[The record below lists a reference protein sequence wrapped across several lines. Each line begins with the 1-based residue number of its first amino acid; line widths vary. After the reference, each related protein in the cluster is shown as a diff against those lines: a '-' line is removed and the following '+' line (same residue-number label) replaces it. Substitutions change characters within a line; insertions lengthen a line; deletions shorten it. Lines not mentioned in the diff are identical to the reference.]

1 MKENDIILNML
12 ANPKFTL
19 EDFQAVGLNSDN
31 TGLQSEDKYLQSD
44 KIKSI
49 SAFQDS
55 NGQFDKN
62 KFHNFYQ
69 SAGQFYNQMSN
80 DDYEKA
86 ILEQAQYSKDNIWVN
101 PKKRT
106 IDYKPTLVKRANPTL
121 VTNSLEQMGQMGKR
135 TLSTSEIAQTQAVV
149 NPITGEKSASPND
162 SFFSNLFN
170 TLVLASYDNDIVD
183 PKTGEVLHKKG
194 DLKYNEDGLPYYETL
209 SGRDVHDK
217 QVLNKMNTLTTD
229 GSVWNKFDFFDSD
242 DLDQKGVGSSLLKN
256 AALVGSMFIPYV
268 GPVITGLS
276 VATQTA
282 GLLATLGKL
291 VAGNDSPTLN
301 NIQGWAKSVNRQS
314 ATEYAQQ
321 HTWCAENFINMIGD
335 TIGQLAEQ
343 RWIFKAAPVLFEGKD
358 AWKVMS
364 KEGYDALKKS
374 KFAELQKASN
384 LTTDKLLQDAVSEKN
399 VPLLQQ
405 YMTELNAINE
415 TKAAK
420 YVDDLVRKANNIG
433 SPLSKAYMTGITVQ
447 DTYGDAKAAGASD
460 LEAALL
466 TLGYA
471 GGEAWILNTGLG
483 EWILP
488 ELHIDKFKNKAIAEA
503 LVKPVKDAK
512 KVLEQTGDKQ
522 GFVKNLLNIGRN
534 VATNVYAEKAM
545 AKKSAEVI
553 GAHALGEAFE
563 ETSEELLA
571 DASKAIFN
579 VTRWLRGK
587 DALNFWDGDNAL
599 DRYTMSALGGLFGG
613 GLTSAATNFSQ
624 VKSLAGMDNSAAM
637 QQLLYMANNN
647 QLGDFLKQVDK
658 MTLGDKNKSATK
670 TIYDSEQGVIFAE
683 GTKDDNQDLAA
694 KQAIHNQVKFIDN
707 ILTTNG
713 AKISTD
719 SLLSKLAM
727 EDQQDVLR
735 NLKIGNL
742 KNTNV
747 IGMYAQDY
755 QNLQADLITA
765 SAQLKAIDDEIGD
778 EIGDVKSA
786 ATPEQQKARTDK
798 AAEIDGIRGRLQE
811 YLNGTISPDFI
822 RDAVFE
828 INPLINDGF
837 VITSL
842 EQYTKAKVGKLPN
855 QLSDTELTKLTK
867 EFKNYMNSDGK
878 KYTHTAAAAY
888 QNMMELGSPIVQQ
901 YQEII
906 KQANANNNSQFIQDF
921 NQFITN
927 YLIKLD
933 SIDTTDQEAYQTKAQ
948 LLNDSLA
955 YGALRQMAQP
965 YLSEDQRSRLQSI
978 ADSTETDPNIMAQLN
993 QEANNILMET
1003 ISTNIDN
1010 LVKPVL
1016 QQGFIHPEARKA
1028 LLQGL
1033 SKLKDLIV
1041 TKADKD
1047 LMEAFPITDEVR
1059 KRHKESVEKTKQ
1071 IDDLQEQIEKLP
1083 TTPAL
1088 EFIDKFKIG
1097 ATNSQLKFTDHWQQ
1111 TMDLLDNNKDD
1122 ISEFGTDEV
1131 WEANNQE
1138 ALRLA
1143 KAFRSVLNGMKV
1155 DNADINNPTGYSR
1168 MLNLVYQKSAQ
1179 KNYVPLAEIS
1189 TQEANMML
1197 EDVNKIIAR
1206 LEFAD
1211 TLAKMNRGQKL
1222 KEQNKVA
1229 ARKNQLLYNGTKRL
1243 IDTLSDSDWKD
1254 TSIADLKNTFN
1265 NITVEVKDALEGD
1278 GVKQSKETRAAV
1290 DKYMM
1295 QLDNAI
1301 YDFFQA
1307 NKDSKGELS
1316 VEKIGKLLKK
1326 FAGNAGFFQKTNN
1339 ILNESTKSLSD
1350 NSYIWYLASRAAVK
1364 ASDFYGSYKKAV
1376 NDKVAPIAS
1385 QELATYLGVAAIA
1398 NMNTLNKF
1406 VDAYRNTVVQEFN
1419 NLSEKERTDLLNQFD
1434 NSGEA
1439 YSKDLLKYFG
1449 AHDVLPQY
1457 KNMIFIEGIAGSGKS
1472 KAVFRN
1478 VINTINHIDPEYLK
1492 NAYYVHETSDSAQK
1506 TAEDLELQGQ
1516 TFGRVDFLKHLSSE
1530 WKDIRDNSKDRK
1542 NYLYKDSYKFDPL
1555 TGKLENTWKLN
1566 KIANAP
1572 KVIFIDEISHY
1583 NQQEVSMIE
1592 QWAKE
1597 HGTIVLTA
1605 GDFDQDTSIAF
1616 IDDVKYK
1623 GNPVSVTLNR
1633 NNFIRSP
1640 KLGVSLRTLNKQLTN
1655 CTKMMQL
1662 AIQNLNEGKDVDLN
1676 FTYLDNDPDHLG
1688 LFGVKIAKPVNVLK
1702 GLSKE
1707 ELDRVV
1713 PTIDLMVSTSGD
1725 EKIGYIYH
1733 DTNTELYKLLTT
1745 KYKDKIIPYKDSD
1758 AQGLEGKYY
1767 IVENDIHSNVPDSV
1781 YLRSLYTGITRA
1793 SQGVLAITPTT
1804 TKGIKTIGTSQD
1816 KKFQLETIGAE
1827 AIKHASKERLEQLED
1842 MVDDNDAITKLEAPT
1857 NTPTPTKPPVSGGLL
1872 PILAPASVPPAS
1884 TKTSQA
1890 DANIKVEEFKKLI
1903 YNPDGTTNSIAK
1915 KLDQEFDIIGVEAKE
1930 DNGNWIPTVNLKN
1943 GDDEFSIPLVD
1954 FNKEYTLQKKDD
1966 KTTVPLYTVGQTF
1979 LLQTGPTDTQIT
1991 IDEVLSGEPLTYKV
2005 HDKEGKSFEITQE
2018 SIQKLYKGE
2027 VPTEPITPE
2036 VTTITTGM
2044 ENTSEEEYES
2054 AISQSNIE
2062 DTVETPKSVGTLYTM
2077 NTYLPGMKN
2086 DNGKAVFDDNTP
2098 ESQTRHDARIDGFIG
2113 LSRILKTDD
2122 WKQLDDYFA
2131 YCRNVLFTN
2140 ESNADIAKNLANILG
2155 LTGNVNIRY
2164 ALKSSAGRINSSDP
2178 RYYRYDQ
2185 GENEECSYLHSDSN
2199 DANDAMRK
2207 KVVAIIFDDSKPVLE
2222 IPVASLNSPIS
2233 LIYYTDPEG
2242 NLLHPELNKAY
2253 TEALN
2258 KYEGNKNQSDLAVQE
2273 VINQFDKS
2281 GIDQDIVDL
2290 FKVYRFTGNG
2300 IFFFDKSFNLAKQSP
2315 TGIILTGEKGKLQQ
2329 NGSYQTSNKFI
2340 DVAELDRNPQFRIS
2354 RILTSR
2360 DGLVNGTHA
2369 VNPGHSFI
2377 LVGNSNEFADT
2388 TDLVNQYERQI
2399 ADPNKPKKVS
2409 LYYVMPPKT
2418 TISAWLTNQHNLY
2431 LNTLG
2436 QGKQVYNIGNDF
2448 TAYRVLD
2455 CLDKQGLLDSI
2466 PSIGS
2471 TAQGYKSGQD
2481 VLDSIKTILSN
2492 VRAIESKWKG
2502 DLALDN
2508 SNQIEGRGEEEYY
2521 QMLINQGMKESDARR
2536 VMSIKE
2542 VNQYL
2547 RQDSPL
2553 LFQEGRTNN
2562 KVLNTY
2568 LTCMVWNKTKA
2579 IGQKEVI
2586 TYHPEVL
2593 DQIQQACEN
2602 AEEPLKDIFYKTQY
2616 TDKTHGSFLEIQQ
2629 RDNWQLEGI
2638 NGDAAFRINAR
2649 IDTTNFT
2656 SDELPIARIAEEI
2669 EQKAIRTKD
2678 GREVKVW
2685 SMTPDAKQKYEAV
2698 YLDQKKLENKPDL
2711 IDEFAPYIKRIG
2723 ISEKELAGIISM
2735 DKGDKS
2741 AIQKDIVMWFNSQD
2755 THNFGFTYNGNV
2767 YLFNNS
2773 EYSLISAPTSLT
2785 TTDNL
2790 VLKGVDNNGAHDIT
2804 ITFNVDGN
2812 GNITSIQGN
2821 VTTFK
2826 QVSARRQIPDYM
2838 ESMEEQLKDKRSSWE
2853 IYRDD
2858 IQREDHGITYTTGIS
2873 YQSTIEPSINLA
2885 VDSGILPKKYLKYLN
2900 KDRPRS
2906 IALEDLQ
2913 EIIDIFKKKGI
2924 NGPTDLLSYIK
2935 NDGITVSK
2943 EEWEEAQNG
2952 IRSHLMSNALGK
2964 NSSLLHDYSA
2974 LLNANTR
2981 QHIIN
2986 ARRTAVGYKNV
2997 AMRRNDTK
3005 LVEAWD
3011 RMIKIIDSLKSE
3023 NIPTISL
3030 ENGDTVTQNGK
3041 RYTIIDKENL
3051 IGEDEV
3057 TKEQVTLTTDNL
3069 IKEETQCIPVKF
3081 KMI

>member
-44 KIKSI
+44 KIKSV

-170 TLVLASYDNDIVD
+170 TLVLASYDNDVVD

-242 DLDQKGVGSSLLKN
+242 DLDQKGIGSSLLKN

-343 RWIFKAAPVLFEGKD
+343 RWIFKAAPVLFEGKN

-374 KFAELQKASN
+374 KLAELQKTSN

-420 YVDDLVRKANNIG
+420 YVDDLVKKANSIG

-522 GFVKNLLNIGRN
+522 GFVKKLLNIGRN

-613 GLTSAATNFSQ
+613 GITSAATNFSQ

-694 KQAIHNQVKFIDN
+694 KQAIRNQVKFIDN

-747 IGMYAQDY
+747 IGTYAQDY
-755 QNLQADLITA
+755 QNLQADLIKA
-765 SAQLKAIDDEIGD
+765 SAELKAIDN

-855 QLSDTELTKLTK
+855 QLSDTELTKLTE

-878 KYTHTAAAAY
+878 QYTHTAAAAY

-906 KQANANNNSQFIQDF
+906 KQANVNNNSQFIQDF

-965 YLSEDQRSRLQSI
+965 YLSEDQRNRLQSI
-978 ADSTETDPNIMAQLN
+978 ADNTETDPNIIAQLN

-1003 ISTNIDN
+1003 ISTNVDN

-1016 QQGFIHPEARKA
+1016 QQGFVHPEARKA

-1041 TKADKD
+1041 TKADND
-1047 LMEAFPITDEVR
+1047 FMEVYPGHPDYEEAK
-1059 KRHKESVEKTKQ
+1059 KRRKESVENIHQ

-1111 TMDLLDNNKDD
+1111 TIDLLDNNKDD
-1122 ISEFGTDEV
+1122 MSEFGTDEV

-1254 TSIADLKNTFN
+1254 TSIADLKNAFN

-1290 DKYMM
+1290 EKYMM

-1350 NSYIWYLASRAAVK
+1350 NSYIWYLASRASVR

-1506 TAEDLELQGQ
+1506 AAEDLELQGQ

-1566 KIANAP
+1566 KIADAP

-1662 AIQNLNEGKDVDLN
+1662 AIQNLNDGKDVDLN
-1676 FTYLDNDPDHLG
+1676 FTYLDNDPDHVG
-1688 LFGVKIAKPVNVLK
+1688 LFGVKIAQPVNVLK

-1707 ELDRVV
+1707 ELDRIV

-1745 KYKDKIIPYKDSD
+1745 KYKDKVIPYKDSD

-1804 TKGIKTIGTSQD
+1804 TKSIKTIGTSQD

-1842 MVDDNDAITKLEAPT
+1842 MVNDNDAITKLEAPT
-1857 NTPTPTKPPVSGGLL
+1857 NTPTPTKPPVTGGLL

-1884 TKTSQA
+1884 TTTSQA

-1915 KLDQEFDIIGVEAKE
+1915 KLDQEFDIMGVEAKE
-1930 DNGNWIPTVNLKN
+1930 DNGNWIPTVKLKN
-1943 GDDEFSIPLVD
+1943 GDDEFSVSLVD

-2086 DNGKAVFDDNTP
+2086 DNGKAIFDDNTP
-2098 ESQTRHDARIDGFIG
+2098 ESQARHDARIDGFIG

-2122 WKQLDDYFA
+2122 WKELDDYFA
-2131 YCRNVLFTN
+2131 HCRNVLFTN
-2140 ESNADIAKNLANILG
+2140 ESNADIAKDLANILG

-2185 GENEECSYLHSDSN
+2185 GENEECSYLHSDSK

-2207 KVVAIIFDDSKPVLE
+2207 KVVAIIFNDGKPVLE

-2233 LIYYTDPEG
+2233 LIYYTDSEG

-2300 IFFFDKSFNLAKQSP
+2300 IFFFDESFNLAKQSP

-2340 DVAELDRNPQFRIS
+2340 DVSELAKNPQFRVS
-2354 RILTSR
+2354 KILTSR

-2377 LVGNSNEFADT
+2377 LVGNSNEFAGT
-2388 TDLVNQYERQI
+2388 TDLVNQYEKQI
-2399 ADPNKPKKVS
+2399 ADPNEPKKVS
-2409 LYYVMPPKT
+2409 LYYVIPPKT
-2418 TISAWLTNQHNLY
+2418 TVSAWLTNQHNLY

-2436 QGKQVYNIGNDF
+2436 QNKQVYNIGNDF
-2448 TAYRVLD
+2448 TGYRVLD

-2492 VRAIESKWKG
+2492 IRAIESKWKG
-2502 DLALDN
+2502 NLALDN

-2521 QMLINQGMKESDARR
+2521 QMLINQGMKEPDARR

-2562 KVLNTY
+2562 KILNTY
-2568 LTCMVWNKTKA
+2568 LTCMVWNRTRNN
-2579 IGQKEVI
+2579 GQKETI
-2586 TYHPEVL
+2586 IYHKEVL
-2593 DQIQQACEN
+2593 DQIEQACKN

-2656 SDELPIARIAEEI
+2656 SDELPIARIAGEI

-2698 YLDQKKLENKPDL
+2698 YLDQKKLENKPDP
-2711 IDEFAPYIKRIG
+2711 IDEYAPYISRIG
-2723 ISEKELAGIISM
+2723 ISEKELANIIALNH
-2735 DKGDKS
+2735 GDKS

-2755 THNFGFTYNGNV
+2755 AHNFGFTYNGNV

-2773 EYSLISAPTSLT
+2773 EYSLISRPTSLA

-2790 VLKGVDNNGAHDIT
+2790 VLKGVDNNGEHDVT

-2812 GNITSIQGN
+2812 GNITSMQGN

-2826 QVSARRQIPDYM
+2826 QVKA
-2838 ESMEEQLKDKRSSWE
+2838 ES
-2853 IYRDD
+2853 
-2858 IQREDHGITYTTGIS
+2858 
-2873 YQSTIEPSINLA
+2873 
-2885 VDSGILPKKYLKYLN
+2885 N
-2900 KDRPRS
+2900 K
-2906 IALEDLQ
+2906 
-2913 EIIDIFKKKGI
+2913 
-2924 NGPTDLLSYIK
+2924 
-2935 NDGITVSK
+2935 ITVSEK
-2943 EEWEEAQNG
+2943 EWEEAQDG

-2974 LLNANTR
+2974 LLNTNTR

-2986 ARRTAVGYKNV
+2986 ARRTAVSYKSA
-2997 AMRRNDTK
+2997 AMRRKDTK

>member
-44 KIKSI
+44 KIKSV

-106 IDYKPTLVKRANPTL
+106 VDYKPTLVKRANPTL

-242 DLDQKGVGSSLLKN
+242 DLDQKGIGSSLLKN

-374 KFAELQKASN
+374 KLAELQKTSN

-503 LVKPVKDAK
+503 LVKPVNDAK
-512 KVLEQTGDKQ
+512 EVLEQTGDKQ
-522 GFVKNLLNIGRN
+522 GFVKELLNIGRN

-587 DALNFWDGDNAL
+587 DALNFWEGDNAL

-613 GLTSAATNFSQ
+613 GITSAATNFSQ
-624 VKSLAGMDNSAAM
+624 VRSLARMNNSAAM

-694 KQAIHNQVKFIDN
+694 KQAIRNQVKFIDN

-747 IGMYAQDY
+747 IGTYAQDY
-755 QNLQADLITA
+755 LNLQADLITA

-778 EIGDVKSA
+778 VKSA
-786 ATPEQQKARTDK
+786 ATPEQQTARSKK
-798 AAEIDGIRGRLQE
+798 AAEVDGIRGRLQE

-855 QLSDTELTKLTK
+855 QLSDTELAKLTE
-867 EFKNYMNSDGK
+867 EFKNYMNGDGK
-878 KYTHTAAAAY
+878 QYTHTAAAAY

-901 YQEII
+901 YQELI
-906 KQANANNNSQFIQDF
+906 KQANTNNNAQFIQDF
-921 NQFITN
+921 NQFMTN

-933 SIDTTDQEAYQTKAQ
+933 SIDTSDQEAYQTKAQ

-965 YLSEDQRSRLQSI
+965 YLSEDQRNRLQSI
-978 ADSTETDPNIMAQLN
+978 ADSTETDPNVIAQLN

-1003 ISTNIDN
+1003 ISTNVDN

-1028 LLQGL
+1028 LSQGL

-1041 TKADKD
+1041 TKADND
-1047 LMEAFPITDEVR
+1047 FMGAFPGDEEAR
-1059 KRHKESVEKTKQ
+1059 KRYKESVENTNQ
-1071 IDDLQEQIEKLP
+1071 INKLQKKIEELP

-1088 EFIDKFKIG
+1088 QFIDKFKIG
-1097 ATNSQLKFTDHWQQ
+1097 ATNSQLKFSDHWQQ
-1111 TMDLLDNNKDD
+1111 TIDLLDNNKDD

-1197 EDVNKIIAR
+1197 EDVSKIIAR

-1211 TLAKMNRGQKL
+1211 TLTKMNRGQKL

-1290 DKYMM
+1290 EKYMM

-1307 NKDSKGELS
+1307 NKDPKGELS
-1316 VEKIGKLLKK
+1316 TEKIGKLLKK

-1434 NSGEA
+1434 SSGEA

-1506 TAEDLELQGQ
+1506 AAKDLELQGQ

-1566 KIANAP
+1566 KIADAP

-1676 FTYLDNDPDHLG
+1676 FTYLDNDPEHLG
-1688 LFGVKIAKPVNVLK
+1688 LFGVKIAQPVNVLK

-1842 MVDDNDAITKLEAPT
+1842 MVDDNNAITKLEAPT
-1857 NTPTPTKPPVSGGLL
+1857 NTPTPTKPPVPGGLL

-1884 TKTSQA
+1884 TTTSQA
-1890 DANIKVEEFKKLI
+1890 DANIEVEEFKKLI

-1915 KLDQEFDIIGVEAKE
+1915 KLDQEFDIMGVEAVE
-1930 DNGNWIPTVNLKN
+1930 DNGNWIPTIKLKN
-1943 GDDEFSIPLVD
+1943 GDEELSVSLVD
-1954 FNKEYTLQKKDD
+1954 FNKEYTLQTKDD
-1966 KTTVPLYTVGQTF
+1966 KKTVPLYTVGQTF

-2086 DNGKAVFDDNTP
+2086 ENGKAVFDDDSP
-2098 ESQTRHDARIDGFIG
+2098 ESQARHDARIDGFVG
-2113 LSRILKTDD
+2113 LSRILNTDD
-2122 WKQLDDYFA
+2122 WKELNDYFA
-2131 YCRNVLFTN
+2131 YCRNALFTN
-2140 ESNADIAKNLANILG
+2140 ESNADVAKDLANILG
-2155 LTGNVNIRY
+2155 LTDDVNIRY

-2185 GENEECSYLHSDSN
+2185 GENEKCQYLHSDSK
-2199 DANDAMRK
+2199 DANNATRK
-2207 KVVAIIFDDSKPVLE
+2207 KVVAILFNGGKPVLE

-2233 LIYYTDPEG
+2233 LIYYTDEEG
-2242 NLLHPELNKAY
+2242 NLLHPELNKTY
-2253 TEALN
+2253 TDALI

-2281 GIDQDIVDL
+2281 GVDQDIVDL

-2329 NGSYQTSNKFI
+2329 NSSYQTSNKFI
-2340 DVAELDRNPQFRIS
+2340 DVSELAKNPQFRVS
-2354 RILTSR
+2354 KILTSR

-2377 LVGNSNEFADT
+2377 LVGNPKEFAGT

-2399 ADPNKPKKVS
+2399 ADSNEPKKVS

-2418 TISAWLTNQHNLY
+2418 TVSAWLTNQHNLY

-2436 QGKQVYNIGNDF
+2436 QGKQVYSIGNDF
-2448 TAYRVLD
+2448 TGYRVLD

-2466 PSIGS
+2466 ESVGS
-2471 TAQGYKSGQD
+2471 TAQGYKSGKD
-2481 VLDSIKTILSN
+2481 VLDSVKAILAN
-2492 VRAIESKWKG
+2492 VRAIENKWKG
-2502 DLALDN
+2502 NLALDN

-2521 QMLINQGMKESDARR
+2521 QMLINQGMKEPDARR

-2553 LFQEGRTNN
+2553 LFQAGRTNN

-2568 LTCMVWNKTKA
+2568 LTCMVWNRTKA
-2579 IGQKEVI
+2579 NGQKEVI
-2586 TYHPEVL
+2586 TYHKEVL
-2593 DQIQQACEN
+2593 DQIQKACEN

-2616 TDKTHGSFLEIQQ
+2616 TDKAHGSFLEIQQ
-2629 RDNWQLEGI
+2629 KANQQLEGI

-2656 SDELPIARIAEEI
+2656 SDELPIARIAGEI
-2669 EQKAIRTKD
+2669 EQKTIRTKD
-2678 GREVKVW
+2678 GREVRVW
-2685 SMTPDAKQKYEAV
+2685 SMTPDAKQKYEEV
-2698 YLDQKKLENKPDL
+2698 YLDQKKLENKPDP
-2711 IDEFAPYIKRIG
+2711 IDEYAPYINRIG
-2723 ISEKELAGIISM
+2723 ISKKELAAIVAKGNRADIQQGI
-2735 DKGDKS
+2735 
-2741 AIQKDIVMWFNSQD
+2741 VEWFNSQD
-2755 THNFGFTYNGNV
+2755 AHNFGFTYNGNV

-2773 EYSLISAPTSLT
+2773 EYSLTSRPTSLA

-2790 VLKGVDNNGAHDIT
+2790 VLKGVDNNGEHDIT

-2812 GNITSIQGN
+2812 GNITSMQGN
-2821 VTTFK
+2821 TTTFK
-2826 QVSARRQIPDYM
+2826 QVKA
-2838 ESMEEQLKDKRSSWE
+2838 ESNKIAVSEEEW
-2853 IYRDD
+2853 
-2858 IQREDHGITYTTGIS
+2858 
-2873 YQSTIEPSINLA
+2873 
-2885 VDSGILPKKYLKYLN
+2885 KK
-2900 KDRPRS
+2900 
-2906 IALEDLQ
+2906 AQ
-2913 EIIDIFKKKGI
+2913 
-2924 NGPTDLLSYIK
+2924 
-2935 NDGITVSK
+2935 DGIRK
-2943 EEWEEAQNG
+2943 
-2952 IRSHLMSNALGK
+2952 HLMSNVLGK
-2964 NSSLLHDYSA
+2964 TSSLLHDYSA
-2974 LLNANTR
+2974 LLKANTR
-2981 QHIIN
+2981 QHIIDT
-2986 ARRTAVGYKNV
+2986 RKTAV
-2997 AMRRNDTK
+2997 RFRNAANNRKDAE
-3005 LVEAWD
+3005 LVKAWED
-3011 RMIKIIDSLKSE
+3011 MIAIIDSLQSK
-3023 NIPTISL
+3023 NIPAISL
-3030 ENGDTVTQNGK
+3030 ENGDTVIWNNE
-3041 RYTIIDKENL
+3041 RYTITDKETML
-3051 IGEDEV
+3051 AEKED
-3057 TKEQVTLTTDNL
+3057 TGEQVTLTTDNL
-3069 IKEETQCIPVKF
+3069 IKEETQCIPVEF

>member
-44 KIKSI
+44 KIKSV

-106 IDYKPTLVKRANPTL
+106 VDYKPTLVKRANPTL

-170 TLVLASYDNDIVD
+170 TLVLASYDNDVVD

-242 DLDQKGVGSSLLKN
+242 DLDQKGIGSSLLKN

-374 KFAELQKASN
+374 KLAELQKASN

-433 SPLSKAYMTGITVQ
+433 SPLSKAYMIGITVQ
-447 DTYGDAKAAGASD
+447 DTYGNAKAAGASD

-488 ELHIDKFKNKAIAEA
+488 ELHIDKFKNKAIAKA
-503 LVKPVKDAK
+503 LVTVNDAK
-512 KVLEQTGDKQ
+512 ERLEQTGDKQ
-522 GFVKNLLNIGRN
+522 GFVKELLKIGRN

-587 DALNFWDGDNAL
+587 DALNFWEGDNAL

-613 GLTSAATNFSQ
+613 GITSAATNFSQ
-624 VKSLAGMDNSAAM
+624 VRSLARMDNSAAM

-694 KQAIHNQVKFIDN
+694 KQAIRNQVKFIDN

-747 IGMYAQDY
+747 IGTYAQDY
-755 QNLQADLITA
+755 LNLQADLITA
-765 SAQLKAIDDEIGD
+765 SAQLKAIDD

-855 QLSDTELTKLTK
+855 QLSDTELAKLTE

-878 KYTHTAAAAY
+878 QYTHTAAAAY

-901 YQEII
+901 YQELI
-906 KQANANNNSQFIQDF
+906 KQANTNNNAQFIQDF

-933 SIDTTDQEAYQTKAQ
+933 SIDTSDQEAYQTRAQ

-955 YGALRQMAQP
+955 YGVLRQMAQP
-965 YLSEDQRSRLQSI
+965 YLSKDQRNRLQSI
-978 ADSTETDPNIMAQLN
+978 ADSTETDPNVIAQLN

-1003 ISTNIDN
+1003 ISTNINN

-1028 LLQGL
+1028 LSQGL

-1041 TKADKD
+1041 TKADND
-1047 LMEAFPITDEVR
+1047 FMGVYPGHPDYEEAK
-1059 KRHKESVEKTKQ
+1059 KRRKESVENIHQ

-1097 ATNSQLKFTDHWQQ
+1097 ATNSQLKFSDHWQQ

-1122 ISEFGTDEV
+1122 MSEFGTDEV

-1197 EDVNKIIAR
+1197 EDVSKIIAR

-1211 TLAKMNRGQKL
+1211 TLTKMNRGQKL

-1265 NITVEVKDALEGD
+1265 NITTEVKDALEGE

-1290 DKYMM
+1290 EKYMM

-1350 NSYIWYLASRAAVK
+1350 NSYIWYLASRAAVR

-1478 VINTINHIDPEYLK
+1478 VINTINHINPEYLK

-1542 NYLYKDSYKFDPL
+1542 NYLYKDSYKFDPF

-1566 KIANAP
+1566 KIADAP

-1662 AIQNLNEGKDVDLN
+1662 AIQNLNDGKDVDLN
-1676 FTYLDNDPDHLG
+1676 FTYLDNDPDHVG

-1707 ELDRVV
+1707 ELDRIV

-1804 TKGIKTIGTSQD
+1804 TKGIRTIGTSQD
-1816 KKFQLETIGAE
+1816 KRFQLETIGAE

-1842 MVDDNDAITKLEAPT
+1842 MVDDNNAITKLEAPT
-1857 NTPTPTKPPVSGGLL
+1857 NTPTPTKPPVPGGL
-1872 PILAPASVPPAS
+1872 PPVPAPASVPPAN
-1884 TKTSQA
+1884 TITSQA
-1890 DANIKVEEFKKLI
+1890 DANIEVENFKKLI
-1903 YNPDGTTNSIAK
+1903 YNLDGTTNSIAK
-1915 KLDQEFDIIGVEAKE
+1915 KLDQEFDIMGVEAKE
-1930 DNGNWIPTVNLKN
+1930 DNGNWIPIVNLKN
-1943 GDDEFSIPLVD
+1943 GDDEFGVPLVD

-2086 DNGKAVFDDNTP
+2086 DNGKAVFDDDSP
-2098 ESQTRHDARIDGFIG
+2098 ESQARHDARIDGFVG

-2122 WKQLDDYFA
+2122 WKELDDYFA
-2131 YCRNVLFTN
+2131 YCRNALFTS
-2140 ESNADIAKNLANILG
+2140 ERNADAAKYLANILG

-2185 GENEECSYLHSDSN
+2185 GENEKCEYLHSDSK

-2207 KVVAIIFDDSKPVLE
+2207 KVVAILFNDGKPVLE

-2233 LIYYTDPEG
+2233 LIYYTDEEG
-2242 NLLHPELNKAY
+2242 NLLHPDLNKAY
-2253 TEALN
+2253 TDALI
-2258 KYEGNKNQSDLAVQE
+2258 KYQGNKNQSDLAVQE

-2281 GIDQDIVDL
+2281 GTDQDIVDL

-2300 IFFFDKSFNLAKQSP
+2300 IFFFDESFNLAKQSP

-2329 NGSYQTSNKFI
+2329 NGSYRTSNKFI
-2340 DVAELDRNPQFRIS
+2340 DVSELAKNPQFRVS
-2354 RILTSR
+2354 KILTSR

-2377 LVGNSNEFADT
+2377 LVGNPKEFAGT

-2399 ADPNKPKKVS
+2399 ADPKAPKKVS

-2418 TISAWLTNQHNLY
+2418 TVSAWLTNQHNLY

-2471 TAQGYKSGQD
+2471 TAQGYKSGKD
-2481 VLDSIKTILSN
+2481 VLDSVKTILDN
-2492 VRAIESKWKG
+2492 VRAIESKWRG
-2502 DLALDN
+2502 
-2508 SNQIEGRGEEEYY
+2508 EGEGEEEP
-2521 QMLINQGMKESDARR
+2521 DARR

-2547 RQDSPL
+2547 RQPSQL
-2553 LFQEGRTNN
+2553 IFQEGRTN
-2562 KVLNTY
+2562 KDILNAY
-2568 LTCMVWNKTKA
+2568 ITCMVWNRTKA

-2616 TDKTHGSFLEIQQ
+2616 TNKAHGSFLEIQQ
-2629 RDNWQLEGI
+2629 RANWQLEGI

-2656 SDELPIARIAEEI
+2656 SDELPIARIAGEI
-2669 EQKAIRTKD
+2669 EQKTIRTKD

-2711 IDEFAPYIKRIG
+2711 IDEYAPYINRIG
-2723 ISEKELAGIISM
+2723 ISKEEL
-2735 DKGDKS
+2735 S
-2741 AIQKDIVMWFNSQD
+2741 AIAAKGNRADIQQGIVEWFNSQNP
-2755 THNFGFTYNGNV
+2755 HNFGFTYNGDV

-2773 EYSLISAPTSLT
+2773 EYSLTSKPTSLA

-2790 VLKGVDNNGAHDIT
+2790 VLKGVDNNGEHDIT
-2804 ITFNVDGN
+2804 ITFNVDGK
-2812 GNITSIQGN
+2812 GNITSMQGN

-2826 QVSARRQIPDYM
+2826 QIKA
-2838 ESMEEQLKDKRSSWE
+2838 ESN
-2853 IYRDD
+2853 
-2858 IQREDHGITYTTGIS
+2858 GV
-2873 YQSTIEPSINLA
+2873 TI
-2885 VDSGILPKKYLKYLN
+2885 
-2900 KDRPRS
+2900 
-2906 IALEDLQ
+2906 
-2913 EIIDIFKKKGI
+2913 
-2924 NGPTDLLSYIK
+2924 
-2935 NDGITVSK
+2935 SK

-2952 IRSHLMSNALGK
+2952 IRDSIPPLLAK
-2964 NSSLLHDYSA
+2964 NSVFLREYDKSITAQGKRDLKRNLGTAKKLLATVRKKGDK
-2974 LLNANTR
+2974 
-2981 QHIIN
+2981 
-2986 ARRTAVGYKNV
+2986 VKE
-2997 AMRRNDTK
+2997 
-3005 LVEAWD
+3005 EAWSK
-3011 RMIKIIDSLKSE
+3011 MISYIESISSE
-3023 NIPTISL
+3023 STPTISL

>member
-44 KIKSI
+44 KIKSV

-170 TLVLASYDNDIVD
+170 TLVLASYDNDVVD

-364 KEGYDALKKS
+364 KEGYDTLKKS
-374 KFAELQKASN
+374 KFAELQKTSN

-488 ELHIDKFKNKAIAEA
+488 ELHIDKFKYKAIAEA

-522 GFVKNLLNIGRN
+522 GFVKKLLNIGRN

-587 DALNFWDGDNAL
+587 DTLNFWDGDNAL

-613 GLTSAATNFSQ
+613 GITSAATNFSQ

-755 QNLQADLITA
+755 QKLQAKLIKA
-765 SAQLKAIDDEIGD
+765 SAELKAIDD

-786 ATPEQQKARTDK
+786 ATPEQQKARTNK

-855 QLSDTELTKLTK
+855 QLSDTELTKLTE

-878 KYTHTAAAAY
+878 QYTHTAAAAY

-906 KQANANNNSQFIQDF
+906 KQANVNNNAQFIQDF

-965 YLSEDQRSRLQSI
+965 YLSEDQRNRLQSI
-978 ADSTETDPNIMAQLN
+978 ADSTETDPNIMAPLN

-1003 ISTNIDN
+1003 ISTNVDN

-1016 QQGFIHPEARKA
+1016 QQGFVHPEARKA

-1041 TKADKD
+1041 TKADND
-1047 LMEAFPITDEVR
+1047 FMEVYPGHPDYEEAK
-1059 KRHKESVEKTKQ
+1059 KRRKESVENIHQ

-1111 TMDLLDNNKDD
+1111 TIDLLDNNKDD
-1122 ISEFGTDEV
+1122 MSEFGTDEV

-1290 DKYMM
+1290 EKYMM

-1506 TAEDLELQGQ
+1506 TAKDLELQGQ
-1516 TFGRVDFLKHLSSE
+1516 TFGRVDFLKHLSPE

-1566 KIANAP
+1566 KIADAP

-1662 AIQNLNEGKDVDLN
+1662 AIQNLNDGKDVDLN
-1676 FTYLDNDPDHLG
+1676 FTYLDNDPEHLG
-1688 LFGVKIAKPVNVLK
+1688 LFGVKIAQPVNVLK

-1857 NTPTPTKPPVSGGLL
+1857 NTPTPTKSSVTGGLL
-1872 PILAPASVPPAS
+1872 PILAPASIPPAN
-1884 TKTSQA
+1884 TTTSQA

-1930 DNGNWIPTVNLKN
+1930 DNGNWVPTVNLKN
-1943 GDDEFSIPLVD
+1943 GDDEFSVSLVD

-2062 DTVETPKSVGTLYTM
+2062 GTIETPKSVGTLYTM

-2140 ESNADIAKNLANILG
+2140 ESNADIAKNLANVLG

-2185 GENEECSYLHSDSN
+2185 GENEECSYLHSDSK

-2207 KVVAIIFDDSKPVLE
+2207 KVVAIIFNDGKPVLE

-2233 LIYYTDPEG
+2233 LIYYTDSEG
-2242 NLLHPELNKAY
+2242 NLLHYDMYKIY
-2253 TEALN
+2253 TNALI
-2258 KYEGNKNQSDLAVQE
+2258 KYANDKNQSDLAVQE

-2340 DVAELDRNPQFRIS
+2340 DVAELAKNPQFRVS
-2354 RILTSR
+2354 KILTSR

-2377 LVGNSNEFADT
+2377 LVGNSNEFAGT

-2399 ADPNKPKKVS
+2399 ADPNEPKKVS

-2418 TISAWLTNQHNLY
+2418 TVSTWLTNQHNLY

-2436 QGKQVYNIGNDF
+2436 QNKQVYNIGNDF
-2448 TAYRVLD
+2448 TGYRVLD
-2455 CLDKQGLLDSI
+2455 CLEKQGLLDSI

-2471 TAQGYKSGQD
+2471 TAQGYKSGKD
-2481 VLDSIKTILSN
+2481 VLDSVKTILSN

-2508 SNQIEGRGEEEYY
+2508 SNQIEGKGEEEYY
-2521 QMLINQGMKESDARR
+2521 QMLINQGMKEPDARR

-2562 KVLNTY
+2562 KILNTY
-2568 LTCMVWNKTKA
+2568 LTCMVWNRTKA

-2656 SDELPIARIAEEI
+2656 SDELPIVRIAEEI

-2685 SMTPDAKQKYEAV
+2685 SMTLDAKQKYEAV

-2711 IDEFAPYIKRIG
+2711 IDEFAPYISRIG
-2723 ISEKELAGIISM
+2723 ISEKELAGIISI

-2741 AIQKDIVMWFNSQD
+2741 AIQRDIVMWFNSQD

-2826 QVSARRQIPDYM
+2826 QIKA
-2838 ESMEEQLKDKRSSWE
+2838 ES
-2853 IYRDD
+2853 
-2858 IQREDHGITYTTGIS
+2858 
-2873 YQSTIEPSINLA
+2873 
-2885 VDSGILPKKYLKYLN
+2885 N
-2900 KDRPRS
+2900 K
-2906 IALEDLQ
+2906 
-2913 EIIDIFKKKGI
+2913 
-2924 NGPTDLLSYIK
+2924 
-2935 NDGITVSK
+2935 ITVSEK
-2943 EEWEEAQNG
+2943 EWKEAQDG

-2986 ARRTAVGYKNV
+2986 ALRTAVGYKSV

-3030 ENGDTVTQNGK
+3030 ENGDTVIQNGK

-3081 KMI
+3081 TLK

>member
-44 KIKSI
+44 KIKSV

-106 IDYKPTLVKRANPTL
+106 VDYKPTLVKRANPTL

-170 TLVLASYDNDIVD
+170 TLVLASYDNDVVD

-242 DLDQKGVGSSLLKN
+242 DLDQKGIGSSLLKN

-335 TIGQLAEQ
+335 TVGQLAEQ

-374 KFAELQKASN
+374 KFAELQKTSN

-420 YVDDLVRKANNIG
+420 YVDDLVKKANSIG

-503 LVKPVKDAK
+503 LVKPVDDAK

-522 GFVKNLLNIGRN
+522 GFVKKLLNIGRN

-599 DRYTMSALGGLFGG
+599 DRYAMSALGGLFGG
-613 GLTSAATNFSQ
+613 GITSAATNFSQ
-624 VKSLAGMDNSAAM
+624 VRSLAGMDNSAAM

-694 KQAIHNQVKFIDN
+694 KQAIRNQVKFIDN

-727 EDQQDVLR
+727 EDQQDVLK

-747 IGMYAQDY
+747 IGTYAQDY
-755 QNLQADLITA
+755 QNLQAKLIKA
-765 SAQLKAIDDEIGD
+765 SAELKAIDD

-786 ATPEQQKARTDK
+786 ATPEQQTARSKK
-798 AAEIDGIRGRLQE
+798 AAEVDGVRGRLQE

-855 QLSDTELTKLTK
+855 QLSDTELTKLTE
-867 EFKNYMNSDGK
+867 EFKNYMNGDGK
-878 KYTHTAAAAY
+878 QYTHTAAAAY

-901 YQEII
+901 YQELI
-906 KQANANNNSQFIQDF
+906 KQANTNNNAQFIQDF

-933 SIDTTDQEAYQTKAQ
+933 SIDTSNQEAYQTKAQ

-965 YLSEDQRSRLQSI
+965 YLSEDQRNRLQSI
-978 ADSTETDPNIMAQLN
+978 ADSTETDPNIIAQLN
-993 QEANNILMET
+993 REANNILMET
-1003 ISTNIDN
+1003 ISTNVDN

-1041 TKADKD
+1041 TKADND
-1047 LMEAFPITDEVR
+1047 FREAPPGDEEAR
-1059 KRHKESVEKTKQ
+1059 KRYKESVENTNQ
-1071 IDDLQEQIEKLP
+1071 INKLQKKIEELP

-1097 ATNSQLKFTDHWQQ
+1097 ATNSQLKFSDHWQQ

-1143 KAFRSVLNGMKV
+1143 KALRSVLNGMKV

-1197 EDVNKIIAR
+1197 EDVSKIIAR

-1211 TLAKMNRGQKL
+1211 TLTKMNRGQKL

-1290 DKYMM
+1290 EKYMM

-1406 VDAYRNTVVQEFN
+1406 VDAYRNTVIQEFN

-1434 NSGEA
+1434 DSGEA

-1566 KIANAP
+1566 KIADAP

-1662 AIQNLNEGKDVDLN
+1662 AIQNLNEGKDIDLN
-1676 FTYLDNDPDHLG
+1676 FTYLDNDPEHLG
-1688 LFGVKIAKPVNVLK
+1688 LFGVKIAQPVNVLK

-1733 DTNTELYKLLTT
+1733 NTNTELYKLLTT
-1745 KYKDKIIPYKDSD
+1745 KYKDKIIPFKDSD

-1793 SQGVLAITPTT
+1793 SQGVLAITPTN
-1804 TKGIKTIGTSQD
+1804 TKGIRTIGTTKD
-1816 KKFQLETIGAE
+1816 KRFQLETIGAE
-1827 AIKHASKERLEQLED
+1827 AIKHASKERLEQLEG
-1842 MVDDNDAITKLEAPT
+1842 MVSDNDAITKLEKPT
-1857 NTPTPTKPPVSGGLL
+1857 NTPTPVKPPVPGGLP
-1872 PILAPASVPPAS
+1872 PIPAPASVPPAS
-1884 TKTSQA
+1884 TTTSQA
-1890 DANIKVEEFKKLI
+1890 DANIEVEEFKKLI

-1915 KLDQEFDIIGVEAKE
+1915 KLDQEFDIMGVEAKE
-1930 DNGNWIPTVNLKN
+1930 DNGNWIPTINLKN
-1943 GDDEFSIPLVD
+1943 GDDEFSVPLVD
-1954 FNKEYTLQKKDD
+1954 FNKKYTLQTKDD
-1966 KTTVPLYTVGQTF
+1966 KKTVQLYKEGQTF
-1979 LLQTGPTDTQIT
+1979 LINDGSRDKQIT
-1991 IDEVLSGEPLTYKV
+1991 IDEVLSGESLKYKI
-2005 HDKEGKSFEITQE
+2005 HDEDGKASEVTQE
-2018 SIQKLYKGE
+2018 YLQRQYKGE
-2027 VPTEPITPE
+2027 IPTEPITPE
-2036 VTTITTGM
+2036 TKVITTGL

-2062 DTVETPKSVGTLYTM
+2062 DTVETPKSTGTLYTM

-2086 DNGKAVFDDNTP
+2086 DNGKAVFDDDSP
-2098 ESQTRHDARIDGFIG
+2098 ESQARHDARIDGFVG
-2113 LSRILKTDD
+2113 LSRILNTDN
-2122 WKQLDDYFA
+2122 WKDLDDYFA
-2131 YCRNVLFTN
+2131 YCRNALFTN
-2140 ESNADIAKNLANILG
+2140 ESNADVAKYLANILG
-2155 LTGNVNIRY
+2155 LDGPVNIRY

-2185 GENEECSYLHSDSN
+2185 GENEECSYLHSDSK

-2207 KVVAIIFDDSKPVLE
+2207 KVVAIVFNDGKPVLE

-2233 LIYYTDPEG
+2233 LIYYTDGEG

-2258 KYEGNKNQSDLAVQE
+2258 KYEGEKNKSDLAVQD
-2273 VINQFDKS
+2273 VISQFDQS
-2281 GIDQDIVDL
+2281 GKDQDIVDL

-2329 NGSYQTSNKFI
+2329 NGKYQTANKFI
-2340 DVAELDRNPQFRIS
+2340 DVSELDKNPQFRIS

-2360 DGLVNGTHA
+2360 DGLVNGVHA
-2369 VNPGHSFI
+2369 VNPGHSFV
-2377 LVGNSNEFADT
+2377 LVGNSNEFQGT

-2399 ADPNKPKKVS
+2399 ADPKIPKKVS
-2409 LYYVMPPKT
+2409 LYYVMPPRT
-2418 TISAWLTNQHNLY
+2418 TVSNWLTNQHNLY

-2436 QGKQVYNIGNDF
+2436 QNKQVYNIGNDF
-2448 TAYRVLD
+2448 TGYRVLS
-2455 CLDKQGLLDSI
+2455 CLADAGLLDSI
-2466 PSIGS
+2466 ESVGS
-2471 TAQGYKSGQD
+2471 TAQGYKSGKD
-2481 VLDSIKTILSN
+2481 VLDSVKTILAN
-2492 VRAIESKWKG
+2492 VRAIENKWKG
-2502 DLALDN
+2502 NLALDN
-2508 SNQIEGRGEEEYY
+2508 SNQIEGKGEEELY
-2521 QMLINQGMKESDARR
+2521 QMLINQGMKEPDARR

-2547 RQDSPL
+2547 RQLPRL
-2553 LFQEGRTNN
+2553 TFQEGRTN
-2562 KVLNTY
+2562 KDILNAY
-2568 LTCMVWNKTKA
+2568 LTCMVWNRTKA
-2579 IGQKEVI
+2579 ISQKEVI
-2586 TYHPEVL
+2586 TYHSKVL

-2616 TDKTHGSFLEIQQ
+2616 TDKAHGSFLEIQQ

-2656 SDELPIARIAEEI
+2656 SDELPIARIAGEI

-2698 YLDQKKLENKPDL
+2698 YLDQKKLENKPDP
-2711 IDEFAPYIKRIG
+2711 IDEYAPYMNRIG
-2723 ISEKELAGIISM
+2723 ISEKELASIIVKRNKADIQQGI
-2735 DKGDKS
+2735 
-2741 AIQKDIVMWFNSQD
+2741 VEWFNSQD
-2755 THNFGFTYNGNV
+2755 AHNFGFTYNGNV

-2773 EYSLISAPTSLT
+2773 EYSLTSRPTSLA

-2790 VLKGVDNNGAHDIT
+2790 VVKGVDNNGEHDIT

-2821 VTTFK
+2821 VTTLK
-2826 QVSARRQIPDYM
+2826 QVNAVSVEIPVT
-2838 ESMEEQLKDKRSSWE
+2838 EQEWKEVQDG
-2853 IYRDD
+2853 I
-2858 IQREDHGITYTTGIS
+2858 RE
-2873 YQSTIEPSINLA
+2873 SIN
-2885 VDSGILPKKYLKYLN
+2885 
-2900 KDRPRS
+2900 
-2906 IALEDLQ
+2906 
-2913 EIIDIFKKKGI
+2913 EIGEKKGAK
-2924 NGPTDLLSYIK
+2924 LKSFL
-2935 NDGITVSK
+2935 
-2943 EEWEEAQNG
+2943 Q
-2952 IRSHLMSNALGK
+2952 
-2964 NSSLLHDYSA
+2964 DYSQ
-2974 LLNANTR
+2974 LSDANTR
-2981 QHIIN
+2981 KLLKRYLDT
-2986 ARRTAVGYKNV
+2986 ARGMT
-2997 AMRRNDTK
+2997 
-3005 LVEAWD
+3005 
-3011 RMIKIIDSLKSE
+3011 KIIKDKNLIEVWKKMSSIIESIKHSSA
-3023 NIPTISL
+3023 PTISL
-3030 ENGDTVTQNGK
+3030 ENGNTVIWNNE
-3041 RYTIIDKENL
+3041 RYTITDKENL
-3051 IGEDEV
+3051 IAEKED
-3057 TKEQVTLTTDNL
+3057 TKESVKLTTDNL
-3069 IKEETQCIPVKF
+3069 IKEETQCIPIKF
-3081 KMI
+3081 TLK

>member
-106 IDYKPTLVKRANPTL
+106 VDYKPTLVKRANPTL

-170 TLVLASYDNDIVD
+170 TLVLASYDNDVVD

-343 RWIFKAAPVLFEGKD
+343 RWIFKAAPVLFEGKN

-374 KFAELQKASN
+374 KLAELQKTSN

-512 KVLEQTGDKQ
+512 KALEQTGDKQ
-522 GFVKNLLNIGRN
+522 GFVKKLLNIGKN
-534 VATNVYAEKAM
+534 VATNVYAEKAL

-694 KQAIHNQVKFIDN
+694 KQAIRNQVKFIDN

-755 QNLQADLITA
+755 QKLQADLITA
-765 SAQLKAIDDEIGD
+765 SAQLKAIDD

-855 QLSDTELTKLTK
+855 QLSDTELTKLTE

-878 KYTHTAAAAY
+878 QYTHTAAAAY

-906 KQANANNNSQFIQDF
+906 KQANTNNNSQFIQDF

-955 YGALRQMAQP
+955 YGALKQMAQP
-965 YLSEDQRSRLQSI
+965 YLSEDQRNRLQSI
-978 ADSTETDPNIMAQLN
+978 TDNTETDPNIIAQLN

-1003 ISTNIDN
+1003 ISTNVDN

-1016 QQGFIHPEARKA
+1016 QQGFVHPEARKA

-1041 TKADKD
+1041 TKADND
-1047 LMEAFPITDEVR
+1047 FMEVYPGHPDYEEAK
-1059 KRHKESVEKTKQ
+1059 KRRKESVENIHQ
-1071 IDDLQEQIEKLP
+1071 IDNLQEQIEKLP

-1111 TMDLLDNNKDD
+1111 TIDLLDNNKDD
-1122 ISEFGTDEV
+1122 MSEFGTDEV

-1254 TSIADLKNTFN
+1254 TSIADLKNAFN

-1290 DKYMM
+1290 EKYMM

-1350 NSYIWYLASRAAVK
+1350 NSYIWYLASRAAVR

-1566 KIANAP
+1566 KIADAP

-1616 IDDVKYK
+1616 VDDVKYK

-1662 AIQNLNEGKDVDLN
+1662 AIQNLNDGKDVDLN

-1804 TKGIKTIGTSQD
+1804 TKSIKTIGTSQD

-1857 NTPTPTKPPVSGGLL
+1857 NTPTPTKSSVTGGLL

-1915 KLDQEFDIIGVEAKE
+1915 KLDQEFDIMGVEAKE

-1943 GDDEFSIPLVD
+1943 GDDEFSIPLID

-2062 DTVETPKSVGTLYTM
+2062 GTIETPKSAGTLYTM

-2207 KVVAIIFDDSKPVLE
+2207 KVVAIIFNDGKPVLE

-2233 LIYYTDPEG
+2233 LIYYTDSEG
-2242 NLLHPELNKAY
+2242 NLLHYDMYKIY
-2253 TEALN
+2253 TNALI
-2258 KYEGNKNQSDLAVQE
+2258 KYANDKNQSDLAVQE

-2340 DVAELDRNPQFRIS
+2340 DVAELAKNPQFRVS
-2354 RILTSR
+2354 KILTSR

-2377 LVGNSNEFADT
+2377 LVGNSNEFAGT

-2399 ADPNKPKKVS
+2399 ADPNEPKKVS

-2418 TISAWLTNQHNLY
+2418 TVSTWLTNQHNLY

-2436 QGKQVYNIGNDF
+2436 QNKQIYNIGNDF
-2448 TAYRVLD
+2448 TGYRVLD
-2455 CLDKQGLLDSI
+2455 CLEKQGLLDSI

-2471 TAQGYKSGQD
+2471 TAQGYKSGKD
-2481 VLDSIKTILSN
+2481 VLDSVKTILSN

-2508 SNQIEGRGEEEYY
+2508 SNQIEGKGEEEYY

-2562 KVLNTY
+2562 KILNTY

-2593 DQIQQACEN
+2593 NQIQQACEN

-2656 SDELPIARIAEEI
+2656 SDELPIARIAGEI
-2669 EQKAIRTKD
+2669 EQKVIRTKD

-2698 YLDQKKLENKPDL
+2698 YLDQKKLENKPDP
-2711 IDEFAPYIKRIG
+2711 IDEYAPYISRIG
-2723 ISEKELAGIISM
+2723 ISEKELANIIALNH
-2735 DKGDKS
+2735 GDKS
-2741 AIQKDIVMWFNSQD
+2741 ATQRDIVTWFNSQD

-2812 GNITSIQGN
+2812 GNITSMQGN

-2826 QVSARRQIPDYM
+2826 QIKA
-2838 ESMEEQLKDKRSSWE
+2838 ESNK
-2853 IYRDD
+2853 
-2858 IQREDHGITYTTGIS
+2858 ITI
-2873 YQSTIEPSINLA
+2873 
-2885 VDSGILPKKYLKYLN
+2885 
-2900 KDRPRS
+2900 
-2906 IALEDLQ
+2906 
-2913 EIIDIFKKKGI
+2913 
-2924 NGPTDLLSYIK
+2924 
-2935 NDGITVSK
+2935 SK
-2943 EEWEEAQNG
+2943 EEWEEAQDG
-2952 IRSHLMSNALGK
+2952 IRGSFTKK
-2964 NSSLLHDYSA
+2964 NEQSSLFLKDYSFISDSENR
-2974 LLNANTR
+2974 LGLKRSLGTGRLKLNAAKR
-2981 QHIIN
+2981 N
-2986 ARRTAVGYKNV
+2986 AERAKDPEEKAKYN
-2997 AMRRNDTK
+2997 K
-3005 LVEAWD
+3005 LVEAWEKV
-3011 RMIKIIDSLKSE
+3011 ISIVESITSPS
-3023 NIPTISL
+3023 IPTISL

-3057 TKEQVTLTTDNL
+3057 TKEQVTLTIDNL

>member
-1 MKENDIILNML
+1 MKENDIVLNML

-44 KIKSI
+44 KIKSV

-106 IDYKPTLVKRANPTL
+106 VDYKPTLVKRANPTL

-229 GSVWNKFDFFDSD
+229 GSIWNKFDFFDSD
-242 DLDQKGVGSSLLKN
+242 DLDQKGMGSSLLKN

-374 KFAELQKASN
+374 KLAELQKTSN

-420 YVDDLVRKANNIG
+420 YVDDLVRKANSIG

-471 GGEAWILNTGLG
+471 GGEAWVLNTGLG

-503 LVKPVKDAK
+503 LVKPVNDAK
-512 KVLEQTGDKQ
+512 KALEQTGDKQ
-522 GFVKNLLNIGRN
+522 GFVKKLLNIGRN
-534 VATNVYAEKAM
+534 IATNVYAEKAM
-545 AKKSAEVI
+545 TKKSAEVI

-571 DASKAIFN
+571 DASKAILN
-579 VTRWLRGK
+579 ITRWLRGK
-587 DALNFWDGDNAL
+587 DALNFWEGDNAL
-599 DRYTMSALGGLFGG
+599 DRYAMSALGGLLGG

-624 VKSLAGMDNSAAM
+624 VRSLAGMDNSAAM

-694 KQAIHNQVKFIDN
+694 KQAIRNQVKFIDN

-727 EDQQDVLR
+727 EDQQDVLK

-755 QNLQADLITA
+755 QKLQADLITA
-765 SAQLKAIDDEIGD
+765 SAQLKAIDD

-842 EQYTKAKVGKLPN
+842 EQYTKAKVGKLPS
-855 QLSDTELTKLTK
+855 QLSDTELTKLTE

-878 KYTHTAAAAY
+878 EYTHTAAAAY

-906 KQANANNNSQFIQDF
+906 KQANVNNNAQFIQDF

-965 YLSEDQRSRLQSI
+965 YLSEDQRNRLQSI
-978 ADSTETDPNIMAQLN
+978 ADSTETDPNVIAQLN

-1003 ISTNIDN
+1003 ISTNVDN

-1033 SKLKDLIV
+1033 SKLKDLIA
-1041 TKADKD
+1041 TKADND
-1047 LMEAFPITDEVR
+1047 FMEVYPGHPDYEEAK
-1059 KRHKESVEKTKQ
+1059 KRRKESVENIHQ
-1071 IDDLQEQIEKLP
+1071 IDDLQTKIEKLP

-1097 ATNSQLKFTDHWQQ
+1097 ATNSQLKFSDHWQQ

-1122 ISEFGTDEV
+1122 MSEFGTDEV

-1197 EDVNKIIAR
+1197 EDINKIIAR

-1265 NITVEVKDALEGD
+1265 NITTEVKDALEGD

-1290 DKYMM
+1290 EKYMM

-1350 NSYIWYLASRAAVK
+1350 NSYIWYLASRAAVR

-1376 NDKVAPIAS
+1376 NDKVAPITS

-1506 TAEDLELQGQ
+1506 AAEDLELQGQ
-1516 TFGRVDFLKHLSSE
+1516 TFGRVDFLKHLSSK

-1566 KIANAP
+1566 KIADAP

-1662 AIQNLNEGKDVDLN
+1662 AIQNLNDGKDVDLN
-1676 FTYLDNDPDHLG
+1676 FTYLDNDPDHVG

-1707 ELDRVV
+1707 ELDRIV

-1793 SQGVLAITPTT
+1793 SQGVLAITPTA
-1804 TKGIKTIGTSQD
+1804 TKGIRTIGTSQD

-1842 MVDDNDAITKLEAPT
+1842 MVDDNNAITKLEAPT
-1857 NTPTPTKPPVSGGLL
+1857 NTPTPTKPPVPGGL
-1872 PILAPASVPPAS
+1872 PPVPAPASVPPAN
-1884 TKTSQA
+1884 TTTSQA
-1890 DANIKVEEFKKLI
+1890 DANIEVENFKKLI
-1903 YNPDGTTNSIAK
+1903 YNLDGTTNSIAK
-1915 KLDQEFDIIGVEAKE
+1915 KLDQEFDIISVEAKE
-1930 DNGNWIPTVNLKN
+1930 DNSNWIPTVNLKN
-1943 GDDEFSIPLVD
+1943 GDDEFSVPLVD

-2027 VPTEPITPE
+2027 IPTEPITPE

-2062 DTVETPKSVGTLYTM
+2062 DTVETPKSTGTLYTM

-2086 DNGKAVFDDNTP
+2086 DNGKAVFDDDTS
-2098 ESQTRHDARIDGFIG
+2098 ESQARHNARIDGFVG
-2113 LSRILKTDD
+2113 LSRILNTDD
-2122 WKQLDDYFA
+2122 WKELDDYFA
-2131 YCRNVLFTN
+2131 YCRNALFTN
-2140 ESNADIAKNLANILG
+2140 ESNADVVKYLANILG
-2155 LTGNVNIRY
+2155 LTDNVNIRY

-2185 GENEECSYLHSDSN
+2185 GENEKCQYLHSDSK
-2199 DANDAMRK
+2199 DANNATRK
-2207 KVVAIIFDDSKPVLE
+2207 KVVAILFNGGKPVLE

-2233 LIYYTDPEG
+2233 LIYYTDEEG
-2242 NLLHPELNKAY
+2242 NLLHPDLNKAY
-2253 TEALN
+2253 TGALI
-2258 KYEGNKNQSDLAVQE
+2258 KYQGNKNQSDLAIQE
-2273 VINQFDKS
+2273 VIDQFDKS
-2281 GIDQDIVDL
+2281 GIDQDIVNL

-2300 IFFFDKSFNLAKQSP
+2300 IFFFDESFNLAKQSP

-2329 NGSYQTSNKFI
+2329 NGSYRTSNKFI
-2340 DVAELDRNPQFRIS
+2340 DVSELAKNPQFRVS
-2354 RILTSR
+2354 KILTSR

-2377 LVGNSNEFADT
+2377 LVGNSKEFAGT

-2399 ADPNKPKKVS
+2399 ADPRAPKKVS

-2418 TISAWLTNQHNLY
+2418 TVSAWLTNQHNLY

-2436 QGKQVYNIGNDF
+2436 QNKQVYNIGNDF
-2448 TAYRVLD
+2448 TGYRVLD

-2466 PSIGS
+2466 PSKGS

-2508 SNQIEGRGEEEYY
+2508 SNQIEGRGEDEYY
-2521 QMLINQGMKESDARR
+2521 QMLINQGMKEPDARR

-2547 RQDSPL
+2547 RQPSSL

-2562 KVLNTY
+2562 QVLNAY
-2568 LTCMVWNKTKA
+2568 LTCMVWNRTKA
-2579 IGQKEVI
+2579 NGQREVI
-2586 TYHPEVL
+2586 TYHKEVR

-2616 TDKTHGSFLEIQQ
+2616 TDKAHGSFLEIQQ
-2629 RDNWQLEGI
+2629 RANWQLEGI

-2656 SDELPIARIAEEI
+2656 SDELPIARIAGEI

-2678 GREVKVW
+2678 GREVRVW
-2685 SMTPDAKQKYEAV
+2685 SMTPDAKQKYEEV
-2698 YLDQKKLENKPDL
+2698 YLDQKKLENKPDP
-2711 IDEFAPYIKRIG
+2711 IDEYAPYISRIG
-2723 ISEKELAGIISM
+2723 ISKEELATIVAKGNRADIQQGI
-2735 DKGDKS
+2735 
-2741 AIQKDIVMWFNSQD
+2741 VEWFNSQNP
-2755 THNFGFTYNGNV
+2755 HNFGFTYNGDV

-2773 EYSLISAPTSLT
+2773 EYSLTSKPTSLA

-2790 VLKGVDNNGAHDIT
+2790 VLKGVDNNGEHDIT
-2804 ITFNVDGN
+2804 ITFNVDGK
-2812 GNITSIQGN
+2812 GNITSMQGN

-2826 QVSARRQIPDYM
+2826 QIKA
-2838 ESMEEQLKDKRSSWE
+2838 ESN
-2853 IYRDD
+2853 
-2858 IQREDHGITYTTGIS
+2858 GV
-2873 YQSTIEPSINLA
+2873 TI
-2885 VDSGILPKKYLKYLN
+2885 
-2900 KDRPRS
+2900 
-2906 IALEDLQ
+2906 
-2913 EIIDIFKKKGI
+2913 
-2924 NGPTDLLSYIK
+2924 
-2935 NDGITVSK
+2935 SK

-2952 IRSHLMSNALGK
+2952 IRDSIPPLLAK
-2964 NSSLLHDYSA
+2964 NSVFLREYDKSITAQGKRDLKRNLGTAKKLLATVRKKGDK
-2974 LLNANTR
+2974 
-2981 QHIIN
+2981 
-2986 ARRTAVGYKNV
+2986 VKE
-2997 AMRRNDTK
+2997 
-3005 LVEAWD
+3005 EAWSK
-3011 RMIKIIDSLKSE
+3011 MISYIESISSE
-3023 NIPTISL
+3023 STPTISL

>member
-106 IDYKPTLVKRANPTL
+106 VDYKPTLVKRANPTL

-170 TLVLASYDNDIVD
+170 TLVLASYDNDVVD

-512 KVLEQTGDKQ
+512 KALEQTGDKQ
-522 GFVKNLLNIGRN
+522 GFVKKLLNIGKN
-534 VATNVYAEKAM
+534 VATNVYAEKAL

-571 DASKAIFN
+571 DAFKAILN

-613 GLTSAATNFSQ
+613 GITSAATNFSQ

-694 KQAIHNQVKFIDN
+694 KQAIRNQVKFIDN

-755 QNLQADLITA
+755 QKLQADLITA
-765 SAQLKAIDDEIGD
+765 SAQLKAIDD

-855 QLSDTELTKLTK
+855 QLSDTELTKLTE

-906 KQANANNNSQFIQDF
+906 KQANTNNNAQFIQDF

-965 YLSEDQRSRLQSI
+965 YLSEDQRNRLQSI

-1016 QQGFIHPEARKA
+1016 QQGFVHPEARKA

-1041 TKADKD
+1041 TKADND
-1047 LMEAFPITDEVR
+1047 FMEVYPGHPDYEEAK
-1059 KRHKESVEKTKQ
+1059 KRRKESVENIHQ

-1111 TMDLLDNNKDD
+1111 TIDLLDNNKDD
-1122 ISEFGTDEV
+1122 MSEFGTDEV

-1254 TSIADLKNTFN
+1254 TSIADLKNAFN

-1290 DKYMM
+1290 EKYMM

-1350 NSYIWYLASRAAVK
+1350 NSYIWYLASRAAVR

-1566 KIANAP
+1566 KIADAP

-1616 IDDVKYK
+1616 VDDVKYK

-1662 AIQNLNEGKDVDLN
+1662 AIQNLNDGKDVDLN

-1804 TKGIKTIGTSQD
+1804 TKSIKTIGTSQD

-1857 NTPTPTKPPVSGGLL
+1857 NTPTPTKSSVTGGLL

-1915 KLDQEFDIIGVEAKE
+1915 KLDQEFDIMGVEAKE

-1943 GDDEFSIPLVD
+1943 GDDEFSIPLID

-2062 DTVETPKSVGTLYTM
+2062 GTIETPKSASTLYTM

-2207 KVVAIIFDDSKPVLE
+2207 KVVAIIFNDGKPVLE

-2233 LIYYTDPEG
+2233 LIYYTDSEG
-2242 NLLHPELNKAY
+2242 NLLHYDMYKIY
-2253 TEALN
+2253 TNALI
-2258 KYEGNKNQSDLAVQE
+2258 KYANDKNQSDLAVQE

-2340 DVAELDRNPQFRIS
+2340 DVAELAKNPQFRVS
-2354 RILTSR
+2354 KILTSR

-2377 LVGNSNEFADT
+2377 LVGNSNEFTGT

-2399 ADPNKPKKVS
+2399 ANPNEPKKVS

-2418 TISAWLTNQHNLY
+2418 TVSAWLTNQHNLY

-2436 QGKQVYNIGNDF
+2436 QNKQVYNIGNDF
-2448 TAYRVLD
+2448 TGYRVLD
-2455 CLDKQGLLDSI
+2455 CLEKQGLLDSI

-2471 TAQGYKSGQD
+2471 TAQGYKSGKD
-2481 VLDSIKTILSN
+2481 VLDSVKTILSN

-2508 SNQIEGRGEEEYY
+2508 SNQIEGKGEEEYY

-2562 KVLNTY
+2562 KILNTY

-2656 SDELPIARIAEEI
+2656 SDELPIARIAGEI

-2698 YLDQKKLENKPDL
+2698 YLDQKKLENKPDP
-2711 IDEFAPYIKRIG
+2711 IDEYAPYISRIG
-2723 ISEKELAGIISM
+2723 ISEKELANIIALNH
-2735 DKGDKS
+2735 GDKS
-2741 AIQKDIVMWFNSQD
+2741 AIQRDIVTWFNSQD

-2812 GNITSIQGN
+2812 GNITSMQGN

-2826 QVSARRQIPDYM
+2826 QIKA
-2838 ESMEEQLKDKRSSWE
+2838 ES
-2853 IYRDD
+2853 
-2858 IQREDHGITYTTGIS
+2858 
-2873 YQSTIEPSINLA
+2873 
-2885 VDSGILPKKYLKYLN
+2885 N
-2900 KDRPRS
+2900 K
-2906 IALEDLQ
+2906 
-2913 EIIDIFKKKGI
+2913 
-2924 NGPTDLLSYIK
+2924 
-2935 NDGITVSK
+2935 ITVSK

-2952 IRSHLMSNALGK
+2952 IRGSFTKK
-2964 NSSLLHDYSA
+2964 NEQSSLFLKDYSFISDSENR
-2974 LLNANTR
+2974 LGLKRSLGTGRLKLNAAKR
-2981 QHIIN
+2981 N
-2986 ARRTAVGYKNV
+2986 AERAKDPEEKAKYN
-2997 AMRRNDTK
+2997 K
-3005 LVEAWD
+3005 LVEAWEKV
-3011 RMIKIIDSLKSE
+3011 ISIVESITSPS
-3023 NIPTISL
+3023 IPTISL

-3057 TKEQVTLTTDNL
+3057 TKEQVTLTIDNL

>member
-44 KIKSI
+44 KIKSV

-106 IDYKPTLVKRANPTL
+106 VDYKPTLVKRANPTL
-121 VTNSLEQMGQMGKR
+121 VTNSLEQMGQMSKG
-135 TLSTSEIAQTQAVV
+135 TLSISEIAQTQAVV

-170 TLVLASYDNDIVD
+170 TLVLASYDNDVVD
-183 PKTGEVLHKKG
+183 PKTGEVSHKKG

-217 QVLNKMNTLTTD
+217 QVLNKMNTLTTE

-242 DLDQKGVGSSLLKN
+242 DLDQKGIGSSLLKN

-314 ATEYAQQ
+314 TTEYAQQ

-343 RWIFKAAPVLFEGKD
+343 RWIFKAAPALFEGKD

-364 KEGYDALKKS
+364 KEGYDALRKS
-374 KFAELQKASN
+374 KLAELQKTSS

-471 GGEAWILNTGLG
+471 GGEAWILNAGLG

-503 LVKPVKDAK
+503 LVKPVKNAK
-512 KVLEQTGDKQ
+512 EKLEQIGDKQ
-522 GFVKNLLNIGRN
+522 GFVKELLKIGRN
-534 VATNVYAEKAM
+534 VATNVYAEKAV

-553 GAHALGEAFE
+553 GAHALSEAFE
-563 ETSEELLA
+563 EASEELLA
-571 DASKAIFN
+571 DASEAIFN

-587 DALNFWDGDNAL
+587 DPLNFWEGDNAP
-599 DRYTMSALGGLFGG
+599 DRYTMSSLGGLLGG
-613 GLTSAATNFSQ
+613 GITSAATNFRQ
-624 VKSLAGMDNSAAM
+624 VRSLARMDNSAAM

-647 QLGDFLKQVDK
+647 QLGNFLKQVDK

-694 KQAIHNQVKFIDN
+694 KQAIHNQVKFIDY

-747 IGMYAQDY
+747 IGTYAQDY
-755 QNLQADLITA
+755 LNLQADLITA

-778 EIGDVKSA
+778 VKSV
-786 ATPEQQKARTDK
+786 ATPEQQKARTAK
-798 AAEIDGIRGRLQE
+798 AAEVDNIRGRLQE
-811 YLNGTISPDFI
+811 YLNGTVSPDFI

-855 QLSDTELTKLTK
+855 QLSDTELAKLTE

-878 KYTHTAAAAY
+878 QYTHTTAAAY

-901 YQEII
+901 YQESI
-906 KQANANNNSQFIQDF
+906 KQANTNNNAQFIQDF

-933 SIDTTDQEAYQTKAQ
+933 SIDTSDQEAYQTRAQ

-955 YGALRQMAQP
+955 YGVLRQMAQP
-965 YLSEDQRSRLQSI
+965 YLSEDQRNRLQSI
-978 ADSTETDPNIMAQLN
+978 ADSTETDPNVIAQLN

-1003 ISTNIDN
+1003 ISTNINN

-1028 LLQGL
+1028 LSQGL

-1041 TKADKD
+1041 TKTDND
-1047 LMEAFPITDEVR
+1047 FMGVYPGHPDYEEAK
-1059 KRHKESVEKTKQ
+1059 KRRKESVQNIHQ
-1071 IDDLQEQIEKLP
+1071 IDDLQKQIEKLP

-1097 ATNSQLKFTDHWQQ
+1097 ATNSQLKFSDHWQQ

-1122 ISEFGTDEV
+1122 MSEFGTDEV

-1189 TQEANMML
+1189 TQEADMML

-1211 TLAKMNRGQKL
+1211 TLTKMNRGQKL

-1265 NITVEVKDALEGD
+1265 NITTEVKDALEGKE
-1278 GVKQSKETRAAV
+1278 VKQSKETRAAV
-1290 DKYMM
+1290 EKYMM

-1350 NSYIWYLASRAAVK
+1350 NSYIWYLASRAAVR

-1478 VINTINHIDPEYLK
+1478 VINTINHINPEYLK

-1506 TAEDLELQGQ
+1506 AAEDLELQGQ

-1542 NYLYKDSYKFDPL
+1542 NYLYKDSYKFDPF

-1566 KIANAP
+1566 KIADAP

-1597 HGTIVLTA
+1597 HGTVVLTA

-1662 AIQNLNEGKDVDLN
+1662 AIQNLNDGKDVDLN
-1676 FTYLDNDPDHLG
+1676 FTYLDNDPEHLG

-1707 ELDRVV
+1707 ELDRIV

-1816 KKFQLETIGAE
+1816 KRFQLETIGAE

-1842 MVDDNDAITKLEAPT
+1842 MVDDNNAITKLEAPT
-1857 NTPTPTKPPVSGGLL
+1857 NTPTPTKPQVSGGLP
-1872 PILAPASVPPAS
+1872 PIVAPASVPPAN
-1884 TKTSQA
+1884 TATSQA
-1890 DANIKVEEFKKLI
+1890 DANIEVENFKKLI
-1903 YNPDGTTNSIAK
+1903 YNLDGTTNSIAK
-1915 KLDQEFDIIGVEAKE
+1915 KLDQEFDIISVEAKE
-1930 DNGNWIPTVNLKN
+1930 DNGNWIPTVKLKN
-1943 GDDEFSIPLVD
+1943 GDDEFSVPLVD

-2027 VPTEPITPE
+2027 VPTEPITPQT
-2036 VTTITTGM
+2036 TTITTGM

-2062 DTVETPKSVGTLYTM
+2062 DTVETPKLVGTLYTM

-2086 DNGKAVFDDNTP
+2086 DNGKAVFDDDSP
-2098 ESQTRHDARIDGFIG
+2098 EGQARHDARIDGFVG

-2122 WKQLDDYFA
+2122 WKELDNYFA
-2131 YCRNVLFTN
+2131 YCRNALFTS
-2140 ESNADIAKNLANILG
+2140 ERNADAAKYLANILG

-2185 GENEECSYLHSDSN
+2185 GENEKCEYLHSDSK

-2207 KVVAIIFDDSKPVLE
+2207 KVVAILFNDGKPVLE

-2233 LIYYTDPEG
+2233 LIYYTDEEG
-2242 NLLHPELNKAY
+2242 NLLHPDLNKAY
-2253 TEALN
+2253 TDALI
-2258 KYEGNKNQSDLAVQE
+2258 KYQGNKNQSDLAVQE

-2281 GIDQDIVDL
+2281 GTDQDIVDL

-2300 IFFFDKSFNLAKQSP
+2300 IFFFDESFNLAKQSP

-2329 NGSYQTSNKFI
+2329 NGSYRTSNKFI
-2340 DVAELDRNPQFRIS
+2340 DVSELAKNPQFRVS
-2354 RILTSR
+2354 KILTSR

-2377 LVGNSNEFADT
+2377 LVGNPKEFAGT

-2399 ADPNKPKKVS
+2399 ADPKAPKKVS

-2418 TISAWLTNQHNLY
+2418 TVSAWLTNQHNLY

-2436 QGKQVYNIGNDF
+2436 QSKQVYNIGNDF

-2471 TAQGYKSGQD
+2471 TAQGYKSGKD
-2481 VLDSIKTILSN
+2481 VLDSVKTILDN
-2492 VRAIESKWKG
+2492 VRAIESKWRG
-2502 DLALDN
+2502 GG
-2508 SNQIEGRGEEEYY
+2508 EGEEEP
-2521 QMLINQGMKESDARR
+2521 DARR

-2547 RQDSPL
+2547 RQPSQL
-2553 LFQEGRTNN
+2553 TFQEGRTN
-2562 KVLNTY
+2562 KDILNAY
-2568 LTCMVWNKTKA
+2568 ITCMVWNRTKA

-2586 TYHPEVL
+2586 TYRPEVL

-2616 TDKTHGSFLEIQQ
+2616 TNKAHGSFLEIQQ
-2629 RDNWQLEGI
+2629 RANWQLEGI

-2656 SDELPIARIAEEI
+2656 SDELPIARIAGEI
-2669 EQKAIRTKD
+2669 EQKTIRTKD

-2711 IDEFAPYIKRIG
+2711 IDEYAPYINRIG
-2723 ISEKELAGIISM
+2723 ISKEEL
-2735 DKGDKS
+2735 S
-2741 AIQKDIVMWFNSQD
+2741 AIAAKGNRADIQQGIVEWFNSQD
-2755 THNFGFTYNGNV
+2755 AHNFGCTYNGNI

-2773 EYSLISAPTSLT
+2773 EYSLISRPTSLA

-2812 GNITSIQGN
+2812 GNITSMQGN

-2826 QVSARRQIPDYM
+2826 QIKA
-2838 ESMEEQLKDKRSSWE
+2838 ESNK
-2853 IYRDD
+2853 
-2858 IQREDHGITYTTGIS
+2858 ITI
-2873 YQSTIEPSINLA
+2873 
-2885 VDSGILPKKYLKYLN
+2885 
-2900 KDRPRS
+2900 
-2906 IALEDLQ
+2906 
-2913 EIIDIFKKKGI
+2913 
-2924 NGPTDLLSYIK
+2924 
-2935 NDGITVSK
+2935 SK

-2952 IRSHLMSNALGK
+2952 IRDSIPPLLAK
-2964 NSSLLHDYSA
+2964 NSVFLREYDKSITAQGKRDLKRNLGTAKKLLATVRKKGDK
-2974 LLNANTR
+2974 
-2981 QHIIN
+2981 
-2986 ARRTAVGYKNV
+2986 VKE
-2997 AMRRNDTK
+2997 
-3005 LVEAWD
+3005 EAWSK
-3011 RMIKIIDSLKSE
+3011 MISYIESISSE
-3023 NIPTISL
+3023 STPTISL
-3030 ENGDTVTQNGK
+3030 ENGDTVIQNGK

>member
-106 IDYKPTLVKRANPTL
+106 VDYKPTLVKRANPTL

-170 TLVLASYDNDIVD
+170 TLVLASYDNDVVD

-343 RWIFKAAPVLFEGKD
+343 RWIFKAAPVLFEGKN

-374 KFAELQKASN
+374 KLAELQKTSN

-420 YVDDLVRKANNIG
+420 YVDDLVRKANSIG

-512 KVLEQTGDKQ
+512 KALEQTGDKQ
-522 GFVKNLLNIGRN
+522 GFVKKLLNIGKN
-534 VATNVYAEKAM
+534 VATNVYAEKAL

-694 KQAIHNQVKFIDN
+694 KQAIRNQVKFIDN

-755 QNLQADLITA
+755 QKLQADLITA
-765 SAQLKAIDDEIGD
+765 SAQLKAIDD

-855 QLSDTELTKLTK
+855 QLSDTELTKLTE

-878 KYTHTAAAAY
+878 QYTHTAAAAY

-906 KQANANNNSQFIQDF
+906 KQANTNNNSQFIQDF

-955 YGALRQMAQP
+955 YGALKQMAQP
-965 YLSEDQRSRLQSI
+965 YLSEDQRNRLQSI
-978 ADSTETDPNIMAQLN
+978 TDNTETDPNIIAQLN

-1003 ISTNIDN
+1003 ISTNVDN

-1016 QQGFIHPEARKA
+1016 QQGFVHPEARKA

-1041 TKADKD
+1041 TKADND
-1047 LMEAFPITDEVR
+1047 FMEVYPGHPDYEEAK
-1059 KRHKESVEKTKQ
+1059 KRRKESVENIHQ
-1071 IDDLQEQIEKLP
+1071 IDNLQEQIEKLP

-1111 TMDLLDNNKDD
+1111 TIDLLDNNKDD
-1122 ISEFGTDEV
+1122 MSEFGTDEV

-1254 TSIADLKNTFN
+1254 TSIADLKNAFN

-1290 DKYMM
+1290 EKYMM

-1350 NSYIWYLASRAAVK
+1350 NSYIWYLASRAAVR

-1566 KIANAP
+1566 KIADAP

-1616 IDDVKYK
+1616 VDDVKYK

-1662 AIQNLNEGKDVDLN
+1662 AIQNLNDGKDVDLN

-1804 TKGIKTIGTSQD
+1804 TKSIKTIGTSQD

-1857 NTPTPTKPPVSGGLL
+1857 NTPTPTKSSVTGGLL

-1915 KLDQEFDIIGVEAKE
+1915 KLDQEFDIMGVEAKE

-1943 GDDEFSIPLVD
+1943 GDDEFSIPLID

-2062 DTVETPKSVGTLYTM
+2062 GTIETPKSAGTLYTM

-2207 KVVAIIFDDSKPVLE
+2207 KVVAIIFNDGKPVLE

-2233 LIYYTDPEG
+2233 LIYYTDSEG
-2242 NLLHPELNKAY
+2242 NLLHYDMYKIY
-2253 TEALN
+2253 TNALI
-2258 KYEGNKNQSDLAVQE
+2258 KYANDKNQSDLAVQE

-2340 DVAELDRNPQFRIS
+2340 DVAELAKNPQFRVS
-2354 RILTSR
+2354 KILTSR

-2377 LVGNSNEFADT
+2377 LVGNSNEFAGT

-2399 ADPNKPKKVS
+2399 ADPNEPKKVS

-2418 TISAWLTNQHNLY
+2418 TVSTWLTNQHNLY

-2436 QGKQVYNIGNDF
+2436 QNKQVYNIGNDF
-2448 TAYRVLD
+2448 TGYRVLD
-2455 CLDKQGLLDSI
+2455 CLEKQGLLDSI

-2471 TAQGYKSGQD
+2471 TAQGYKSGKD
-2481 VLDSIKTILSN
+2481 VLDSVKTILSN

-2508 SNQIEGRGEEEYY
+2508 SNQIEGKGEEEYY

-2562 KVLNTY
+2562 KILNTY

-2656 SDELPIARIAEEI
+2656 SDELPIARIAGEI

-2698 YLDQKKLENKPDL
+2698 YLDQKKLENKPDP
-2711 IDEFAPYIKRIG
+2711 IDEYAPYISRIG
-2723 ISEKELAGIISM
+2723 ISEKELANIIALNH
-2735 DKGDKS
+2735 GDKS
-2741 AIQKDIVMWFNSQD
+2741 ATQRDIVTWFNSQD

-2812 GNITSIQGN
+2812 GNITSMQGN

-2826 QVSARRQIPDYM
+2826 QIKA
-2838 ESMEEQLKDKRSSWE
+2838 ESNK
-2853 IYRDD
+2853 
-2858 IQREDHGITYTTGIS
+2858 ITI
-2873 YQSTIEPSINLA
+2873 
-2885 VDSGILPKKYLKYLN
+2885 
-2900 KDRPRS
+2900 
-2906 IALEDLQ
+2906 
-2913 EIIDIFKKKGI
+2913 
-2924 NGPTDLLSYIK
+2924 
-2935 NDGITVSK
+2935 SK
-2943 EEWEEAQNG
+2943 EEWEEAQDG
-2952 IRSHLMSNALGK
+2952 IRGSFTKK
-2964 NSSLLHDYSA
+2964 NEQSSLFLKDYSFISDSENR
-2974 LLNANTR
+2974 LGLKRSLGTGRLKLNAAKR
-2981 QHIIN
+2981 N
-2986 ARRTAVGYKNV
+2986 AERAKDPEEKAKYN
-2997 AMRRNDTK
+2997 K
-3005 LVEAWD
+3005 LVEAWEKV
-3011 RMIKIIDSLKSE
+3011 ISIVESITSLS
-3023 NIPTISL
+3023 IPTISL

-3057 TKEQVTLTTDNL
+3057 TKEQVTLTIDNL

>member
-44 KIKSI
+44 KIKSV

-106 IDYKPTLVKRANPTL
+106 VDYKPTLVKRANPTL

-170 TLVLASYDNDIVD
+170 TLVLASYDNDVVD

-217 QVLNKMNTLTTD
+217 QVLNKINTLTTD

-242 DLDQKGVGSSLLKN
+242 DLDQKGIGSSLLKN

-335 TIGQLAEQ
+335 TVGQLAEQ
-343 RWIFKAAPVLFEGKD
+343 RWIFKAAPVLFEGKN

-364 KEGYDALKKS
+364 KDGYEALKKS
-374 KFAELQKASN
+374 KFAELQKTSN

-512 KVLEQTGDKQ
+512 KALEQTGDKQ
-522 GFVKNLLNIGRN
+522 GFVKKLLNIGRN

-613 GLTSAATNFSQ
+613 GITSAATNFSQ

-694 KQAIHNQVKFIDN
+694 KQAIRNQVKFIDN

-727 EDQQDVLR
+727 EDQQDVLK

-755 QNLQADLITA
+755 QKLQAKLIKA
-765 SAQLKAIDDEIGD
+765 SAELKAIDN

-786 ATPEQQKARTDK
+786 ATPEQQKARADK
-798 AAEIDGIRGRLQE
+798 AAEVDGIRGRLQE

-855 QLSDTELTKLTK
+855 QLSDTELAKLT
-867 EFKNYMNSDGK
+867 EDFKNYMNSDGK
-878 KYTHTAAAAY
+878 QYTHTAAAAY
-888 QNMMELGSPIVQQ
+888 QNMMELGSPIIQQ
-901 YQEII
+901 YQELI
-906 KQANANNNSQFIQDF
+906 KQANTNNNAQFIQDF
-921 NQFITN
+921 NQFVTN

-933 SIDTTDQEAYQTKAQ
+933 SIDTTDQEAYQTRAQ

-965 YLSEDQRSRLQSI
+965 YLSEDQRNRLQSI
-978 ADSTETDPNIMAQLN
+978 ADSTETDPNVIAQLN
-993 QEANNILMET
+993 QEAHNILMET
-1003 ISTNIDN
+1003 ISTNVDN

-1016 QQGFIHPEARKA
+1016 QQEFIHPEARKA

-1041 TKADKD
+1041 TKADND
-1047 LMEAFPITDEVR
+1047 FREAPPGDEEAR
-1059 KRHKESVEKTKQ
+1059 KRYKESVENTNQ
-1071 IDDLQEQIEKLP
+1071 INKLQKKIEELP

-1097 ATNSQLKFTDHWQQ
+1097 ATNSQLKFSDHWQQ

-1197 EDVNKIIAR
+1197 EDVSKIIAR

-1211 TLAKMNRGQKL
+1211 TLTKMNRGQKL

-1254 TSIADLKNTFN
+1254 TSIVDLKNSFN
-1265 NITVEVKDALEGD
+1265 NITTEVKDALEGD

-1290 DKYMM
+1290 EKYMM

-1307 NKDSKGELS
+1307 NKDPKGELS

-1398 NMNTLNKF
+1398 NMTTLNKF

-1566 KIANAP
+1566 KIADAP

-1662 AIQNLNEGKDVDLN
+1662 AIQNLNDGKDVDLN
-1676 FTYLDNDPDHLG
+1676 FTYLDNDPDHVG

-1804 TKGIKTIGTSQD
+1804 TKGIRTIGTSQD
-1816 KKFQLETIGAE
+1816 KRFQLETIGAE

-1842 MVDDNDAITKLEAPT
+1842 MVDDNNAITKLEAPT
-1857 NTPTPTKPPVSGGLL
+1857 NTPTPTKPPVPGGLP
-1872 PILAPASVPPAS
+1872 PIPAPASVPPAS
-1884 TKTSQA
+1884 TTTSQA
-1890 DANIKVEEFKKLI
+1890 DANIEVEKFKKLI

-1915 KLDQEFDIIGVEAKE
+1915 KLDEEFDIMGVEAKE
-1930 DNGNWIPTVNLKN
+1930 DNGNWIPTIKLKN
-1943 GDDEFSIPLVD
+1943 GDDEYSVPLVD
-1954 FNKEYTLQKKDD
+1954 FNKEYTLQTKDD
-1966 KTTVPLYTVGQTF
+1966 KKTVPLYKEGQTF

-2062 DTVETPKSVGTLYTM
+2062 DTVETPKSTGTLYTM

-2086 DNGKAVFDDNTP
+2086 DNGKAVFDDDSP
-2098 ESQTRHDARIDGFIG
+2098 ESQARHDARIDGFVG
-2113 LSRILKTDD
+2113 LSRILNTDN
-2122 WKQLDDYFA
+2122 WEELDDYFA
-2131 YCRNVLFTN
+2131 YCRNALFTN
-2140 ESNADIAKNLANILG
+2140 ESNANVVKYLANILG
-2155 LTGNVNIRY
+2155 LTDNVNIRY

-2185 GENEECSYLHSDSN
+2185 GENEKCQYLHSDSK
-2199 DANDAMRK
+2199 DANNATRK
-2207 KVVAIIFDDSKPVLE
+2207 KVVAILFNGGKPVLE

-2233 LIYYTDPEG
+2233 LIYYTDEEG
-2242 NLLHPELNKAY
+2242 NLLHPDLNKAY
-2253 TEALN
+2253 TDALI
-2258 KYEGNKNQSDLAVQE
+2258 KYEGNKNQSDLAIQE
-2273 VINQFDKS
+2273 VINQFDKK

-2300 IFFFDKSFNLAKQSP
+2300 IFFFDESFNLAKQSP

-2329 NGSYQTSNKFI
+2329 NGSYRTSNKFI
-2340 DVAELDRNPQFRIS
+2340 DVSELAENPQFRVS
-2354 RILTSR
+2354 KILTSR

-2377 LVGNSNEFADT
+2377 LVGNPKEFAGT

-2399 ADPNKPKKVS
+2399 ADPKAPKKVS

-2418 TISAWLTNQHNLY
+2418 TVSAWLTNQHNLY

-2436 QGKQVYNIGNDF
+2436 QNKQVYNIGNDF
-2448 TAYRVLD
+2448 TGYRVLD
-2455 CLDKQGLLDSI
+2455 CLDKQGLLNSI
-2466 PSIGS
+2466 ESVGS
-2471 TAQGYKSGQD
+2471 TAQGYKSGKD
-2481 VLDSIKTILSN
+2481 VLNSVKTILDN
-2492 VRAIESKWKG
+2492 VRAIENKWKG

-2508 SNQIEGRGEEEYY
+2508 KNQIEGRGEEESY
-2521 QMLINQGMKESDARR
+2521 QMLINQGMKEPDARR

-2547 RQDSPL
+2547 RQPSSL

-2562 KVLNTY
+2562 QVLNAY
-2568 LTCMVWNKTKA
+2568 LTCMVWNRTKA
-2579 IGQKEVI
+2579 NGQKEVI
-2586 TYHPEVL
+2586 TEHLEVL
-2593 DQIQQACEN
+2593 DQIQQVCEN
-2602 AEEPLKDIFYKTQY
+2602 AKEPLKDIFYKTQY
-2616 TDKTHGSFLEIQQ
+2616 TDKAHGSFLEIQQ
-2629 RDNWQLEGI
+2629 RANWQLEGI

-2656 SDELPIARIAEEI
+2656 SDELPIARIAGEI
-2669 EQKAIRTKD
+2669 EQKTIRTKD

-2698 YLDQKKLENKPDL
+2698 YLDQKKLENKPDP
-2711 IDEFAPYIKRIG
+2711 IDEYAPYISRIG
-2723 ISEKELAGIISM
+2723 ISEKELASMISI

-2741 AIQKDIVMWFNSQD
+2741 AIQRDIVTWFNLKD
-2755 THNFGFTYNGNV
+2755 AHNFGFIYNGNT
-2767 YLFNNS
+2767 YFFTNS
-2773 EYSLISAPTSLT
+2773 EYRLTARPTSLD

-2790 VLKGVDNNGAHDIT
+2790 DLVGLANGTHHIT

-2812 GNITSIQGN
+2812 GNITSMQGN

-2826 QVSARRQIPDYM
+2826 QIKA
-2838 ESMEEQLKDKRSSWE
+2838 ESN
-2853 IYRDD
+2853 
-2858 IQREDHGITYTTGIS
+2858 GV
-2873 YQSTIEPSINLA
+2873 TI
-2885 VDSGILPKKYLKYLN
+2885 
-2900 KDRPRS
+2900 
-2906 IALEDLQ
+2906 
-2913 EIIDIFKKKGI
+2913 
-2924 NGPTDLLSYIK
+2924 
-2935 NDGITVSK
+2935 SK

-2952 IRSHLMSNALGK
+2952 IRDSIPPLLAK
-2964 NSSLLHDYSA
+2964 NSVFLREYDKSISAQGKRDLKRSLGTA
-2974 LLNANTR
+2974 KKLLATVR
-2981 QHIIN
+2981 KKGDK
-2986 ARRTAVGYKNV
+2986 VKE
-2997 AMRRNDTK
+2997 
-3005 LVEAWD
+3005 EAWSK
-3011 RMIKIIDSLKSE
+3011 MISYIESISSE
-3023 NIPTISL
+3023 STPTISL

-3081 KMI
+3081 NMI

>member
-44 KIKSI
+44 KIKSV

-86 ILEQAQYSKDNIWVN
+86 VLEQAQYSKDNIWVN

-106 IDYKPTLVKRANPTL
+106 VDYKPTLVKRANPTL

-170 TLVLASYDNDIVD
+170 TLVLASYDNDVVD

-364 KEGYDALKKS
+364 KEGYNALKKS

-503 LVKPVKDAK
+503 LVKPVNDAK
-512 KVLEQTGDKQ
+512 KTLEQTGDKQ
-522 GFVKNLLNIGRN
+522 GFVKELLKIGRN

-587 DALNFWDGDNAL
+587 DALNFWEGDNAL

-613 GLTSAATNFSQ
+613 GITSAATNFSQ
-624 VKSLAGMDNSAAM
+624 VRSLARMDNSAAM

-694 KQAIHNQVKFIDN
+694 KQAIRNQVKFIDN

-747 IGMYAQDY
+747 IGTYAQDY
-755 QNLQADLITA
+755 LNLQADLITA
-765 SAQLKAIDDEIGD
+765 SAQLKAIDD

-855 QLSDTELTKLTK
+855 QLSDTELTKLTE

-965 YLSEDQRSRLQSI
+965 YLSEDQRNRLQSI

-1016 QQGFIHPEARKA
+1016 QQGFVHPEARKA

-1041 TKADKD
+1041 TKAYNN
-1047 LMEAFPITDEVR
+1047 LMEAPPGDKEAK
-1059 KRHKESVEKTKQ
+1059 KRYKESVESTNK
-1071 IDDLQEQIEKLP
+1071 IDDLQKQIEKLP

-1211 TLAKMNRGQKL
+1211 TLTKMNRGQKL

-1290 DKYMM
+1290 EKYMM

-1566 KIANAP
+1566 KIADAP

-1676 FTYLDNDPDHLG
+1676 FTYLDNDPDHVG
-1688 LFGVKIAKPVNVLK
+1688 LFGVKIAQPVNVLK

-1804 TKGIKTIGTSQD
+1804 TKGIRTIGTSQD
-1816 KKFQLETIGAE
+1816 KRFQLETIGAE

-1857 NTPTPTKPPVSGGLL
+1857 NTPTPTKPQVSGGLL

-1884 TKTSQA
+1884 TTTSQA

-1903 YNPDGTTNSIAK
+1903 YNPNGTTNSIAK
-1915 KLDQEFDIIGVEAKE
+1915 KLDQEFDIMGVEAVE

-1943 GDDEFSIPLVD
+1943 GDDEFSVPLVD

-1979 LLQTGPTDTQIT
+1979 LINDGSNDKKIT
-1991 IDEVLSGEPLTYKV
+1991 IDEVLQGEPLMYKI
-2005 HDKEGKSFEITQE
+2005 HDEDGKSFEITQE
-2018 SIQKLYKGE
+2018 ALQRQYKGE

-2062 DTVETPKSVGTLYTM
+2062 DTIETPKSVGTLYTM

-2086 DNGKAVFDDNTP
+2086 DNGKAVFDDDTP
-2098 ESQTRHDARIDGFIG
+2098 ESQARYNARIDGFIG

-2122 WKQLDDYFA
+2122 WKELDDYFA

-2140 ESNADIAKNLANILG
+2140 ESNADVAKNLADILE

-2185 GENEECSYLHSDSN
+2185 GENEKCEYLHSDSN

-2207 KVVAIIFDDSKPVLE
+2207 KVVAIIFDNGKPVLE

-2233 LIYYTDPEG
+2233 LIYYTDAEG

-2253 TEALN
+2253 TDALI

-2300 IFFFDKSFNLAKQSP
+2300 IFFFDESFNLAKQSP

-2340 DVAELDRNPQFRIS
+2340 DVAELAKNPQFRIS

-2377 LVGNSNEFADT
+2377 LVGNSSEFADT

-2399 ADPNKPKKVS
+2399 ADPNEPKKVS

-2418 TISAWLTNQHNLY
+2418 TVSAWLTNQHNLY

-2448 TAYRVLD
+2448 TGYRVLD

-2481 VLDSIKTILSN
+2481 VLDSVKTILDN
-2492 VRAIESKWKG
+2492 VRAIESKW
-2502 DLALDN
+2502 
-2508 SNQIEGRGEEEYY
+2508 RGEEEYY
-2521 QMLINQGMKESDARR
+2521 QMLINQGMKEPDARR

-2568 LTCMVWNKTKA
+2568 LTCMVWNRTKA
-2579 IGQKEVI
+2579 NGQKEVI
-2586 TYHPEVL
+2586 TYHKEVL
-2593 DQIQQACEN
+2593 DQIEQACKN

-2616 TDKTHGSFLEIQQ
+2616 TDKAHGSFLEIQQ

-2656 SDELPIARIAEEI
+2656 SDELPIARIAGEI

-2723 ISEKELAGIISM
+2723 ISEKELAGIISI

-2741 AIQKDIVMWFNSQD
+2741 AIQRDIVTWFNSQD
-2755 THNFGFTYNGNV
+2755 AHNFGFIYNGNT
-2767 YLFNNS
+2767 YFFTNS
-2773 EYSLISAPTSLT
+2773 EYRLAARPTSLD

-2790 VLKGVDNNGAHDIT
+2790 DLVGVANNGTHHIT

-2812 GNITSIQGN
+2812 GNITSMQGN

-2826 QVSARRQIPDYM
+2826 QIKA
-2838 ESMEEQLKDKRSSWE
+2838 ES
-2853 IYRDD
+2853 
-2858 IQREDHGITYTTGIS
+2858 
-2873 YQSTIEPSINLA
+2873 
-2885 VDSGILPKKYLKYLN
+2885 N
-2900 KDRPRS
+2900 K
-2906 IALEDLQ
+2906 
-2913 EIIDIFKKKGI
+2913 
-2924 NGPTDLLSYIK
+2924 
-2935 NDGITVSK
+2935 ITVSK

-2952 IRSHLMSNALGK
+2952 IRDSIPPLLAK
-2964 NSSLLHDYSA
+2964 NSVFLRDYDKSISA
-2974 LLNANTR
+2974 QGKKDLKRNLG
-2981 QHIIN
+2981 
-2986 ARRTAVGYKNV
+2986 TAKSVLATAKKKRDKV
-2997 AMRRNDTK
+2997 K
-3005 LVEAWD
+3005 EEAWSK
-3011 RMIKIIDSLKSE
+3011 MISYIESMISE
-3023 NIPTISL
+3023 STPTISL

>member
-44 KIKSI
+44 KIKSV

-106 IDYKPTLVKRANPTL
+106 VDYKPTLVKKANPTL

-170 TLVLASYDNDIVD
+170 TLVLASYDNDVVD

-242 DLDQKGVGSSLLKN
+242 DLDQKGIGSSLLKN

-343 RWIFKAAPVLFEGKD
+343 RWIFKAAPVLFEGKN

-374 KFAELQKASN
+374 KLAELQKTSN

-420 YVDDLVRKANNIG
+420 YVDDLVRKANSIG

-512 KVLEQTGDKQ
+512 KALEQTGDKQ
-522 GFVKNLLNIGRN
+522 GFVKKLLNIGRN
-534 VATNVYAEKAM
+534 IATNVYAEKAL

-587 DALNFWDGDNAL
+587 DALNFWNGDNAL
-599 DRYTMSALGGLFGG
+599 DRYAMSALGGLFGG
-613 GLTSAATNFSQ
+613 GIASAATNFSQ

-694 KQAIHNQVKFIDN
+694 KQAIRNQVKFIDN

-755 QNLQADLITA
+755 QKLQADLIKA
-765 SAQLKAIDDEIGD
+765 SAELKAIDN

-798 AAEIDGIRGRLQE
+798 AAEIDDIRGRLQE

-855 QLSDTELTKLTK
+855 QLSDTKLTKLTE

-878 KYTHTAAAAY
+878 QYTHTAAAAY

-906 KQANANNNSQFIQDF
+906 KQANVNNNSQFIQDF

-965 YLSEDQRSRLQSI
+965 YLSEDQRNRLQSI
-978 ADSTETDPNIMAQLN
+978 ADNTETDPNIVAQLN

-1003 ISTNIDN
+1003 ISTNVDN

-1016 QQGFIHPEARKA
+1016 QQGFVHPEARKA

-1041 TKADKD
+1041 TKADND
-1047 LMEAFPITDEVR
+1047 FMEVYPGHPDYEEAK
-1059 KRHKESVEKTKQ
+1059 KRRKESVENIHQ
-1071 IDDLQEQIEKLP
+1071 IDNLQKQIEKLP

-1111 TMDLLDNNKDD
+1111 TIDLLDNNKDD
-1122 ISEFGTDEV
+1122 MSEFGTDEV

-1254 TSIADLKNTFN
+1254 TSIADLKNAFN

-1290 DKYMM
+1290 EKYMM

-1350 NSYIWYLASRAAVK
+1350 NSYIWYLASRAAVR

-1506 TAEDLELQGQ
+1506 AAEDLELQGQ

-1566 KIANAP
+1566 KIADAP

-1662 AIQNLNEGKDVDLN
+1662 AIQNLNDGKDVDLN
-1676 FTYLDNDPDHLG
+1676 FTYLDNDPDHVG

-1707 ELDRVV
+1707 ELDRIV

-1745 KYKDKIIPYKDSD
+1745 KYKDKVIPYKDSD

-1804 TKGIKTIGTSQD
+1804 TKSIKTIGTSQD

-1842 MVDDNDAITKLEAPT
+1842 MVNDNDAITKLEAPT
-1857 NTPTPTKPPVSGGLL
+1857 NTPTPTKSPVTGGLL
-1872 PILAPASVPPAS
+1872 PILAPASVPPTS

-1903 YNPDGTTNSIAK
+1903 YNPDGTINSIAK

-1930 DNGNWIPTVNLKN
+1930 DNGNWIPTVKLKN
-1943 GDDEFSIPLVD
+1943 GDDEFSVSLVD

-1966 KTTVPLYTVGQTF
+1966 KTTVPLYTKGQTF
-1979 LLQTGPTDTQIT
+1979 LINDGSNDKKIT
-1991 IDEVLSGEPLTYKV
+1991 IDEVLSGEPLMYKI
-2005 HDKEGKSFEITQE
+2005 HDEDGKSFEITQE
-2018 SIQKLYKGE
+2018 ALQRQYKGE

-2062 DTVETPKSVGTLYTM
+2062 GTVETPKSVGTLYTM

-2098 ESQTRHDARIDGFIG
+2098 ESQARHDTRIDGFIG

-2122 WKQLDDYFA
+2122 WKELDDYFA
-2131 YCRNVLFTN
+2131 HCRNVLFTN
-2140 ESNADIAKNLANILG
+2140 ESNADIAKDLANVLG

-2164 ALKSSAGRINSSDP
+2164 ALKSSAGRINSTDP

-2207 KVVAIIFDDSKPVLE
+2207 KVVAIIFNDGKPVLE

-2233 LIYYTDPEG
+2233 LIYYTDSEG
-2242 NLLHPELNKAY
+2242 NLLHPELNKTY

-2258 KYEGNKNQSDLAVQE
+2258 KYEGEKNQSDLAVQE

-2360 DGLVNGTHA
+2360 DGLVNGIHA

-2377 LVGNSNEFADT
+2377 LVGNSSEFADT

-2399 ADPNKPKKVS
+2399 ADPKAPKKVS

-2418 TISAWLTNQHNLY
+2418 TVSAWLTNQHNLY

-2471 TAQGYKSGQD
+2471 TAQGYKSGQG
-2481 VLDSIKTILSN
+2481 VLDSVKTILDN
-2492 VRAIESKWKG
+2492 VRAIESKWRG
-2502 DLALDN
+2502 
-2508 SNQIEGRGEEEYY
+2508 EGEEEP
-2521 QMLINQGMKESDARR
+2521 DARR

-2547 RQDSPL
+2547 RQPSQL
-2553 LFQEGRTNN
+2553 IFQEGRTN
-2562 KVLNTY
+2562 KDILNAY
-2568 LTCMVWNKTKA
+2568 LTCMVWNRTKA

-2593 DQIQQACEN
+2593 DQIQQVCEN

-2616 TDKTHGSFLEIQQ
+2616 TNKAHGSFLEIQQ

-2638 NGDAAFRINAR
+2638 NGDAAFKINAR

-2656 SDELPIARIAEEI
+2656 SDELPIARIAGEI

-2678 GREVKVW
+2678 GREVRVW

-2698 YLDQKKLENKPDL
+2698 YLDQKKLENKPDP
-2711 IDEFAPYIKRIG
+2711 IDEYAPYISRIG
-2723 ISEKELAGIISM
+2723 ISEKELANIIALSH
-2735 DKGDKS
+2735 GDKS
-2741 AIQKDIVMWFNSQD
+2741 AIQKVIVRWFNSQD
-2755 THNFGFTYNGNV
+2755 AHNFGFIYNGNT
-2767 YLFNNS
+2767 YFFTNS
-2773 EYSLISAPTSLT
+2773 EYRLAARPASLD

-2790 VLKGVDNNGAHDIT
+2790 VLKGVANNGTHNIT

-2812 GNITSIQGN
+2812 GNITSMQGN

-2826 QVSARRQIPDYM
+2826 QVKA
-2838 ESMEEQLKDKRSSWE
+2838 ES
-2853 IYRDD
+2853 
-2858 IQREDHGITYTTGIS
+2858 
-2873 YQSTIEPSINLA
+2873 
-2885 VDSGILPKKYLKYLN
+2885 N
-2900 KDRPRS
+2900 K
-2906 IALEDLQ
+2906 
-2913 EIIDIFKKKGI
+2913 
-2924 NGPTDLLSYIK
+2924 
-2935 NDGITVSK
+2935 ITVSK

-2952 IRSHLMSNALGK
+2952 IRDHLMSNALAK
-2964 NSSLLHDYSA
+2964 NSSLLHDYSD
-2974 LLNANTR
+2974 LLEANKR

-2986 ARRTAVGYKNV
+2986 TRKTATRFRKAAEN
-2997 AMRRNDTK
+2997 RNDTK

-3011 RMIKIIDSLKSE
+3011 RMIRIIDSLKSE

-3030 ENGDTVTQNGK
+3030 EDGDTVIQNGK
-3041 RYTIIDKENL
+3041 RYTIVDKENL

-3057 TKEQVTLTTDNL
+3057 TGEQVTLTTDNL
-3069 IKEETQCIPVKF
+3069 IKEETQCIPIKF

>member
-106 IDYKPTLVKRANPTL
+106 VDYKPTLVKRANPTL

-170 TLVLASYDNDIVD
+170 TLVLASYDNDVVD

-374 KFAELQKASN
+374 KFAELQKTSN

-503 LVKPVKDAK
+503 LVKPVNDAK
-512 KVLEQTGDKQ
+512 KTLEQTGDKQ
-522 GFVKNLLNIGRN
+522 GFVKELLKIGRN
-534 VATNVYAEKAM
+534 IATNVYAEKAM

-613 GLTSAATNFSQ
+613 GITSAATNFSQ
-624 VKSLAGMDNSAAM
+624 VRSLARMDNSAAM

-694 KQAIHNQVKFIDN
+694 KQAIRNQVKFIDN

-727 EDQQDVLR
+727 EDQQDVLK

-747 IGMYAQDY
+747 IGTYAQDY
-755 QNLQADLITA
+755 LNLQADLITA
-765 SAQLKAIDDEIGD
+765 SAQLKAIDD

-855 QLSDTELTKLTK
+855 QLSDTELAKLTE
-867 EFKNYMNSDGK
+867 EFKDYMNSDGK

-906 KQANANNNSQFIQDF
+906 KQANVNNNAQFIQDF

-965 YLSEDQRSRLQSI
+965 YLSEDQRNRLQSI

-993 QEANNILMET
+993 QEADNILMET
-1003 ISTNIDN
+1003 ISTNVDN

-1041 TKADKD
+1041 TKAYNN
-1047 LMEAFPITDEVR
+1047 LMEAPPGDKEAK
-1059 KRHKESVEKTKQ
+1059 KRYKESVESTNK
-1071 IDDLQEQIEKLP
+1071 IDDLQKQIEKLP

-1097 ATNSQLKFTDHWQQ
+1097 ATNSQLKFSDHWQQ

-1211 TLAKMNRGQKL
+1211 TLTKMNRGQKL

-1290 DKYMM
+1290 EKYMM

-1419 NLSEKERTDLLNQFD
+1419 NLSEKERTNLLNQFD

-1566 KIANAP
+1566 KIADAP

-1676 FTYLDNDPDHLG
+1676 FTYLDNDPEHLG
-1688 LFGVKIAKPVNVLK
+1688 LFGVKIAQPVNVLK

-1804 TKGIKTIGTSQD
+1804 TKGIRTIGTSQD
-1816 KKFQLETIGAE
+1816 KRFQLETIGAE

-1857 NTPTPTKPPVSGGLL
+1857 NTPTPTKSPVSGGLL

-1884 TKTSQA
+1884 TTTSQA

-1930 DNGNWIPTVNLKN
+1930 DNGNWVPTVNLKN
-1943 GDDEFSIPLVD
+1943 GDDEFSVPLVD

-1979 LLQTGPTDTQIT
+1979 LINDGSNDKKIT
-1991 IDEVLSGEPLTYKV
+1991 IDEVLQGEPLMYKI
-2005 HDKEGKSFEITQE
+2005 HDEDGKASEVTQE
-2018 SIQKLYKGE
+2018 YLQRQYKGE

-2086 DNGKAVFDDNTP
+2086 DNGKAIFDDNTP
-2098 ESQTRHDARIDGFIG
+2098 ESQARHNARIDGFIG

-2122 WKQLDDYFA
+2122 WEELDDYFA

-2140 ESNADIAKNLANILG
+2140 ESNADVAKNLADILE

-2185 GENEECSYLHSDSN
+2185 GENEKCEYLHSDSD

-2207 KVVAIIFDDSKPVLE
+2207 KVVAIIFNDGKPVLE

-2300 IFFFDKSFNLAKQSP
+2300 IFFFDESFNLAKQSP

-2360 DGLVNGTHA
+2360 DGLVNGIHA

-2377 LVGNSNEFADT
+2377 LVGNSSEFADT

-2399 ADPNKPKKVS
+2399 ADPNEPKKVS
-2409 LYYVMPPKT
+2409 LYYVIPPKT
-2418 TISAWLTNQHNLY
+2418 TVSAWLTNQHNLY

-2448 TAYRVLD
+2448 TGYRVLD

-2471 TAQGYKSGQD
+2471 TAQGYKSGKD
-2481 VLDSIKTILSN
+2481 VLDSVKTILNN

-2502 DLALDN
+2502 NLALDN

-2521 QMLINQGMKESDARR
+2521 QMLINQGMKEPDARR

-2547 RQDSPL
+2547 RQDNPL

-2568 LTCMVWNKTKA
+2568 LTCMVWNRTKA

-2593 DQIQQACEN
+2593 NQIQQACEN
-2602 AEEPLKDIFYKTQY
+2602 VEEPLKDIFYKTQY
-2616 TDKTHGSFLEIQQ
+2616 TDKAHGSFLEIQQ

-2656 SDELPIARIAEEI
+2656 SDELPIARIAGEI

-2678 GREVKVW
+2678 GKEVKVW

-2723 ISEKELAGIISM
+2723 ISEKELAGIISI

-2741 AIQKDIVMWFNSQD
+2741 AIQRDIVTWFNSQD
-2755 THNFGFTYNGNV
+2755 AHNFGFIYNGNT
-2767 YLFNNS
+2767 YFFTNS
-2773 EYSLISAPTSLT
+2773 EYRLAARPTSLD

-2790 VLKGVDNNGAHDIT
+2790 DLVGVANNGTHRIT

-2812 GNITSIQGN
+2812 GNITSMQGN

-2826 QVSARRQIPDYM
+2826 QIKA
-2838 ESMEEQLKDKRSSWE
+2838 ES
-2853 IYRDD
+2853 
-2858 IQREDHGITYTTGIS
+2858 
-2873 YQSTIEPSINLA
+2873 
-2885 VDSGILPKKYLKYLN
+2885 N
-2900 KDRPRS
+2900 K
-2906 IALEDLQ
+2906 
-2913 EIIDIFKKKGI
+2913 
-2924 NGPTDLLSYIK
+2924 
-2935 NDGITVSK
+2935 ITVSK

-2952 IRSHLMSNALGK
+2952 IRESFTK
-2964 NSSLLHDYSA
+2964 KKEQSSLFLKDYSFISDSENR
-2974 LLNANTR
+2974 LGLKRSLGTGVLKLNAAKR
-2981 QHIIN
+2981 N
-2986 ARRTAVGYKNV
+2986 AERAKDPEEKAKYN
-2997 AMRRNDTK
+2997 K
-3005 LVEAWD
+3005 LVESWEKV
-3011 RMIKIIDSLKSE
+3011 ISIVESITSPS
-3023 NIPTISL
+3023 IPTISL

-3057 TKEQVTLTTDNL
+3057 TGEQVTLTTDNL

>member
-44 KIKSI
+44 KIKSV

-106 IDYKPTLVKRANPTL
+106 VDYRPTLVKRANPTL

-170 TLVLASYDNDIVD
+170 TLVLASYDNDVVD

-194 DLKYNEDGLPYYETL
+194 DLKYNDDGLPYYETL

-242 DLDQKGVGSSLLKN
+242 DLDQKGIGSSLLKN

-335 TIGQLAEQ
+335 TVGQLAEQ
-343 RWIFKAAPVLFEGKD
+343 RWIFKAAPVLFEGKN

-374 KFAELQKASN
+374 KLAELQKTSN

-503 LVKPVKDAK
+503 LVKPVNDAK
-512 KVLEQTGDKQ
+512 KTLEQTGDKQ
-522 GFVKNLLNIGRN
+522 GFVKELLKIGRN

-587 DALNFWDGDNAL
+587 DALNFWEGDNAL

-613 GLTSAATNFSQ
+613 GITSAATNFSQ
-624 VKSLAGMDNSAAM
+624 VRSLARMDNSAAM

-694 KQAIHNQVKFIDN
+694 KQAIRNQVKFIDN

-727 EDQQDVLR
+727 EDQQDVLK

-747 IGMYAQDY
+747 IGTYAQDY
-755 QNLQADLITA
+755 LNLQADLITA
-765 SAQLKAIDDEIGD
+765 SAQLKAIDD

-855 QLSDTELTKLTK
+855 QLSDTELAKLTE
-867 EFKNYMNSDGK
+867 EFKDYMNGDGK
-878 KYTHTAAAAY
+878 QYTHTAAAAY

-901 YQEII
+901 YQELI
-906 KQANANNNSQFIQDF
+906 KQANTNNNAQFIQDF
-921 NQFITN
+921 NQFVTN

-933 SIDTTDQEAYQTKAQ
+933 SIDTSDQEAYQTRAQ

-965 YLSEDQRSRLQSI
+965 YLSEDQRNRLQSI
-978 ADSTETDPNIMAQLN
+978 ADSTETDPNVIAQLN

-1003 ISTNIDN
+1003 ISTNIEN

-1028 LLQGL
+1028 LLQGV

-1041 TKADKD
+1041 TKADND
-1047 LMEAFPITDEVR
+1047 FMEASPGDVEAR
-1059 KRHKESVEKTKQ
+1059 KRYKESVENTNQ
-1071 IDDLQEQIEKLP
+1071 INDLQKQIEKLP

-1097 ATNSQLKFTDHWQQ
+1097 ATNSQLKFSDHWQQ

-1211 TLAKMNRGQKL
+1211 TLTKMNRGQKL

-1290 DKYMM
+1290 EKYMM

-1434 NSGEA
+1434 DSGEA

-1566 KIANAP
+1566 KIADAP

-1662 AIQNLNEGKDVDLN
+1662 AIQNLNEGKDVNLN
-1676 FTYLDNDPDHLG
+1676 FTYLDDDPEHLG

-1702 GLSKE
+1702 GLDKE
-1707 ELDRVV
+1707 ELDRII

-1745 KYKDKIIPYKDSD
+1745 KYKDKIIPFKDSD

-1793 SQGVLAITPTT
+1793 SQGVLAITPTN
-1804 TKGIKTIGTSQD
+1804 TKGIRTIGTTKD
-1816 KKFQLETIGAE
+1816 KRFQLETIGAE
-1827 AIKHASKERLEQLED
+1827 AIKHASKERLEQLEG
-1842 MVDDNDAITKLEAPT
+1842 MVSDNDAITKLEAPT
-1857 NTPTPTKPPVSGGLL
+1857 NTPTPTKPPVSGGLP
-1872 PILAPASVPPAS
+1872 PIPAPASVPPAS
-1884 TKTSQA
+1884 TTTSQA
-1890 DANIKVEEFKKLI
+1890 DANIEVEEFKKLI

-1915 KLDQEFDIIGVEAKE
+1915 KLDQEFDIIGVEAIE
-1930 DNGNWIPTVNLKN
+1930 DNGNWIPTVKLKN
-1943 GDDEFSIPLVD
+1943 GDDESSVSLVD
-1954 FNKEYTLQKKDD
+1954 FNKEYTLQTKDD
-1966 KTTVPLYTVGQTF
+1966 KETVPLYKKGQTF
-1979 LLQTGPTDTQIT
+1979 LINDGSKDKQIT
-1991 IDEVLSGEPLTYKV
+1991 IDEVLSGEPLMYKI
-2005 HDKEGKSFEITQE
+2005 HDKDGNTSEVTQE
-2018 SIQKLYKGE
+2018 YLQRQYKGE
-2027 VPTEPITPE
+2027 IPTEPIIPE
-2036 VTTITTGM
+2036 TNTITTGM
-2044 ENTSEEEYES
+2044 ENTSEEENES

-2086 DNGKAVFDDNTP
+2086 DNGKAVFDDDTP
-2098 ESQTRHDARIDGFIG
+2098 ESQARHDARIDGFVG

-2122 WKQLDDYFA
+2122 WKELDDYFA
-2131 YCRNVLFTN
+2131 YCRNALFTN
-2140 ESNADIAKNLANILG
+2140 ESNADVVKYLANILG

-2185 GENEECSYLHSDSN
+2185 GENEKCQYLHSDSK

-2207 KVVAIIFDDSKPVLE
+2207 KVVAILFNDGKPVLE

-2233 LIYYTDPEG
+2233 LIYYTDEEG
-2242 NLLHPELNKAY
+2242 NLLHPDLNKAY
-2253 TEALN
+2253 TDALI
-2258 KYEGNKNQSDLAVQE
+2258 KYQGNKNQSDLAVQE

-2300 IFFFDKSFNLAKQSP
+2300 IFFFDESFNLAKQSP

-2340 DVAELDRNPQFRIS
+2340 DVAELAKNPQFRVS
-2354 RILTSR
+2354 KILTSR

-2369 VNPGHSFI
+2369 VNPGHSFV
-2377 LVGNSNEFADT
+2377 LVGNSNEFAGT

-2399 ADPNKPKKVS
+2399 ADPKAPKKVS

-2418 TISAWLTNQHNLY
+2418 TVSAWLTNQHNLY

-2436 QGKQVYNIGNDF
+2436 QNKQVYNIGNDF
-2448 TAYRVLD
+2448 TGYRVLS
-2455 CLDKQGLLDSI
+2455 CLDDAGLLDSI
-2466 PSIGS
+2466 ESVGS
-2471 TAQGYKSGQD
+2471 TAQGYKSGKD
-2481 VLDSIKTILSN
+2481 VLNSIKTILSN
-2492 VRAIESKWKG
+2492 ARKIEAKWNG
-2502 DLALDN
+2502 NLALDN
-2508 SNQIEGRGEEEYY
+2508 SNQIEGKGEEELY
-2521 QMLINQGMKESDARR
+2521 QMLINQGMKEPDARR

-2547 RQDSPL
+2547 RQLPQL
-2553 LFQEGRTNN
+2553 TFQGGRTNN
-2562 KVLNTY
+2562 DILNAY
-2568 LTCMVWNKTKA
+2568 LTCMVWNRTKA
-2579 IGQKEVI
+2579 IGQQEVI
-2586 TYHPEVL
+2586 TYHPEIL
-2593 DQIQQACEN
+2593 NQIEQAC
-2602 AEEPLKDIFYKTQY
+2602 ATSLKDIFYKTQY
-2616 TDKTHGSFLEIQQ
+2616 TDKAHGSFLEIQQ

-2656 SDELPIARIAEEI
+2656 SDELPIARITEEI
-2669 EQKAIRTKD
+2669 EQKTIRTKD

-2698 YLDQKKLENKPDL
+2698 YLDQKKLENKPDP
-2711 IDEFAPYIKRIG
+2711 IDEYAPYMQKIG
-2723 ISEKELAGIISM
+2723 ISERELANIIALNH
-2735 DKGDKS
+2735 GDKS
-2741 AIQKDIVMWFNSQD
+2741 AIQKDIARWFNSQD
-2755 THNFGFTYNGNV
+2755 AHNFGFTYNGNI

-2773 EYSLISAPTSLT
+2773 EYSLISRPISLA

-2790 VLKGVDNNGAHDIT
+2790 VLKGVDNNGEHGIT

-2812 GNITSIQGN
+2812 GNITSMQGN

-2826 QVSARRQIPDYM
+2826 QVKA
-2838 ESMEEQLKDKRSSWE
+2838 ES
-2853 IYRDD
+2853 
-2858 IQREDHGITYTTGIS
+2858 
-2873 YQSTIEPSINLA
+2873 
-2885 VDSGILPKKYLKYLN
+2885 N
-2900 KDRPRS
+2900 KV
-2906 IALEDLQ
+2906 
-2913 EIIDIFKKKGI
+2913 
-2924 NGPTDLLSYIK
+2924 
-2935 NDGITVSK
+2935 TVSK

-2952 IRSHLMSNALGK
+2952 IRDSIPPLLAK
-2964 NSSLLHDYSA
+2964 NSVFLRGYDKSISA
-2974 LLNANTR
+2974 QGKRDLKRNLG
-2981 QHIIN
+2981 
-2986 ARRTAVGYKNV
+2986 TAKKFLATVRKKGDKI
-2997 AMRRNDTK
+2997 K
-3005 LVEAWD
+3005 EEAWSK
-3011 RMIKIIDSLKSE
+3011 MISYIESMSSE
-3023 NIPTISL
+3023 STPTISL

-3057 TKEQVTLTTDNL
+3057 TEEQVTLTTDNL

-3081 KMI
+3081 NMI

>member
-44 KIKSI
+44 KIKSV

-106 IDYKPTLVKRANPTL
+106 VDYKPTLVKRANPTL

-170 TLVLASYDNDIVD
+170 TLVLASYDNDVVD

-229 GSVWNKFDFFDSD
+229 GSIWNKFDFFDSD
-242 DLDQKGVGSSLLKN
+242 DLDQKGIGSSLLKN

-291 VAGNDSPTLN
+291 VAGNDNPTLN

-374 KFAELQKASN
+374 KLAELQKASN

-433 SPLSKAYMTGITVQ
+433 SPLSKAYMVGITVQ

-488 ELHIDKFKNKAIAEA
+488 ELHIDKFKNKAIAKA
-503 LVKPVKDAK
+503 LVTVNDAK
-512 KVLEQTGDKQ
+512 ERLEQTGDKQ
-522 GFVKNLLNIGRN
+522 GFVKELLKIGRN

-587 DALNFWDGDNAL
+587 DALNFWEGDNAL

-613 GLTSAATNFSQ
+613 GITSAATNFSQ
-624 VKSLAGMDNSAAM
+624 VRSLARMDNSAAM

-647 QLGDFLKQVDK
+647 QLGNFLKQVDK

-694 KQAIHNQVKFIDN
+694 KQAIRNQVKFIDN

-747 IGMYAQDY
+747 IGTYAQDY
-755 QNLQADLITA
+755 LNLQADLITA
-765 SAQLKAIDDEIGD
+765 SAQLKAIDD

-855 QLSDTELTKLTK
+855 QLSDTELAKLTE

-878 KYTHTAAAAY
+878 QYTHTAAAAY

-901 YQEII
+901 YQELI
-906 KQANANNNSQFIQDF
+906 KQANTNNNAQFIQDF

-933 SIDTTDQEAYQTKAQ
+933 SIDTSDQEAYQTRAQ

-955 YGALRQMAQP
+955 YGVLRQMAQP
-965 YLSEDQRSRLQSI
+965 YLSEDQRNRLQSI
-978 ADSTETDPNIMAQLN
+978 ADSTETNPNVIAQLN

-1003 ISTNIDN
+1003 ISTNINN

-1028 LLQGL
+1028 LSQGL

-1041 TKADKD
+1041 TKADND
-1047 LMEAFPITDEVR
+1047 FMGVYPGHPDYEEAK
-1059 KRHKESVEKTKQ
+1059 KRRKESVENIHQ

-1097 ATNSQLKFTDHWQQ
+1097 ATNSQLKFSDHWQQ

-1122 ISEFGTDEV
+1122 MSEFGTDEV

-1211 TLAKMNRGQKL
+1211 TLTKMNRGQKL

-1265 NITVEVKDALEGD
+1265 NITTEVKDALEGE

-1290 DKYMM
+1290 EKYMM

-1350 NSYIWYLASRAAVK
+1350 NSYIWYLASRAAVR

-1478 VINTINHIDPEYLK
+1478 VINTINHINPEYLK

-1506 TAEDLELQGQ
+1506 AAEDLELQGQ

-1530 WKDIRDNSKDRK
+1530 WKNIRDNSKDRK
-1542 NYLYKDSYKFDPL
+1542 NYLYKDSYKFDPF

-1566 KIANAP
+1566 KIADAP

-1662 AIQNLNEGKDVDLN
+1662 AIQNLNDGKDVDLN
-1676 FTYLDNDPDHLG
+1676 FTYLDNDPDHVG

-1707 ELDRVV
+1707 ELDRIV

-1793 SQGVLAITPTT
+1793 SQGVLAITPTI
-1804 TKGIKTIGTSQD
+1804 TKGIRTIGTSQD
-1816 KKFQLETIGAE
+1816 KRFQLETIGAE

-1842 MVDDNDAITKLEAPT
+1842 IVDDNNAITKLEAPT
-1857 NTPTPTKPPVSGGLL
+1857 NTPTPTKPPVPGGL
-1872 PILAPASVPPAS
+1872 PPVPAPASVPPAN
-1884 TKTSQA
+1884 TITSQA
-1890 DANIKVEEFKKLI
+1890 DANIEVENFKKLI
-1903 YNPDGTTNSIAK
+1903 YNLDGTTNSIAK
-1915 KLDQEFDIIGVEAKE
+1915 KLDQEFDIMGVEAKE
-1930 DNGNWIPTVNLKN
+1930 DNGNWIPIVNLKN
-1943 GDDEFSIPLVD
+1943 GDDEFGVPLVD

-2086 DNGKAVFDDNTP
+2086 DNGKAVFDDDSP
-2098 ESQTRHDARIDGFIG
+2098 ESQARHDARIDGFVG

-2122 WKQLDDYFA
+2122 WKELDDYFA
-2131 YCRNVLFTN
+2131 YCRNALFTS
-2140 ESNADIAKNLANILG
+2140 ERNADAAKYLANILG

-2185 GENEECSYLHSDSN
+2185 GENEKCEYLHSDSK

-2207 KVVAIIFDDSKPVLE
+2207 KVVAILFNDGKPVLE

-2233 LIYYTDPEG
+2233 LIYYTDKEG
-2242 NLLHPELNKAY
+2242 NLLHPDLNKAY
-2253 TEALN
+2253 TDALI
-2258 KYEGNKNQSDLAVQE
+2258 KYQGNKNQSDLAVQE

-2281 GIDQDIVDL
+2281 GTDQDIVDL

-2300 IFFFDKSFNLAKQSP
+2300 IFFFDESFNLAKQSP

-2329 NGSYQTSNKFI
+2329 NGSYLTSNKFI
-2340 DVAELDRNPQFRIS
+2340 DVSELAKNPQFRVS
-2354 RILTSR
+2354 KILTSR

-2377 LVGNSNEFADT
+2377 LVGNPKEFAGT

-2399 ADPNKPKKVS
+2399 ADPKAPKKVS

-2418 TISAWLTNQHNLY
+2418 TVSAWLTNQHNLY

-2471 TAQGYKSGQD
+2471 TAQGYKSGKD
-2481 VLDSIKTILSN
+2481 VLDSVKTILDN
-2492 VRAIESKWKG
+2492 VRAIESKW
-2502 DLALDN
+2502 
-2508 SNQIEGRGEEEYY
+2508 RGEEEP
-2521 QMLINQGMKESDARR
+2521 DARR

-2547 RQDSPL
+2547 RQPSQL
-2553 LFQEGRTNN
+2553 IFQEGRTN
-2562 KVLNTY
+2562 KDILNAY
-2568 LTCMVWNKTKA
+2568 ITCMVWNRTKA

-2616 TDKTHGSFLEIQQ
+2616 TNKAHGSFLEIQQ
-2629 RDNWQLEGI
+2629 RANWQLEGI

-2656 SDELPIARIAEEI
+2656 SDELPIARIAGEI
-2669 EQKAIRTKD
+2669 EQKTIRTKD

-2711 IDEFAPYIKRIG
+2711 IDEYAPYINRIG
-2723 ISEKELAGIISM
+2723 ISKEEL
-2735 DKGDKS
+2735 S
-2741 AIQKDIVMWFNSQD
+2741 AIAAKGNRADIQQGIVEWFNSQNP
-2755 THNFGFTYNGNV
+2755 HNFGFTYNGDV

-2773 EYSLISAPTSLT
+2773 EYSLTSKPTSLA

-2790 VLKGVDNNGAHDIT
+2790 VLKGVDNNGEHDIT
-2804 ITFNVDGN
+2804 ITFNVDGK
-2812 GNITSIQGN
+2812 GNITSMQGN

-2826 QVSARRQIPDYM
+2826 QIKA
-2838 ESMEEQLKDKRSSWE
+2838 ESN
-2853 IYRDD
+2853 
-2858 IQREDHGITYTTGIS
+2858 GV
-2873 YQSTIEPSINLA
+2873 TI
-2885 VDSGILPKKYLKYLN
+2885 
-2900 KDRPRS
+2900 
-2906 IALEDLQ
+2906 
-2913 EIIDIFKKKGI
+2913 
-2924 NGPTDLLSYIK
+2924 
-2935 NDGITVSK
+2935 SK
-2943 EEWEEAQNG
+2943 EEWEEVQNG
-2952 IRSHLMSNALGK
+2952 IRDSMPPLLAK
-2964 NSSLLHDYSA
+2964 NSVFLREYDKSITAQGKRDLKRNLGTA
-2974 LLNANTR
+2974 KKFLATV
-2981 QHIIN
+2981 
-2986 ARRTAVGYKNV
+2986 RTKGDKVKE
-2997 AMRRNDTK
+2997 
-3005 LVEAWD
+3005 EAWSK
-3011 RMIKIIDSLKSE
+3011 MISYIESISSE
-3023 NIPTISL
+3023 STPTISL

>member
-44 KIKSI
+44 KIKSV

-69 SAGQFYNQMSN
+69 TAGQFYNQMSN

-86 ILEQAQYSKDNIWVN
+86 ILEQAQYSKNNIWVN

-149 NPITGEKSASPND
+149 NPITGKKSASPND

-170 TLVLASYDNDIVD
+170 TLVLASYDNDVVD

-242 DLDQKGVGSSLLKN
+242 DLDQKGMGSSLLKN

-335 TIGQLAEQ
+335 TVGQLAEQ
-343 RWIFKAAPVLFEGKD
+343 RWIFKAAPVLFEGKN

-364 KEGYDALKKS
+364 KDGYEALKKS
-374 KFAELQKASN
+374 KYAELQKTSGI
-384 LTTDKLLQDAVSEKN
+384 TTEQLMRDALSPENTIHLK
-399 VPLLQQ
+399 Q
-405 YMTELNAINE
+405 YAAELNAINE

-420 YVDDLVRKANNIG
+420 YVDDLVKKANSIG

-503 LVKPVKDAK
+503 LVKPVNDAK

-522 GFVKNLLNIGRN
+522 GFVKKLLNIGRN

-599 DRYTMSALGGLFGG
+599 DRYAMSALGGLVGG
-613 GLTSAATNFSQ
+613 GITSAATNFSQ
-624 VKSLAGMDNSAAM
+624 VKSLAGMKNSEAM

-694 KQAIHNQVKFIDN
+694 KQAIRNQVKFIDN

-747 IGMYAQDY
+747 IGTYAQDY

-765 SAQLKAIDDEIGD
+765 SAQLKAIDD

-855 QLSDTELTKLTK
+855 QLSDTELAKLT
-867 EFKNYMNSDGK
+867 EDFKNYMNSDGK
-878 KYTHTAAAAY
+878 QYTHTAAAAY
-888 QNMMELGSPIVQQ
+888 QNMMELGSPIIQQ
-901 YQEII
+901 YQELI
-906 KQANANNNSQFIQDF
+906 KQANTNNNAQFIQDF
-921 NQFITN
+921 NQFVTN

-933 SIDTTDQEAYQTKAQ
+933 SIDTADQEAYQTRAQ

-965 YLSEDQRSRLQSI
+965 YLSEDQRNRLQSI
-978 ADSTETDPNIMAQLN
+978 ADSTETDPNIVAQLN

-1003 ISTNIDN
+1003 ISTNIEN

-1028 LLQGL
+1028 LLQGV
-1033 SKLKDLIV
+1033 SKLKDLIT

-1059 KRHKESVEKTKQ
+1059 KRHKESVEKTHQ
-1071 IDDLQEQIEKLP
+1071 IEDLQDQIEKLP

-1097 ATNSQLKFTDHWQQ
+1097 ATNSQLKFSDHWQQ
-1111 TMDLLDNNKDD
+1111 TIDLLDNNKDD
-1122 ISEFGTDEV
+1122 MSEFGTDEV

-1138 ALRLA
+1138 ALKLA
-1143 KAFRSVLNGMKV
+1143 RAFRSVLNGMKV

-1197 EDVNKIIAR
+1197 EDVSKIIAR

-1254 TSIADLKNTFN
+1254 TSIVDLKNSFN
-1265 NITVEVKDALEGD
+1265 NITTEVKDALEGD

-1290 DKYMM
+1290 EKYMM

-1316 VEKIGKLLKK
+1316 TEKIGKLLKK

-1434 NSGEA
+1434 DSGEA

-1449 AHDVLPQY
+1449 SHDVLPQY

-1506 TAEDLELQGQ
+1506 TAKDLELQGQ
-1516 TFGRVDFLKHLSSE
+1516 TFGRVDFLRHLSSE
-1530 WKDIRDNSKDRK
+1530 WKDIRNNSKDRK

-1566 KIANAP
+1566 KIADAP

-1676 FTYLDNDPDHLG
+1676 FTYLDDDPEHLG
-1688 LFGVKIAKPVNVLK
+1688 LFGVKIAQPVNVLK
-1702 GLSKE
+1702 GLDKE
-1707 ELDRVV
+1707 ELDRII

-1745 KYKDKIIPYKDSD
+1745 KYKDKIIPFKDSD

-1804 TKGIKTIGTSQD
+1804 TKSIKTIGTTKD

-1827 AIKHASKERLEQLED
+1827 AIKYASKERLEQLEN
-1842 MVDDNDAITKLEAPT
+1842 MVGDNDAITKLEKPT
-1857 NTPTPTKPPVSGGLL
+1857 NTPTPVKPPVSGGLL
-1872 PILAPASVPPAS
+1872 PILAPASVSPAN
-1884 TKTSQA
+1884 TTTSQA
-1890 DANIKVEEFKKLI
+1890 DANIEVEKFKKLI

-1915 KLDQEFDIIGVEAKE
+1915 KLDEEFDIMGVEAVE

-1943 GDDEFSIPLVD
+1943 GDDEFSVPLVD
-1954 FNKEYTLQKKDD
+1954 FNKEYTLQTKDD
-1966 KTTVPLYTVGQTF
+1966 KKTVQLYKEGQTF
-1979 LLQTGPTDTQIT
+1979 LINDGSKDIKVT
-1991 IDEVLSGEPLTYKV
+1991 IDEVLSGEPIMYKI
-2005 HDKEGKSFEITQE
+2005 HDEDDKSAEVTQE
-2018 SIQKLYKGE
+2018 YLQQSYKGE
-2027 VPTEPITPE
+2027 IPTEPIIPE
-2036 VTTITTGM
+2036 TKIITTGM
-2044 ENTSEEEYES
+2044 ENASEEEYES

-2086 DNGKAVFDDNTP
+2086 DNGRAVFDDDSP
-2098 ESQTRHDARIDGFIG
+2098 EGQARHNARIDGFVG
-2113 LSRILKTDD
+2113 LSRILNTDD
-2122 WKQLDDYFA
+2122 WKELDDYFA
-2131 YCRNVLFTN
+2131 YCRNALFTN
-2140 ESNADIAKNLANILG
+2140 ENNADLAKDLTQVLG
-2155 LTGNVNIRY
+2155 LSGPVNIRY

-2185 GENEECSYLHSDSN
+2185 GENEECSYLHSDSK

-2207 KVVAIIFDDSKPVLE
+2207 KVVAIVFNDGKPVLE
-2222 IPVASLNSPIS
+2222 IPAASLNSPIS
-2233 LIYYTDPEG
+2233 LIYYTDGEG
-2242 NLLHPELNKAY
+2242 NLLHPELNRAY

-2258 KYEGNKNQSDLAVQE
+2258 KYQGEKNQSDLAVQE
-2273 VINQFDKS
+2273 VINQFDQS
-2281 GIDQDIVDL
+2281 GTDQDIVDL

-2300 IFFFDKSFNLAKQSP
+2300 IFFFDDKFNLAKQSP

-2329 NGSYQTSNKFI
+2329 NGKYQTANKFI
-2340 DVAELDRNPQFRIS
+2340 DVSELAKNPQFRVS
-2354 RILTSR
+2354 KILTSR
-2360 DGLVNGTHA
+2360 DGLVNGVHA

-2377 LVGNSNEFADT
+2377 LVGNPKEFAGT

-2399 ADPNKPKKVS
+2399 ADPKAPKKVS
-2409 LYYVMPPKT
+2409 LYYVMPPRT
-2418 TISAWLTNQHNLY
+2418 TVSAWLTNQHNLY

-2436 QGKQVYNIGNDF
+2436 ENKQVYNIGNDF
-2448 TAYRVLD
+2448 TGYRVLD

-2471 TAQGYKSGQD
+2471 TAQGYKSGKG
-2481 VLDSIKTILSN
+2481 VLDSVKTILAN
-2492 VRAIESKWKG
+2492 VRAIENKWKG
-2502 DLALDN
+2502 NLALDN

-2521 QMLINQGMKESDARR
+2521 QMLINQGMKEPDARR

-2562 KVLNTY
+2562 KILNTY
-2568 LTCMVWNKTKA
+2568 LTCMVWNRTKA

-2586 TYHPEVL
+2586 TYHKEVL
-2593 DQIQQACEN
+2593 NQISEACEN

-2616 TDKTHGSFLEIQQ
+2616 TDKAHGSFLEIQQ
-2629 RDNWQLEGI
+2629 RANWQLEGI

-2656 SDELPIARIAEEI
+2656 SDELPIARITKEI
-2669 EQKAIRTKD
+2669 EQKTIKTKD

-2698 YLDQKKLENKPDL
+2698 YLDQKKLENKPDP
-2711 IDEFAPYIKRIG
+2711 IDEFAPYMNRIG
-2723 ISEKELAGIISM
+2723 ISENELANIISIA
-2735 DKGDKS
+2735 KGNKAD
-2741 AIQKDIVMWFNSQD
+2741 IQQGIVEWFNSQD
-2755 THNFGFTYNGNV
+2755 AHNFGFTYNGNI

-2773 EYSLISAPTSLT
+2773 EYSLTSRPTSLA

-2790 VLKGVDNNGAHDIT
+2790 VLKGADNNGEHDIT
-2804 ITFNVDGN
+2804 ITFNVDGK
-2812 GNITSIQGN
+2812 GNITSMQGN

-2826 QVSARRQIPDYM
+2826 QVKA
-2838 ESMEEQLKDKRSSWE
+2838 ES
-2853 IYRDD
+2853 
-2858 IQREDHGITYTTGIS
+2858 
-2873 YQSTIEPSINLA
+2873 
-2885 VDSGILPKKYLKYLN
+2885 N
-2900 KDRPRS
+2900 K
-2906 IALEDLQ
+2906 
-2913 EIIDIFKKKGI
+2913 
-2924 NGPTDLLSYIK
+2924 
-2935 NDGITVSK
+2935 ITVSE
-2943 EEWEEAQNG
+2943 EEWKKAQDG
-2952 IRSHLMSNALGK
+2952 IRKHLMSNVLGK

-2981 QHIIN
+2981 QHIIDTYK
-2986 ARRTAVGYKNV
+2986 TALRFKK
-2997 AMRRNDTK
+2997 AAERKKDTE
-3005 LVEAWD
+3005 LVKAWEN
-3011 RMIKIIDSLKSE
+3011 IIAILDSLRAQ
-3023 NIPTISL
+3023 NIPAISL
-3030 ENGDTVTQNGK
+3030 EDGDTVIWNNE
-3041 RYTIIDKENL
+3041 RYTITDKENL
-3051 IGEDEV
+3051 IGKNEV
-3057 TKEQVTLTTDNL
+3057 TGELVTLTTDNL
-3069 IKEETQCIPVKF
+3069 IKEETQCIPVEF

>member
-106 IDYKPTLVKRANPTL
+106 VDYKPTLVRKANPTL

-170 TLVLASYDNDIVD
+170 TLVLASYDNDVVD

-242 DLDQKGVGSSLLKN
+242 DLDQKGIGSSLLKN

-343 RWIFKAAPVLFEGKD
+343 RWIFKAAPVLFEGKN

-374 KFAELQKASN
+374 KLAELQKTSN

-420 YVDDLVRKANNIG
+420 YVDDLVKKANSIG

-522 GFVKNLLNIGRN
+522 GFVKKLLNIGKN
-534 VATNVYAEKAM
+534 VATNVYAEKAL

-613 GLTSAATNFSQ
+613 GITSAATNFSQ

-694 KQAIHNQVKFIDN
+694 KQAIRNQVKFIDN

-755 QNLQADLITA
+755 QKLQADLITA
-765 SAQLKAIDDEIGD
+765 SAQLKAIDD

-855 QLSDTELTKLTK
+855 QLSDTELTKLTE

-878 KYTHTAAAAY
+878 QYTHTAAAAY

-906 KQANANNNSQFIQDF
+906 KQANVNNNSQFIQDF

-965 YLSEDQRSRLQSI
+965 YLSEDQRNRLQSI
-978 ADSTETDPNIMAQLN
+978 ADNTETDPNIIAQLN
-993 QEANNILMET
+993 QEVNNILMET
-1003 ISTNIDN
+1003 ISTNVDN

-1016 QQGFIHPEARKA
+1016 QQGFVHPEARKA

-1041 TKADKD
+1041 TKADND
-1047 LMEAFPITDEVR
+1047 FMEVYPGHPDYEEAK
-1059 KRHKESVEKTKQ
+1059 KRHKESVENIHQ

-1111 TMDLLDNNKDD
+1111 TIDLLDNNKDD
-1122 ISEFGTDEV
+1122 MSEFGTDEV

-1254 TSIADLKNTFN
+1254 TSIADLKNAFN

-1290 DKYMM
+1290 EKYMM

-1350 NSYIWYLASRAAVK
+1350 NSYIWYLASRAAVR

-1506 TAEDLELQGQ
+1506 AAEDLELQGQ

-1566 KIANAP
+1566 KIADAP

-1662 AIQNLNEGKDVDLN
+1662 AIQNLNDGKDVDLN
-1676 FTYLDNDPDHLG
+1676 FTYLDNDPDHVG
-1688 LFGVKIAKPVNVLK
+1688 LFGVKIAQPVNVLK

-1707 ELDRVV
+1707 ELDRIV

-1745 KYKDKIIPYKDSD
+1745 KYKDKVIPYKDSD

-1804 TKGIKTIGTSQD
+1804 TKSIKTIGTSQD

-1842 MVDDNDAITKLEAPT
+1842 MVNDAITKLEAPT
-1857 NTPTPTKPPVSGGLL
+1857 NTPTPTKPPVTGGLL

-1915 KLDQEFDIIGVEAKE
+1915 KLDQEFDIMGVEAKE
-1930 DNGNWIPTVNLKN
+1930 DNGNWIPTVKLKN
-1943 GDDEFSIPLVD
+1943 GDDEFSVSLVD

-1966 KTTVPLYTVGQTF
+1966 KTTVPLYTKGQTF
-1979 LLQTGPTDTQIT
+1979 LINDGSNDKKIT
-1991 IDEVLSGEPLTYKV
+1991 IDEVLSGEPLIYKI
-2005 HDKEGKSFEITQE
+2005 HDEDGKSFEITQE
-2018 SIQKLYKGE
+2018 ALQRQYKGE

-2036 VTTITTGM
+2036 VNTITTGM

-2062 DTVETPKSVGTLYTM
+2062 GTVETPKSVGTLYTM

-2086 DNGKAVFDDNTP
+2086 DNGKAIFDDNTP
-2098 ESQTRHDARIDGFIG
+2098 ESQARHDARIDGFIG

-2122 WKQLDDYFA
+2122 WKELDDYFA
-2131 YCRNVLFTN
+2131 HCRNVLFTN
-2140 ESNADIAKNLANILG
+2140 ESNADIAKDLANVLG

-2185 GENEECSYLHSDSN
+2185 GENEECNYLHSDSN

-2207 KVVAIIFDDSKPVLE
+2207 KIVAIIFNDGKPVLE

-2233 LIYYTDPEG
+2233 LIYYTDSEG
-2242 NLLHPELNKAY
+2242 NLLHYDMYKVY
-2253 TEALN
+2253 TNALI
-2258 KYEGNKNQSDLAVQE
+2258 KYANDKNQSDLAVQE

-2340 DVAELDRNPQFRIS
+2340 DVAELAKNPQFMVS
-2354 RILTSR
+2354 KILTSR

-2377 LVGNSNEFADT
+2377 LVGNSNEFNGT

-2399 ADPNKPKKVS
+2399 ADPNEPKKVS

-2418 TISAWLTNQHNLY
+2418 TVSTWLTNQHNLY

-2436 QGKQVYNIGNDF
+2436 QNKQVYNIGNDF
-2448 TAYRVLD
+2448 TGYRVLD

-2521 QMLINQGMKESDARR
+2521 QMLISQGMKEPDARR

-2547 RQDSPL
+2547 RQSSSL

-2562 KVLNTY
+2562 QVLNAY
-2568 LTCMVWNKTKA
+2568 LTCMVWNRTKA
-2579 IGQKEVI
+2579 NGQKEVI
-2586 TYHPEVL
+2586 TYHKEVL

-2656 SDELPIARIAEEI
+2656 SDELPIARIAGEI

-2685 SMTPDAKQKYEAV
+2685 SMTLDAKQKYEAV
-2698 YLDQKKLENKPDL
+2698 YLDQKKLENKPDP
-2711 IDEFAPYIKRIG
+2711 IDEYAPYISRIG
-2723 ISEKELAGIISM
+2723 ISEKELANIIALNH
-2735 DKGDKS
+2735 GDKS
-2741 AIQKDIVMWFNSQD
+2741 AIQKDIVTWFNLKD
-2755 THNFGFTYNGNV
+2755 AHNFGFIYNGNT
-2767 YLFNNS
+2767 YFFTNS
-2773 EYSLISAPTSLT
+2773 EYRLTTRPTSLD

-2790 VLKGVDNNGAHDIT
+2790 VLVGLANNGTHHIT

-2812 GNITSIQGN
+2812 GNITSMQGN

-2826 QVSARRQIPDYM
+2826 QIKA
-2838 ESMEEQLKDKRSSWE
+2838 ES
-2853 IYRDD
+2853 
-2858 IQREDHGITYTTGIS
+2858 
-2873 YQSTIEPSINLA
+2873 
-2885 VDSGILPKKYLKYLN
+2885 N
-2900 KDRPRS
+2900 K
-2906 IALEDLQ
+2906 
-2913 EIIDIFKKKGI
+2913 
-2924 NGPTDLLSYIK
+2924 
-2935 NDGITVSK
+2935 ITVSK

-2952 IRSHLMSNALGK
+2952 IRDSIPPLLAK
-2964 NSSLLHDYSA
+2964 NSVFLRDYDKSISAQGKRDLKRSLGTA
-2974 LLNANTR
+2974 KKLLAT
-2981 QHIIN
+2981 
-2986 ARRTAVGYKNV
+2986 VKKKGDKV
-2997 AMRRNDTK
+2997 K
-3005 LVEAWD
+3005 EEAWSK
-3011 RMIKIIDSLKSE
+3011 MISCIESIISE
-3023 NIPTISL
+3023 SIPTISL

-3069 IKEETQCIPVKF
+3069 IKEETQCIPIKF

>member
-44 KIKSI
+44 KIKSV
-49 SAFQDS
+49 SSFQDS

-106 IDYKPTLVKRANPTL
+106 VDYKPTLVKRANPTL

-170 TLVLASYDNDIVD
+170 TLVLASYDNDVVD

-384 LTTDKLLQDAVSEKN
+384 LTTDKLLQDAVSKKN

-420 YVDDLVRKANNIG
+420 YVDDLVKKANNIG

-522 GFVKNLLNIGRN
+522 GFVKKLLNIGRN

-613 GLTSAATNFSQ
+613 GITSAATNFSQ

-694 KQAIHNQVKFIDN
+694 KQAIRNQVKFIDN

-755 QNLQADLITA
+755 QKLQAKLIKA
-765 SAQLKAIDDEIGD
+765 SAELKAIDDEIR
-778 EIGDVKSA
+778 DVKST

-855 QLSDTELTKLTK
+855 QLSDTELAKLTE
-867 EFKNYMNSDGK
+867 EFKDYMNGDGK
-878 KYTHTAAAAY
+878 QYTHTAAAAY

-901 YQEII
+901 YQELI
-906 KQANANNNSQFIQDF
+906 KQANTNNNAQFIQDF

-965 YLSEDQRSRLQSI
+965 YLSEDQRNRLQSI

-1041 TKADKD
+1041 TKASNDF
-1047 LMEAFPITDEVR
+1047 MEAPPGDKEAR
-1059 KRHKESVEKTKQ
+1059 KRYKESVESTNK
-1071 IDDLQEQIEKLP
+1071 IDDLQKQIEKLS

-1097 ATNSQLKFTDHWQQ
+1097 ATNSQLKFSDHWQQ

-1211 TLAKMNRGQKL
+1211 TLTKMNRGQKL

-1290 DKYMM
+1290 EKYMM

-1566 KIANAP
+1566 KIADAP

-1688 LFGVKIAKPVNVLK
+1688 LFGVKIAQPVNVLK

-1804 TKGIKTIGTSQD
+1804 TKGIRTIGTSQD
-1816 KKFQLETIGAE
+1816 KRFQLETIGAE

-1857 NTPTPTKPPVSGGLL
+1857 NTPTPTKSPVSGGLL

-1884 TKTSQA
+1884 TTTSQA

-1903 YNPDGTTNSIAK
+1903 YNPNGTTNSIAK

-1930 DNGNWIPTVNLKN
+1930 DNGNWVPTVNLKN
-1943 GDDEFSIPLVD
+1943 GDDEFSVPLVD
-1954 FNKEYTLQKKDD
+1954 FNKEYTLQKKDN

-1979 LLQTGPTDTQIT
+1979 LINDGSNDKKIT
-1991 IDEVLSGEPLTYKV
+1991 IDEVLQGEPLMYKI
-2005 HDKEGKSFEITQE
+2005 HDEDGKSFEITQE
-2018 SIQKLYKGE
+2018 ALQRQYKGE

-2086 DNGKAVFDDNTP
+2086 NNGKAVFDDDTP
-2098 ESQTRHDARIDGFIG
+2098 ESKARHDARIDGFIG

-2122 WKQLDDYFA
+2122 WKDLDDYFA

-2140 ESNADIAKNLANILG
+2140 ESNADAAKNLADILE

-2185 GENEECSYLHSDSN
+2185 GENEKCEYLHSDSD

-2207 KVVAIIFDDSKPVLE
+2207 KVVAIIFDNGKPVLE

-2233 LIYYTDPEG
+2233 LIYYTDSEG

-2300 IFFFDKSFNLAKQSP
+2300 IFFFDESFNLAKQSP

-2377 LVGNSNEFADT
+2377 LVGNSSEFADT

-2399 ADPNKPKKVS
+2399 ADPNEPKKVS

-2418 TISAWLTNQHNLY
+2418 TVSAWLTNQHNLY

-2448 TAYRVLD
+2448 TGYRVLD

-2471 TAQGYKSGQD
+2471 TAQGYKSGKD
-2481 VLDSIKTILSN
+2481 VLDSVKTILSN
-2492 VRAIESKWKG
+2492 IRAIESKWKG

-2508 SNQIEGRGEEEYY
+2508 SNQIEGKGEEEYY
-2521 QMLINQGMKESDARR
+2521 QMLINQGMKEPDARR

-2562 KVLNTY
+2562 KILNTY
-2568 LTCMVWNKTKA
+2568 LTCMVWNRIKA
-2579 IGQKEVI
+2579 IGQKETI
-2586 TYHPEVL
+2586 TYNKEVL
-2593 DQIQQACEN
+2593 DQIEQACKN

-2656 SDELPIARIAEEI
+2656 SDELPIARIAGEI

-2685 SMTPDAKQKYEAV
+2685 SMTPDAKQKYEEV

-2723 ISEKELAGIISM
+2723 ISEKELAGIISI

-2741 AIQKDIVMWFNSQD
+2741 AIQRDIVTWFNLKD
-2755 THNFGFTYNGNV
+2755 AHNFGFIYNGNT
-2767 YLFNNS
+2767 YFFTNS
-2773 EYSLISAPTSLT
+2773 EYRLAARPTSLD

-2790 VLKGVDNNGAHDIT
+2790 DLVGVANGTHHIT
-2804 ITFNVDGN
+2804 ITFNVDGK

-2826 QVSARRQIPDYM
+2826 QIKA
-2838 ESMEEQLKDKRSSWE
+2838 ES
-2853 IYRDD
+2853 
-2858 IQREDHGITYTTGIS
+2858 
-2873 YQSTIEPSINLA
+2873 
-2885 VDSGILPKKYLKYLN
+2885 N
-2900 KDRPRS
+2900 K
-2906 IALEDLQ
+2906 
-2913 EIIDIFKKKGI
+2913 
-2924 NGPTDLLSYIK
+2924 
-2935 NDGITVSK
+2935 ITVSK

-2952 IRSHLMSNALGK
+2952 IRDSIPPLLAK
-2964 NSSLLHDYSA
+2964 NSVFLRDYDKSISAQGKKDLKRNLGTAKKLLATVKKKGDK
-2974 LLNANTR
+2974 
-2981 QHIIN
+2981 
-2986 ARRTAVGYKNV
+2986 VKE
-2997 AMRRNDTK
+2997 
-3005 LVEAWD
+3005 EAWSK
-3011 RMIKIIDSLKSE
+3011 MISCIESMISE
-3023 NIPTISL
+3023 STPTISL

>member
-44 KIKSI
+44 KIKSV

-106 IDYKPTLVKRANPTL
+106 VDYKPTLVKRANPTL

-170 TLVLASYDNDIVD
+170 TLVLASYDNDVVD

-256 AALVGSMFIPYV
+256 TALVGSMFIPYV

-291 VAGNDSPTLN
+291 VAGNDSPILN

-314 ATEYAQQ
+314 ATEYAQK

-420 YVDDLVRKANNIG
+420 YVDDLVKKANNIG

-488 ELHIDKFKNKAIAEA
+488 ELHIDKFKYKAIAEA

-512 KVLEQTGDKQ
+512 KALEQTGDKQ
-522 GFVKNLLNIGRN
+522 GFVKKLLNIGRN

-587 DALNFWDGDNAL
+587 DALNFWEGDNAL

-613 GLTSAATNFSQ
+613 GLTSVATNFSQ
-624 VKSLAGMDNSAAM
+624 VRSLAGMDNSAAM

-694 KQAIHNQVKFIDN
+694 KQAIRNQVKFIDN

-765 SAQLKAIDDEIGD
+765 SAQLKTIDD

-878 KYTHTAAAAY
+878 QYTHTAAAAY

-978 ADSTETDPNIMAQLN
+978 ADSTETDPNIIAQLN
-993 QEANNILMET
+993 QEADNILMET
-1003 ISTNIDN
+1003 ISTNVDN

-1028 LLQGL
+1028 LSQGL

-1041 TKADKD
+1041 TKAYNN
-1047 LMEAFPITDEVR
+1047 LMEAPPGDKEAR
-1059 KRHKESVEKTKQ
+1059 KRYKESVESTNK
-1071 IDDLQEQIEKLP
+1071 IDDLQKQIEKLP

-1097 ATNSQLKFTDHWQQ
+1097 ATNSQLKFSDHWQQ

-1211 TLAKMNRGQKL
+1211 TLTKMNRGQKL

-1254 TSIADLKNTFN
+1254 TSIADLKNAFN

-1290 DKYMM
+1290 EKYMM

-1350 NSYIWYLASRAAVK
+1350 NSYIWYLASRAAVR

-1566 KIANAP
+1566 KIADAP

-1597 HGTIVLTA
+1597 HRTIVLTA

-1676 FTYLDNDPDHLG
+1676 FTYLDNDPDHVG
-1688 LFGVKIAKPVNVLK
+1688 LFGVKIAQPVNVLK

-1804 TKGIKTIGTSQD
+1804 TKGIRTIGTSQD

-1842 MVDDNDAITKLEAPT
+1842 MVDDNNAITKLEAPT
-1857 NTPTPTKPPVSGGLL
+1857 NTPTPTKPSVPGGLL

-1884 TKTSQA
+1884 TTTSQA

-1915 KLDQEFDIIGVEAKE
+1915 KLDQEFDIMGVEAKE
-1930 DNGNWIPTVNLKN
+1930 DNGNQIPTVNLKN
-1943 GDDEFSIPLVD
+1943 GDDEFSVPLVD

-1966 KTTVPLYTVGQTF
+1966 KTTVPLYKEGQTF
-1979 LLQTGPTDTQIT
+1979 LINDGSNDIKVT
-1991 IDEVLSGEPLTYKV
+1991 IDEVLQGEPLMYKI
-2005 HDKEGKSFEITQE
+2005 HDEDGKASEVTQE
-2018 SIQKLYKGE
+2018 YLQRQYKGE
-2027 VPTEPITPE
+2027 IPTEPITPE

-2098 ESQTRHDARIDGFIG
+2098 ESQARHDARIDGFIG

-2122 WKQLDDYFA
+2122 WEELDNYFA

-2140 ESNADIAKNLANILG
+2140 ESNADIAKDLADILE
-2155 LTGNVNIRY
+2155 LPGNVNIRY

-2207 KVVAIIFDDSKPVLE
+2207 KVVAIIFNDGKPVLE

-2233 LIYYTDPEG
+2233 LIYYTDSEG
-2242 NLLHPELNKAY
+2242 NLLHPELNKTY

-2258 KYEGNKNQSDLAVQE
+2258 KYEGEKNQSDLAVQE

-2377 LVGNSNEFADT
+2377 LVGNSSEFADT

-2399 ADPNKPKKVS
+2399 ADPKAPKKVS

-2418 TISAWLTNQHNLY
+2418 TVSAWLTNQHNLY

-2471 TAQGYKSGQD
+2471 TAQGYKSGQG
-2481 VLDSIKTILSN
+2481 VLDSVKTILSN

-2508 SNQIEGRGEEEYY
+2508 SNQIEGKGEEEYY
-2521 QMLINQGMKESDARR
+2521 QMLINQGMKEPDARR

-2562 KVLNTY
+2562 KILNTY
-2568 LTCMVWNKTKA
+2568 LTCMVWNRTKA
-2579 IGQKEVI
+2579 IGQKETI
-2586 TYHPEVL
+2586 TYQPEVL
-2593 DQIQQACEN
+2593 DQIEQACEN

-2616 TDKTHGSFLEIQQ
+2616 TNKTHGSFLEIQQ

-2656 SDELPIARIAEEI
+2656 SDELPIARIAGEI

-2685 SMTPDAKQKYEAV
+2685 SMTPNAKQKYEEV

-2723 ISEKELAGIISM
+2723 ISKKELAGIISI

-2741 AIQKDIVMWFNSQD
+2741 AIQRDIVTWFNLKD
-2755 THNFGFTYNGNV
+2755 AHNFGFIYNGNT
-2767 YLFNNS
+2767 YFFTNS
-2773 EYSLISAPTSLT
+2773 EYRLAARPTSLT

-2790 VLKGVDNNGAHDIT
+2790 VLVGLANNGTHHIT

-2826 QVSARRQIPDYM
+2826 QIKA
-2838 ESMEEQLKDKRSSWE
+2838 ES
-2853 IYRDD
+2853 
-2858 IQREDHGITYTTGIS
+2858 
-2873 YQSTIEPSINLA
+2873 
-2885 VDSGILPKKYLKYLN
+2885 N
-2900 KDRPRS
+2900 K
-2906 IALEDLQ
+2906 
-2913 EIIDIFKKKGI
+2913 
-2924 NGPTDLLSYIK
+2924 
-2935 NDGITVSK
+2935 ITVSK
-2943 EEWEEAQNG
+2943 EEWEEAQDG

-2986 ARRTAVGYKNV
+2986 ARRTAVSYKSV
-2997 AMRRNDTK
+2997 ATRRNDTK

-3081 KMI
+3081 TLK

>member
-19 EDFQAVGLNSDN
+19 GDFQAVGLNSDN

-44 KIKSI
+44 KIKSV

-101 PKKRT
+101 PKKR
-106 IDYKPTLVKRANPTL
+106 IVDYKPTLVKRANPTL

-170 TLVLASYDNDIVD
+170 TLVLASYDNDVVD

-242 DLDQKGVGSSLLKN
+242 DLDQKGIGSSLLKN

-374 KFAELQKASN
+374 KLAELQKTSN

-420 YVDDLVRKANNIG
+420 YVDDLVKKANSIG

-503 LVKPVKDAK
+503 LVKPVNDAK
-512 KVLEQTGDKQ
+512 KALEQTGDKQ
-522 GFVKNLLNIGRN
+522 GFVKKLINIGRN

-624 VKSLAGMDNSAAM
+624 VRSLAGMDNSAAM

-670 TIYDSEQGVIFAE
+670 TIYDSEQGIIFAE

-747 IGMYAQDY
+747 IGTYAQDY
-755 QNLQADLITA
+755 QNLQANLITA
-765 SAQLKAIDDEIGD
+765 SAQLKAIDD

-855 QLSDTELTKLTK
+855 QLSDTELAKLTE
-867 EFKNYMNSDGK
+867 EFKDYMNGDGK
-878 KYTHTAAAAY
+878 EYTHIAAAAY
-888 QNMMELGSPIVQQ
+888 QDMMELGSPIVQQ
-901 YQEII
+901 YQELI
-906 KQANANNNSQFIQDF
+906 KQANTNNNAQFIQNF

-933 SIDTTDQEAYQTKAQ
+933 SIDTSDQEAYQTKAQ

-965 YLSEDQRSRLQSI
+965 YLSEDQRNRLQSI
-978 ADSTETDPNIMAQLN
+978 ADSTETDPNIRAQLN

-1033 SKLKDLIV
+1033 SRLKDLIA
-1041 TKADKD
+1041 TKADND
-1047 LMEAFPITDEVR
+1047 FMQVFPGDPNYEEAK
-1059 KRHKESVEKTKQ
+1059 KRRKESIENVNQ
-1071 IDDLQEQIEKLP
+1071 INDLQEQIEKLP

-1122 ISEFGTDEV
+1122 MSEFGTDEV

-1197 EDVNKIIAR
+1197 EDINKIIAR

-1265 NITVEVKDALEGD
+1265 NITTEVKDALEGD

-1290 DKYMM
+1290 EKYMM

-1350 NSYIWYLASRAAVK
+1350 NSYIWYLASRAAVR

-1398 NMNTLNKF
+1398 NMDTLNKF
-1406 VDAYRNTVVQEFN
+1406 VDAYRNTVIQEFN

-1457 KNMIFIEGIAGSGKS
+1457 RNIIFIEGIAGSGKS

-1478 VINTINHIDPEYLK
+1478 VINTINHINPEYLK

-1506 TAEDLELQGQ
+1506 AAEDLGLQGQ

-1566 KIANAP
+1566 KIADAP

-1597 HGTIVLTA
+1597 HGTVVLTA

-1662 AIQNLNEGKDVDLN
+1662 AIQNLNDGKDVDLN
-1676 FTYLDNDPDHLG
+1676 FTYLDNDPDHVG
-1688 LFGVKIAKPVNVLK
+1688 LFGVKIAQPVNVLK

-1707 ELDRVV
+1707 ELDRIV

-1804 TKGIKTIGTSQD
+1804 TKGIRTIGTSQD

-1857 NTPTPTKPPVSGGLL
+1857 NTPTSTTPPVPGGL
-1872 PILAPASVPPAS
+1872 PPVPTPASVPPVN
-1884 TKTSQA
+1884 TTTSQA
-1890 DANIKVEEFKKLI
+1890 DANIEVENFKKLV

-1915 KLDQEFDIIGVEAKE
+1915 KLDQEFDIMGVEAKE

-1943 GDDEFSIPLVD
+1943 GDDEFSVPLVD

-2018 SIQKLYKGE
+2018 AIQKLYKGE

-2062 DTVETPKSVGTLYTM
+2062 DTVETPKSTGTLYTM

-2086 DNGKAVFDDNTP
+2086 DNGRAVFDDNTP
-2098 ESQTRHDARIDGFIG
+2098 ESQARYNARIDGFVG
-2113 LSRILKTDD
+2113 LSKILNTDD
-2122 WKQLDDYFA
+2122 WNTLDRTFA
-2131 YCRNVLFTN
+2131 YCRNALFTN
-2140 ESNADIAKNLANILG
+2140 ESNADAVKDLVQALG
-2155 LTGNVNIRY
+2155 LNGNVNIRY

-2185 GENEECSYLHSDSN
+2185 GENEKCDYLHSDSD
-2199 DANDAMRK
+2199 DADDAIRK
-2207 KVVAIIFDDSKPVLE
+2207 KVVAIIFNEGKPVLE

-2233 LIYYTDPEG
+2233 LIYYTDNEG
-2242 NLLHPELNKAY
+2242 NLLHPKLNKTY

-2258 KYEGNKNQSDLAVQE
+2258 KYKGEKNQSDLAVQE

-2340 DVAELDRNPQFRIS
+2340 DVLELAKNPQFMVS

-2360 DGLVNGTHA
+2360 NGLVNGTHA

-2377 LVGNSNEFADT
+2377 LVGNSKEFTGT
-2388 TDLVNQYERQI
+2388 TDLVNQYEKQI
-2399 ADPNKPKKVS
+2399 ANPNEPKKVS

-2418 TISAWLTNQHNLY
+2418 TVSAWLTNQHNLY
-2431 LNTLG
+2431 LNNFG
-2436 QGKQVYNIGNDF
+2436 QNKQVYNIGNDF
-2448 TAYRVLD
+2448 TGYRVLD
-2455 CLDKQGLLDSI
+2455 CLNKQGLLDSI

-2481 VLDSIKTILSN
+2481 VLDSIKTILAN
-2492 VRAIESKWKG
+2492 VRAIENKWKG
-2502 DLALDN
+2502 DLALNN
-2508 SNQIEGRGEEEYY
+2508 SNQIEGKGEEEYY
-2521 QMLINQGMKESDARR
+2521 QMLINQGMKEPDAKR

-2542 VNQYL
+2542 INQYL
-2547 RQDSPL
+2547 RQPSSL

-2562 KVLNTY
+2562 QVLNAY
-2568 LTCMVWNKTKA
+2568 LTCMVWNRTKA
-2579 IGQKEVI
+2579 IGQQEVI
-2586 TYHPEVL
+2586 TEHPEVL
-2593 DQIQQACEN
+2593 NQIQQACEN

-2638 NGDAAFRINAR
+2638 NGDASFRINAR

-2656 SDELPIARIAEEI
+2656 SDELPMARIAGEI

-2698 YLDQKKLENKPDL
+2698 YLDQKKLENKPDP
-2711 IDEFAPYIKRIG
+2711 IDEYAPYMEKIG
-2723 ISEKELAGIISM
+2723 ISEKELTNIIVLNH
-2735 DKGDKS
+2735 GNKS
-2741 AIQKDIVMWFNSQD
+2741 AIQKDIARWFNSQD
-2755 THNFGFTYNGNV
+2755 VHNFGFTYNGNI

-2773 EYSLISAPTSLT
+2773 EYSLISRPTSLA

-2790 VLKGVDNNGAHDIT
+2790 VLKGVDNNGTHDIT

-2812 GNITSIQGN
+2812 GNITSMQGN

-2826 QVSARRQIPDYM
+2826 QVKVESNKVTVSEKEWKEAQDGIRDSIPPFLAKNSVFLREYDKSISAQGKQD
-2838 ESMEEQLKDKRSSWE
+2838 LKRSL
-2853 IYRDD
+2853 
-2858 IQREDHGITYTTGIS
+2858 GTAKKFL
-2873 YQSTIEPSINLA
+2873 ST
-2885 VDSGILPKKYLKYLN
+2885 V
-2900 KDRPRS
+2900 
-2906 IALEDLQ
+2906 
-2913 EIIDIFKKKGI
+2913 KKKGDKVKEEAWNKMI
-2924 NGPTDLLSYIK
+2924 SYIES
-2935 NDGITVSK
+2935 ITSP
-2943 EEWEEAQNG
+2943 
-2952 IRSHLMSNALGK
+2952 S
-2964 NSSLLHDYSA
+2964 
-2974 LLNANTR
+2974 T
-2981 QHIIN
+2981 
-2986 ARRTAVGYKNV
+2986 
-2997 AMRRNDTK
+2997 
-3005 LVEAWD
+3005 
-3011 RMIKIIDSLKSE
+3011 
-3023 NIPTISL
+3023 PTISL
-3030 ENGDTVTQNGK
+3030 ENGDTVTQNNE
-3041 RYTIIDKENL
+3041 RYTIINKETMLAEN
-3051 IGEDEV
+3051 EV

-3069 IKEETQCIPVKF
+3069 IKEETQCIPIKF

>member
-106 IDYKPTLVKRANPTL
+106 VDYKPTLVKRANPTL

-170 TLVLASYDNDIVD
+170 TLVLASYDNDVVD

-242 DLDQKGVGSSLLKN
+242 DLDQKGVGSSLLRN

-374 KFAELQKASN
+374 KFAELQKVSN

-420 YVDDLVRKANNIG
+420 YVDDLVKKANNIG

-488 ELHIDKFKNKAIAEA
+488 ELHIDKFKYKAIAEA
-503 LVKPVKDAK
+503 LVKPVNNAK
-512 KVLEQTGDKQ
+512 KTLEQTGDKQ
-522 GFVKNLLNIGRN
+522 GFVKELLKIGRN

-613 GLTSAATNFSQ
+613 GITSAATNFSQ

-727 EDQQDVLR
+727 EDQQDVLK

-755 QNLQADLITA
+755 YKLQAKLIKA
-765 SAQLKAIDDEIGD
+765 SAELKAIDD

-855 QLSDTELTKLTK
+855 QLSDTELTKLTE

-878 KYTHTAAAAY
+878 EYTHTAAAAY

-906 KQANANNNSQFIQDF
+906 KQANTNNNAQFIQDF

-965 YLSEDQRSRLQSI
+965 YLSEDQRNRLQSI

-993 QEANNILMET
+993 QEADNILMET
-1003 ISTNIDN
+1003 ISTNVDN

-1016 QQGFIHPEARKA
+1016 QQGFVHPEARKA

-1041 TKADKD
+1041 TKAYNN
-1047 LMEAFPITDEVR
+1047 LMEAPPGDKEAK
-1059 KRHKESVEKTKQ
+1059 KRYKESVESTNK
-1071 IDDLQEQIEKLP
+1071 IDDLQKQIEKLP

-1211 TLAKMNRGQKL
+1211 TLTKMNRGQKL

-1243 IDTLSDSDWKD
+1243 IDTLSDSDWKG

-1290 DKYMM
+1290 EKYMM

-1566 KIANAP
+1566 KIADAP

-1676 FTYLDNDPDHLG
+1676 FTYLDNDPEHLG
-1688 LFGVKIAKPVNVLK
+1688 LFGVKIAQPVNVLK

-1707 ELDRVV
+1707 ELDRIV

-1804 TKGIKTIGTSQD
+1804 TKSIKTIGTSQD

-1842 MVDDNDAITKLEAPT
+1842 MVGDNDAITKLEAPT
-1857 NTPTPTKPPVSGGLL
+1857 NTPTPTKPPVPGGLL

-1884 TKTSQA
+1884 TTTSQA

-1943 GDDEFSIPLVD
+1943 GDDEFSVPLVD

-1966 KTTVPLYTVGQTF
+1966 KTTVPLYAVGQTF
-1979 LLQTGPTDTQIT
+1979 LINDGSNDKKIT
-1991 IDEVLSGEPLTYKV
+1991 IDEVLQGEPLMYKI
-2005 HDKEGKSFEITQE
+2005 HDEDGKSFEITQE
-2018 SIQKLYKGE
+2018 ALQRQYKGE

-2036 VTTITTGM
+2036 VNTITTGM

-2086 DNGKAVFDDNTP
+2086 DNGKAVFDDDTS
-2098 ESQTRHDARIDGFIG
+2098 ESQARHDARIDGFIG
-2113 LSRILKTDD
+2113 LSRILKTDN
-2122 WKQLDDYFA
+2122 WKELDDYFA

-2140 ESNADIAKNLANILG
+2140 ESNADIAKDLANVLG

-2185 GENEECSYLHSDSN
+2185 GENEECSYLHSDSK

-2207 KVVAIIFDDSKPVLE
+2207 KVVAIIFNDGKPVLE

-2233 LIYYTDPEG
+2233 LIYYTDSEG

-2300 IFFFDKSFNLAKQSP
+2300 IFFFDESFNLAKQSP

-2340 DVAELDRNPQFRIS
+2340 DVAELAKNPQFRVS
-2354 RILTSR
+2354 KILTSR
-2360 DGLVNGTHA
+2360 DGLVNGIHA

-2377 LVGNSNEFADT
+2377 LVGNFSEFADT

-2399 ADPNKPKKVS
+2399 ADPKAPKKVS

-2418 TISAWLTNQHNLY
+2418 TVSAWLTNQHNLY

-2471 TAQGYKSGQD
+2471 TAQGYKSGKG
-2481 VLDSIKTILSN
+2481 VLDSVKTILSN
-2492 VRAIESKWKG
+2492 VRAIENKWKG
-2502 DLALDN
+2502 
-2508 SNQIEGRGEEEYY
+2508 EGEGEEEP
-2521 QMLINQGMKESDARR
+2521 DARR

-2547 RQDSPL
+2547 RQPSQL
-2553 LFQEGRTNN
+2553 IFQEGRTN
-2562 KVLNTY
+2562 KDILNAY
-2568 LTCMVWNKTKA
+2568 ITCMVWNRTRTN
-2579 IGQKEVI
+2579 GQKETI
-2586 TYHPEVL
+2586 TYHKEVL
-2593 DQIQQACEN
+2593 DQIEQACKN

-2616 TDKTHGSFLEIQQ
+2616 TNKTHGSFLEIQQ

-2656 SDELPIARIAEEI
+2656 SDELPIARIAGEI

-2685 SMTPDAKQKYEAV
+2685 SMTPDAKQKYEEV

-2711 IDEFAPYIKRIG
+2711 IDEYAPYIKRIG
-2723 ISEKELAGIISM
+2723 ISEKELAGIISI

-2741 AIQKDIVMWFNSQD
+2741 AIQRDIVAWFNLKD
-2755 THNFGFTYNGNV
+2755 AHNFGFIYNGNT
-2767 YLFNNS
+2767 YFFTNS
-2773 EYSLISAPTSLT
+2773 EYRLAARPTSLD

-2790 VLKGVDNNGAHDIT
+2790 VLVGLANNGTHNIT

-2812 GNITSIQGN
+2812 GNITSMQGN

-2826 QVSARRQIPDYM
+2826 QIKA
-2838 ESMEEQLKDKRSSWE
+2838 ES
-2853 IYRDD
+2853 
-2858 IQREDHGITYTTGIS
+2858 
-2873 YQSTIEPSINLA
+2873 
-2885 VDSGILPKKYLKYLN
+2885 N
-2900 KDRPRS
+2900 K
-2906 IALEDLQ
+2906 
-2913 EIIDIFKKKGI
+2913 
-2924 NGPTDLLSYIK
+2924 
-2935 NDGITVSK
+2935 ITVSK

-2952 IRSHLMSNALGK
+2952 IRDSIPPLLAK
-2964 NSSLLHDYSA
+2964 NSVFLRDYDKSISAQGKKDLKRNLGTAKKLLATVKKKGDK
-2974 LLNANTR
+2974 
-2981 QHIIN
+2981 
-2986 ARRTAVGYKNV
+2986 VKE
-2997 AMRRNDTK
+2997 
-3005 LVEAWD
+3005 EAWSK
-3011 RMIKIIDSLKSE
+3011 MISYIESMISE
-3023 NIPTISL
+3023 STPTISL

>member
-44 KIKSI
+44 KIKSV

-106 IDYKPTLVKRANPTL
+106 VDYKPTLVKRANPTL

-170 TLVLASYDNDIVD
+170 TLVLASYDNDVVD

-242 DLDQKGVGSSLLKN
+242 DLDQKGIGSSLLKN

-291 VAGNDSPTLN
+291 VAGNDNPTLN

-343 RWIFKAAPVLFEGKD
+343 RWIFKAAPILFEGKD

-374 KFAELQKASN
+374 KLAELQKTSS

-433 SPLSKAYMTGITVQ
+433 SPLSKAYMIGITVQ
-447 DTYGDAKAAGASD
+447 DTYGNAKAAGASD

-503 LVKPVKDAK
+503 LVKPVNDAK
-512 KVLEQTGDKQ
+512 ERLEQTGDKQ
-522 GFVKNLLNIGRN
+522 GFVKELLKIGRN

-599 DRYTMSALGGLFGG
+599 DRYTMSALGGLLGG
-613 GLTSAATNFSQ
+613 GITSAATNFSQ
-624 VKSLAGMDNSAAM
+624 VRSLAGMDNSAAM

-694 KQAIHNQVKFIDN
+694 KQAIRNQVKFIDN

-747 IGMYAQDY
+747 IGTYAQDY
-755 QNLQADLITA
+755 LNLQADLITA
-765 SAQLKAIDDEIGD
+765 SAQLKAIDDEIGN
-778 EIGDVKSA
+778 VKSA

-855 QLSDTELTKLTK
+855 QLSDTELAKLTE

-878 KYTHTAAAAY
+878 QYTHTAAAAY

-901 YQEII
+901 YQELI
-906 KQANANNNSQFIQDF
+906 KQANTNNNAQFIQDF

-933 SIDTTDQEAYQTKAQ
+933 SIDTSDQEAYQTRAQ

-955 YGALRQMAQP
+955 YGVLRQMAQP
-965 YLSEDQRSRLQSI
+965 YLSEDQRNRLQSI
-978 ADSTETDPNIMAQLN
+978 ADSTETDPNVIAQLN

-1003 ISTNIDN
+1003 ISTNINN

-1028 LLQGL
+1028 LSQGL

-1041 TKADKD
+1041 TKADND
-1047 LMEAFPITDEVR
+1047 FMGVYPGHPDYEEAK
-1059 KRHKESVEKTKQ
+1059 KRRKESVENIHQ

-1097 ATNSQLKFTDHWQQ
+1097 ATNSQLKFSDHWQQ

-1122 ISEFGTDEV
+1122 MSEFGTDEV

-1197 EDVNKIIAR
+1197 EDVSKIIAR

-1211 TLAKMNRGQKL
+1211 TLTKMNRGQKL

-1265 NITVEVKDALEGD
+1265 NITTEVKDALEGE

-1290 DKYMM
+1290 EKYMM

-1350 NSYIWYLASRAAVK
+1350 NSYIWYLASRAAVR

-1478 VINTINHIDPEYLK
+1478 VINTINHINPEYLK

-1542 NYLYKDSYKFDPL
+1542 NYLYKDSYKFDPF

-1566 KIANAP
+1566 KIADAP

-1662 AIQNLNEGKDVDLN
+1662 AIQNLNDGKDVDLN
-1676 FTYLDNDPDHLG
+1676 FTYLDNDPDHVG

-1707 ELDRVV
+1707 ELDRIV

-1816 KKFQLETIGAE
+1816 KRFQLETIGAE

-1842 MVDDNDAITKLEAPT
+1842 MVDDNNAITKLEAPT
-1857 NTPTPTKPPVSGGLL
+1857 NTPTPTKPQVSGGLL
-1872 PILAPASVPPAS
+1872 PILAPASVPPAN
-1884 TKTSQA
+1884 TITSQA
-1890 DANIKVEEFKKLI
+1890 DANIEVENFKKLI
-1903 YNPDGTTNSIAK
+1903 YNLDGTTNSIAK
-1915 KLDQEFDIIGVEAKE
+1915 KLDQEFDIMGVEAKE
-1930 DNGNWIPTVNLKN
+1930 DNGNWIPIVNLKN
-1943 GDDEFSIPLVD
+1943 GDDEFGVPLVD

-2086 DNGKAVFDDNTP
+2086 DNGKAVFDDDSP
-2098 ESQTRHDARIDGFIG
+2098 ESQARHDARIDGFVG

-2122 WKQLDDYFA
+2122 WKELDDYFA
-2131 YCRNVLFTN
+2131 YCRNALFTS
-2140 ESNADIAKNLANILG
+2140 ERNADAAKYLANILG

-2185 GENEECSYLHSDSN
+2185 GENEKCEYLHSDSK

-2207 KVVAIIFDDSKPVLE
+2207 KVVAILFNDGKPVLE

-2233 LIYYTDPEG
+2233 LIYYTDEES
-2242 NLLHPELNKAY
+2242 NLLHPDLNKAY
-2253 TEALN
+2253 TDALI
-2258 KYEGNKNQSDLAVQE
+2258 KYQGNKNQSDLAVQE

-2281 GIDQDIVDL
+2281 GTDQDIVDL

-2300 IFFFDKSFNLAKQSP
+2300 IFFFDESFNLAKQSP

-2329 NGSYQTSNKFI
+2329 NGSYRTSNKFI
-2340 DVAELDRNPQFRIS
+2340 DVSELAKNPQFRVS
-2354 RILTSR
+2354 KILTSR

-2377 LVGNSNEFADT
+2377 LVGNPKEFAGT

-2399 ADPNKPKKVS
+2399 ADPKAPKKVS

-2418 TISAWLTNQHNLY
+2418 TVSAWLTNQHNLY

-2471 TAQGYKSGQD
+2471 TAQGYKSGKD
-2481 VLDSIKTILSN
+2481 VLDSVKTILDN
-2492 VRAIESKWKG
+2492 VRAIESKWRG
-2502 DLALDN
+2502 
-2508 SNQIEGRGEEEYY
+2508 EGEGEEEP
-2521 QMLINQGMKESDARR
+2521 DARR

-2547 RQDSPL
+2547 RQPSQL
-2553 LFQEGRTNN
+2553 IFQEGRTN
-2562 KVLNTY
+2562 KDILNAY
-2568 LTCMVWNKTKA
+2568 ITCMVWNRTKA

-2616 TDKTHGSFLEIQQ
+2616 TNKAHGSFLEIQQ
-2629 RDNWQLEGI
+2629 RANWQLEGI

-2656 SDELPIARIAEEI
+2656 SDELPIARIAGEI
-2669 EQKAIRTKD
+2669 EQKTIRTKD

-2711 IDEFAPYIKRIG
+2711 IDEYAPYINRIG
-2723 ISEKELAGIISM
+2723 ISKEEL
-2735 DKGDKS
+2735 S
-2741 AIQKDIVMWFNSQD
+2741 AIAAKGNRADIQQGIVEWFNSQNP
-2755 THNFGFTYNGNV
+2755 HNFGFTYNGDV

-2773 EYSLISAPTSLT
+2773 EYSLTSKPTSLA

-2790 VLKGVDNNGAHDIT
+2790 VLKGVDNNGEHDIT
-2804 ITFNVDGN
+2804 ITFNVDGK
-2812 GNITSIQGN
+2812 GNITSMQGN

-2826 QVSARRQIPDYM
+2826 QIKA
-2838 ESMEEQLKDKRSSWE
+2838 ESN
-2853 IYRDD
+2853 
-2858 IQREDHGITYTTGIS
+2858 GV
-2873 YQSTIEPSINLA
+2873 TI
-2885 VDSGILPKKYLKYLN
+2885 
-2900 KDRPRS
+2900 
-2906 IALEDLQ
+2906 
-2913 EIIDIFKKKGI
+2913 
-2924 NGPTDLLSYIK
+2924 
-2935 NDGITVSK
+2935 SK

-2952 IRSHLMSNALGK
+2952 IRDSIPPLLAK
-2964 NSSLLHDYSA
+2964 NSVFLREYDKSITAQGKRDLKRNLGTAKKLLATVRKKGDK
-2974 LLNANTR
+2974 
-2981 QHIIN
+2981 
-2986 ARRTAVGYKNV
+2986 VKE
-2997 AMRRNDTK
+2997 
-3005 LVEAWD
+3005 EAWSK
-3011 RMIKIIDSLKSE
+3011 MISYIESISSE
-3023 NIPTISL
+3023 STPTISL

-3057 TKEQVTLTTDNL
+3057 TKEQVILTTDNL

>member
-19 EDFQAVGLNSDN
+19 EDFQAVGLNSNN

-44 KIKSI
+44 KIKSV

-106 IDYKPTLVKRANPTL
+106 IDYKPTLVKKANPTL

-170 TLVLASYDNDIVD
+170 TLVLASYDNDVVD

-374 KFAELQKASN
+374 KLAELQKASN

-503 LVKPVKDAK
+503 LVKPVNDAK
-512 KVLEQTGDKQ
+512 KALEQTGDKQ
-522 GFVKNLLNIGRN
+522 GFVKKLLNIGRN
-534 VATNVYAEKAM
+534 VATNVYAEKAL

-571 DASKAIFN
+571 DAFKAILN

-599 DRYTMSALGGLFGG
+599 DRYAMSALGGLFGG
-613 GLTSAATNFSQ
+613 GITSAATNFSQ

-694 KQAIHNQVKFIDN
+694 KQTIRNQVKFIDN
-707 ILTTNG
+707 VLTTNG

-755 QNLQADLITA
+755 QKLQADLIKA
-765 SAQLKAIDDEIGD
+765 SAELKAIDDEIGD
-778 EIGDVKSA
+778 VKST

-855 QLSDTELTKLTK
+855 QLSDTELTKLTE

-878 KYTHTAAAAY
+878 QYTHTAAAAY

-906 KQANANNNSQFIQDF
+906 KQANVNNNSQFIQDF

-965 YLSEDQRSRLQSI
+965 YLSEDQRNRLQSI
-978 ADSTETDPNIMAQLN
+978 ADSSETDPNIIAQLN

-1003 ISTNIDN
+1003 ISTNVDN

-1041 TKADKD
+1041 TKADND
-1047 LMEAFPITDEVR
+1047 FREAPPGDKEAS
-1059 KRHKESVEKTKQ
+1059 KRYKESVESTNKIT
-1071 IDDLQEQIEKLP
+1071 DLQKQIEKLP

-1111 TMDLLDNNKDD
+1111 TIDLLDNNKDD
-1122 ISEFGTDEV
+1122 MSEFGTDEV

-1290 DKYMM
+1290 EKYMM

-1406 VDAYRNTVVQEFN
+1406 VDTYRNTVVQEFN

-1506 TAEDLELQGQ
+1506 AAKDLELQGQ

-1566 KIANAP
+1566 KIADAP

-1597 HGTIVLTA
+1597 HGTIILTA

-1662 AIQNLNEGKDVDLN
+1662 AIQNLNDGKDVDLN
-1676 FTYLDNDPDHLG
+1676 FTYLDNDPEHLG
-1688 LFGVKIAKPVNVLK
+1688 LFGVKIAQPVNVLK

-1707 ELDRVV
+1707 ELDRIV

-1745 KYKDKIIPYKDSD
+1745 KYKDKVIPYKDSD

-1804 TKGIKTIGTSQD
+1804 TKGIRTIGTSQD
-1816 KKFQLETIGAE
+1816 KRFQLETIGAE

-1842 MVDDNDAITKLEAPT
+1842 MVNDNDAITKLEAPI
-1857 NTPTPTKPPVSGGLL
+1857 NTPTPTKPPVPGGLP
-1872 PILAPASVPPAS
+1872 PIPAPASVPPVS
-1884 TKTSQA
+1884 TTTSQA
-1890 DANIKVEEFKKLI
+1890 DANIEVENFKKLI

-1943 GDDEFSIPLVD
+1943 GDDEFSVSLVD

-1991 IDEVLSGEPLTYKV
+1991 IDEVLSGEPLTYRV
-2005 HDKEGKSFEITQE
+2005 YDKEGKSFEITQE

-2062 DTVETPKSVGTLYTM
+2062 GTVETPKSVGTLYTM

-2086 DNGKAVFDDNTP
+2086 DNGKAVFDDDTP
-2098 ESQTRHDARIDGFIG
+2098 ESQARYNARIDGFIG

-2140 ESNADIAKNLANILG
+2140 ESNADVAKNLADILE
-2155 LTGNVNIRY
+2155 LPGNVNIRY
-2164 ALKSSAGRINSSDP
+2164 ALKSSAGRINSLDP

-2185 GENEECSYLHSDSN
+2185 GGNEKCEYLHSDSN

-2207 KVVAIIFDDSKPVLE
+2207 KVVAIIFNDGKPVLE

-2233 LIYYTDPEG
+2233 LIYYTDSEG
-2242 NLLHPELNKAY
+2242 NLLHPELNKTY

-2258 KYEGNKNQSDLAVQE
+2258 KYANDKNQSDLAVQE

-2281 GIDQDIVDL
+2281 RIDQDIVDL

-2300 IFFFDKSFNLAKQSP
+2300 IFFFDESFNLAKQSP

-2377 LVGNSNEFADT
+2377 LVGNSSEFADT

-2399 ADPNKPKKVS
+2399 ADPNEPKKVS

-2418 TISAWLTNQHNLY
+2418 TVSAWLTNQHNLY

-2436 QGKQVYNIGNDF
+2436 QNKQVYNIGNDF
-2448 TAYRVLD
+2448 TGYRVLD

-2466 PSIGS
+2466 PSRGS
-2471 TAQGYKSGQD
+2471 TAQGYKSGKD

-2508 SNQIEGRGEEEYY
+2508 SNQIEGKGEEEYY
-2521 QMLINQGMKESDARR
+2521 QMLINQGMKEPDARR

-2547 RQDSPL
+2547 RQPSSL

-2562 KVLNTY
+2562 QVLNAY
-2568 LTCMVWNKTKA
+2568 LTCMVWNRTKA

-2586 TYHPEVL
+2586 TYHKEVL
-2593 DQIQQACEN
+2593 DQIEEACKN

-2616 TDKTHGSFLEIQQ
+2616 TDKAHGSFLEIQQ

-2656 SDELPIARIAEEI
+2656 SDELPIARIAGEI
-2669 EQKAIRTKD
+2669 EQKAIRTKN

-2698 YLDQKKLENKPDL
+2698 YLDQKKLENKPDP
-2711 IDEFAPYIKRIG
+2711 INEYASYISRIG
-2723 ISEKELAGIISM
+2723 ISKEEL
-2735 DKGDKS
+2735 S
-2741 AIQKDIVMWFNSQD
+2741 AIVAKGNRADIQQGIVKWFNSQD
-2755 THNFGFTYNGNV
+2755 AHNFGFTYNGNV

-2773 EYSLISAPTSLT
+2773 EYSLISRPTSLT

-2790 VLKGVDNNGAHDIT
+2790 VLKGVDNNGEHDIT
-2804 ITFNVDGN
+2804 ITFNVDGK
-2812 GNITSIQGN
+2812 GNITSMQGN

-2826 QVSARRQIPDYM
+2826 QIKA
-2838 ESMEEQLKDKRSSWE
+2838 ESN
-2853 IYRDD
+2853 
-2858 IQREDHGITYTTGIS
+2858 GV
-2873 YQSTIEPSINLA
+2873 TI
-2885 VDSGILPKKYLKYLN
+2885 
-2900 KDRPRS
+2900 
-2906 IALEDLQ
+2906 
-2913 EIIDIFKKKGI
+2913 
-2924 NGPTDLLSYIK
+2924 
-2935 NDGITVSK
+2935 SK

-2952 IRSHLMSNALGK
+2952 IRDSIPPLLAK
-2964 NSSLLHDYSA
+2964 NSVFLRDYDKSISAQGKRDLKRSLG
-2974 LLNANTR
+2974 
-2981 QHIIN
+2981 
-2986 ARRTAVGYKNV
+2986 TAKKFLATVKKK
-2997 AMRRNDTK
+2997 RNQAQE
-3005 LVEAWD
+3005 EAWSK
-3011 RMIKIIDSLKSE
+3011 MISYIESMISE
-3023 NIPTISL
+3023 STPTISL

>member
-44 KIKSI
+44 KIKSV

-106 IDYKPTLVKRANPTL
+106 VDYKPTLVKRANPTL

-170 TLVLASYDNDIVD
+170 TLVLASYDNDVVD

-242 DLDQKGVGSSLLKN
+242 DLDQKGIGSSLLKN

-343 RWIFKAAPVLFEGKD
+343 RWIFKAAPVLFEGKN

-374 KFAELQKASN
+374 KLAELQKTSN
-384 LTTDKLLQDAVSEKN
+384 LTTDKLLQDAVSERN

-512 KVLEQTGDKQ
+512 KALEQTGDKQ
-522 GFVKNLLNIGRN
+522 GFVKKLLNIGRN

-587 DALNFWDGDNAL
+587 DTLNFWDGDNAL
-599 DRYTMSALGGLFGG
+599 DRYTMSALGGLLGG
-613 GLTSAATNFSQ
+613 GITSAATNFSQ

-670 TIYDSEQGVIFAE
+670 TIYDSEQGIIFAE

-694 KQAIHNQVKFIDN
+694 KQAIRNQVKFIDN

-747 IGMYAQDY
+747 IGTYAQDY

-765 SAQLKAIDDEIGD
+765 SAQLKAIDD

-798 AAEIDGIRGRLQE
+798 AAEIDGIRDRLQE

-855 QLSDTELTKLTK
+855 QLSDTELAKLTE
-867 EFKNYMNSDGK
+867 EFKDYMNGDGK
-878 KYTHTAAAAY
+878 QYTHTAAAAY

-901 YQEII
+901 YQELI
-906 KQANANNNSQFIQDF
+906 KQANVNNNAQFIQDF
-921 NQFITN
+921 NQFVTN

-965 YLSEDQRSRLQSI
+965 YLSEDQRNRLQSI
-978 ADSTETDPNIMAQLN
+978 ADSTETDPNVIAQLN

-1003 ISTNIDN
+1003 ISTNVDN

-1033 SKLKDLIV
+1033 SKLKDLIA
-1041 TKADKD
+1041 TKAYKD
-1047 LMEAFPITDEVR
+1047 LMEASPGDAEAR
-1059 KRHKESVEKTKQ
+1059 KRYKESVENTNQ
-1071 IDDLQEQIEKLP
+1071 INDLQKQIEKLP

-1097 ATNSQLKFTDHWQQ
+1097 ATNSQLKFSDHWQQ
-1111 TMDLLDNNKDD
+1111 TIDLLDNNKDD
-1122 ISEFGTDEV
+1122 MSEFGTDEV

-1143 KAFRSVLNGMKV
+1143 KAFRSVLNGMKI

-1211 TLAKMNRGQKL
+1211 TLTKMNRGQKL

-1229 ARKNQLLYNGTKRL
+1229 ARKNQLLYSGTKRL

-1254 TSIADLKNTFN
+1254 TSIADLKNAFN

-1290 DKYMM
+1290 EKYMM

-1350 NSYIWYLASRAAVK
+1350 NSYIWYLASRAAVR

-1506 TAEDLELQGQ
+1506 AAEDLELQGQ

-1566 KIANAP
+1566 KIADAP

-1662 AIQNLNEGKDVDLN
+1662 AIQNLNDGKDVDLN
-1676 FTYLDNDPDHLG
+1676 FTYLDNDPDHVG
-1688 LFGVKIAKPVNVLK
+1688 LFGVKIAQPVNVLK

-1745 KYKDKIIPYKDSD
+1745 KYKDKVIPYKDSD

-1842 MVDDNDAITKLEAPT
+1842 MVDDNNALTKLEAPT
-1857 NTPTPTKPPVSGGLL
+1857 NTPTPTKPPIPGGLP
-1872 PILAPASVPPAS
+1872 PIPAPASVPPAN
-1884 TKTSQA
+1884 TTTSQA
-1890 DANIKVEEFKKLI
+1890 DANIEVENFKKLV

-1915 KLDQEFDIIGVEAKE
+1915 KLDQEFDIMGVEAKE
-1930 DNGNWIPTVNLKN
+1930 DNGNWVPTINLKN
-1943 GDDEFSIPLVD
+1943 GDDEFSVPLVD

-2005 HDKEGKSFEITQE
+2005 HDKEGKFFEITQE

-2027 VPTEPITPE
+2027 IPTEPITPE
-2036 VTTITTGM
+2036 VATITTGM

-2062 DTVETPKSVGTLYTM
+2062 DTIETPKSVGTLYTM

-2086 DNGKAVFDDNTP
+2086 DNGKAVFDDSTP
-2098 ESQTRHDARIDGFIG
+2098 ESQARHDARIDGFVG
-2113 LSRILKTDD
+2113 LSRILNTDD
-2122 WKQLDDYFA
+2122 WKDLDDYFA

-2140 ESNADIAKNLANILG
+2140 ESNADVAKDLANILG

-2185 GENEECSYLHSDSN
+2185 GDTEKCEYLHSDSK
-2199 DANDAMRK
+2199 DANNATRK
-2207 KVVAIIFDDSKPVLE
+2207 KVVAIVFNNGKPVLE

-2233 LIYYTDPEG
+2233 LIYYTDEEG
-2242 NLLHPELNKAY
+2242 NLLHPQLNKTY
-2253 TEALN
+2253 TDALI
-2258 KYEGNKNQSDLAVQE
+2258 KYANDKNQSDLAVQE

-2329 NGSYQTSNKFI
+2329 NGSYRTSNKFI
-2340 DVAELDRNPQFRIS
+2340 NVSELAKNPQFRVS
-2354 RILTSR
+2354 KILTSR

-2377 LVGNSNEFADT
+2377 LVGNPKEFAGT

-2399 ADPNKPKKVS
+2399 ADPNEPKKVS

-2418 TISAWLTNQHNLY
+2418 TVFAWLTNQHNLY

-2436 QGKQVYNIGNDF
+2436 QNKQVYNIGNDF
-2448 TAYRVLD
+2448 TGYRVLD

-2471 TAQGYKSGQD
+2471 TAQGYKSGKD
-2481 VLDSIKTILSN
+2481 VLDSVKTILSD

-2521 QMLINQGMKESDARR
+2521 QMLINQGMKELDARR

-2553 LFQEGRTNN
+2553 LFQAGRTNN

-2568 LTCMVWNKTKA
+2568 LTCMVWNRTKA

-2586 TYHPEVL
+2586 TYHPEIL

-2616 TDKTHGSFLEIQQ
+2616 TDKAHGSFLEIQQ
-2629 RDNWQLEGI
+2629 RNNWQLEGI

-2656 SDELPIARIAEEI
+2656 SDELPIARIAGEI

-2698 YLDQKKLENKPDL
+2698 YLDQKKLENKPDP
-2711 IDEFAPYIKRIG
+2711 IDEYAPYIKRIG
-2723 ISEKELAGIISM
+2723 ISEKELASMISI

-2741 AIQKDIVMWFNSQD
+2741 AIQRDIVTWFNLKD
-2755 THNFGFTYNGNV
+2755 DHNFGFIYNGNT
-2767 YLFNNS
+2767 YFFTNS
-2773 EYSLISAPTSLT
+2773 EYRLAARPTSLD

-2790 VLKGVDNNGAHDIT
+2790 DLVGLANGTHHIT

-2812 GNITSIQGN
+2812 GNITSMQGN

-2826 QVSARRQIPDYM
+2826 QIKA
-2838 ESMEEQLKDKRSSWE
+2838 ESN
-2853 IYRDD
+2853 
-2858 IQREDHGITYTTGIS
+2858 GVTIS
-2873 YQSTIEPSINLA
+2873 
-2885 VDSGILPKKYLKYLN
+2885 
-2900 KDRPRS
+2900 R
-2906 IALEDLQ
+2906 
-2913 EIIDIFKKKGI
+2913 
-2924 NGPTDLLSYIK
+2924 
-2935 NDGITVSK
+2935 

-2952 IRSHLMSNALGK
+2952 IRDSIPPLLAK
-2964 NSSLLHDYSA
+2964 NSVFLREYDKSITAQGKLDLKRNLGTAKNLLATVKKKGDK
-2974 LLNANTR
+2974 
-2981 QHIIN
+2981 
-2986 ARRTAVGYKNV
+2986 VKE
-2997 AMRRNDTK
+2997 
-3005 LVEAWD
+3005 EAWSK
-3011 RMIKIIDSLKSE
+3011 MISCIESIT
-3023 NIPTISL
+3023 PTISL

>member
-44 KIKSI
+44 KIKSV

-106 IDYKPTLVKRANPTL
+106 VDYKPTLVKRANPTL

-170 TLVLASYDNDIVD
+170 TLVLASYDNDVVD

-242 DLDQKGVGSSLLKN
+242 DLDQKGIGSSLLKN

-374 KFAELQKASN
+374 KLAELQKTSS

-433 SPLSKAYMTGITVQ
+433 SPLSKAYMIGITVQ
-447 DTYGDAKAAGASD
+447 DTYGNAKAAGASD

-503 LVKPVKDAK
+503 LVKPVNDAK
-512 KVLEQTGDKQ
+512 ERLEQTGDKQ
-522 GFVKNLLNIGRN
+522 EFVKELLKIGKN

-587 DALNFWDGDNAL
+587 DALNFWGGDNAL

-613 GLTSAATNFSQ
+613 GITSAATNFSQ
-624 VKSLAGMDNSAAM
+624 VRSLARMDNSAAM

-647 QLGDFLKQVDK
+647 QLGNFLKQVDK
-658 MTLGDKNKSATK
+658 MTIGDKNKSATK

-694 KQAIHNQVKFIDN
+694 KQAIRNQVKFIDN

-747 IGMYAQDY
+747 IGTYAQDY
-755 QNLQADLITA
+755 LNLQADLITA
-765 SAQLKAIDDEIGD
+765 SAQLKAIDD

-855 QLSDTELTKLTK
+855 QLSDTELAKLTE

-878 KYTHTAAAAY
+878 QYTHTAAAAY

-901 YQEII
+901 YQELI
-906 KQANANNNSQFIQDF
+906 KQANTNNNAQFIQDF

-933 SIDTTDQEAYQTKAQ
+933 SIDTSDQEAYQTRAQ

-955 YGALRQMAQP
+955 YGVLRQMAQP
-965 YLSEDQRSRLQSI
+965 YLSEDQRNRLQSI
-978 ADSTETDPNIMAQLN
+978 ADSTETDPNVIAQLN

-1003 ISTNIDN
+1003 ISTNINN

-1028 LLQGL
+1028 LSQGL

-1041 TKADKD
+1041 TKADND
-1047 LMEAFPITDEVR
+1047 FMGVYPGHPDYEEAK
-1059 KRHKESVEKTKQ
+1059 KRRKESVENIHQ

-1097 ATNSQLKFTDHWQQ
+1097 ATNSQLKFSDHWQQ

-1122 ISEFGTDEV
+1122 MSEFGTDEV

-1197 EDVNKIIAR
+1197 EDVSKIIAR

-1211 TLAKMNRGQKL
+1211 TLTKMNRGQKL

-1265 NITVEVKDALEGD
+1265 NITTEVKDALEGE

-1290 DKYMM
+1290 EKYMM

-1350 NSYIWYLASRAAVK
+1350 NSYIWYLASRAAVR

-1478 VINTINHIDPEYLK
+1478 VINTINHINPEYLK

-1542 NYLYKDSYKFDPL
+1542 NYLYKDSYKFDPF

-1566 KIANAP
+1566 KIADAP

-1662 AIQNLNEGKDVDLN
+1662 AIQNLNDGKDVDLN
-1676 FTYLDNDPDHLG
+1676 FTYLDNDPDHVG

-1707 ELDRVV
+1707 ELDRIV

-1804 TKGIKTIGTSQD
+1804 TKGIRTIGTSQD
-1816 KKFQLETIGAE
+1816 KRFQLETIGAE

-1842 MVDDNDAITKLEAPT
+1842 MVDDNNAITKLEAPT
-1857 NTPTPTKPPVSGGLL
+1857 NTPTPTKPPVPGGL
-1872 PILAPASVPPAS
+1872 PPVPAPASVPPAN
-1884 TKTSQA
+1884 TITSQA
-1890 DANIKVEEFKKLI
+1890 DANIEVENFKKLI
-1903 YNPDGTTNSIAK
+1903 YNLDGTTNSIAK
-1915 KLDQEFDIIGVEAKE
+1915 KLDQEFDIMGVEAKE
-1930 DNGNWIPTVNLKN
+1930 DNGNWIPIVNLKN
-1943 GDDEFSIPLVD
+1943 GDDEFGVPLVD

-2086 DNGKAVFDDNTP
+2086 DNGKAVFDDDSP
-2098 ESQTRHDARIDGFIG
+2098 ESQARHDARIDGFVG

-2122 WKQLDDYFA
+2122 WKELDDYFA
-2131 YCRNVLFTN
+2131 YCRNALFTS
-2140 ESNADIAKNLANILG
+2140 ERNADAAKYLANILG

-2185 GENEECSYLHSDSN
+2185 GENEKCEYLHSDSK

-2207 KVVAIIFDDSKPVLE
+2207 KVVAILFNDGKPVLE

-2233 LIYYTDPEG
+2233 LIYYTDEEG
-2242 NLLHPELNKAY
+2242 NLLHPDLNKAY
-2253 TEALN
+2253 TDALI
-2258 KYEGNKNQSDLAVQE
+2258 KYQGNKNQSDLAVQE

-2281 GIDQDIVDL
+2281 GTDQDIVDL

-2300 IFFFDKSFNLAKQSP
+2300 IFFFDESFNLAKQSP

-2329 NGSYQTSNKFI
+2329 NGSYRTSNKFI
-2340 DVAELDRNPQFRIS
+2340 DVSELAKNPQFRVS
-2354 RILTSR
+2354 KILTSR

-2377 LVGNSNEFADT
+2377 LVGNPKEFAGT

-2399 ADPNKPKKVS
+2399 ADPKAPKKVS

-2418 TISAWLTNQHNLY
+2418 TVSAWLTNQHNLY

-2471 TAQGYKSGQD
+2471 TAQGYKSGKD
-2481 VLDSIKTILSN
+2481 VLDSVKTILDN
-2492 VRAIESKWKG
+2492 VRAIESKWRG
-2502 DLALDN
+2502 
-2508 SNQIEGRGEEEYY
+2508 EGEGEEEP
-2521 QMLINQGMKESDARR
+2521 DARR

-2547 RQDSPL
+2547 RQPSQL
-2553 LFQEGRTNN
+2553 IFQEGRTN
-2562 KVLNTY
+2562 KDILNAY
-2568 LTCMVWNKTKA
+2568 ITCMVWNRTKA

-2616 TDKTHGSFLEIQQ
+2616 TNKAHGSFLEIQQ
-2629 RDNWQLEGI
+2629 RANWQLEGI

-2656 SDELPIARIAEEI
+2656 SDELPIARIAGEI
-2669 EQKAIRTKD
+2669 EQKTIRTKD

-2711 IDEFAPYIKRIG
+2711 IDEYAPYINRIG
-2723 ISEKELAGIISM
+2723 ISKEEL
-2735 DKGDKS
+2735 S
-2741 AIQKDIVMWFNSQD
+2741 AIAAKGNRADIQQGIVEWFNSQNP
-2755 THNFGFTYNGNV
+2755 HNFGFTYNGDV
-2767 YLFNNS
+2767 YLFDNS
-2773 EYSLISAPTSLT
+2773 EYSLTSKPTSLA

-2790 VLKGVDNNGAHDIT
+2790 VLKGVDNNGEHDIT
-2804 ITFNVDGN
+2804 ITFNVDGK
-2812 GNITSIQGN
+2812 GNITSMQGN

-2826 QVSARRQIPDYM
+2826 QIKA
-2838 ESMEEQLKDKRSSWE
+2838 ESN
-2853 IYRDD
+2853 
-2858 IQREDHGITYTTGIS
+2858 GV
-2873 YQSTIEPSINLA
+2873 TI
-2885 VDSGILPKKYLKYLN
+2885 
-2900 KDRPRS
+2900 
-2906 IALEDLQ
+2906 
-2913 EIIDIFKKKGI
+2913 
-2924 NGPTDLLSYIK
+2924 
-2935 NDGITVSK
+2935 SK

-2952 IRSHLMSNALGK
+2952 IRDSIPPLLAK
-2964 NSSLLHDYSA
+2964 NSVFLREYDKSITAQGKRDLKRNLGTAKKLLATVRKKGDK
-2974 LLNANTR
+2974 
-2981 QHIIN
+2981 
-2986 ARRTAVGYKNV
+2986 VKE
-2997 AMRRNDTK
+2997 
-3005 LVEAWD
+3005 EAWSK
-3011 RMIKIIDSLKSE
+3011 MISYIESISSE
-3023 NIPTISL
+3023 STPTISL

>member
-44 KIKSI
+44 KIKSV

-86 ILEQAQYSKDNIWVN
+86 ILEQAQYSKNNIWVN

-106 IDYKPTLVKRANPTL
+106 VDYKPTLVKRANPTL

-170 TLVLASYDNDIVD
+170 TLVLASYDNDVVD

-242 DLDQKGVGSSLLKN
+242 DLDQKGIGSSLLKN

-343 RWIFKAAPVLFEGKD
+343 RWIFKAAPVLFEGKN

-374 KFAELQKASN
+374 KLAELQKTSN

-503 LVKPVKDAK
+503 LVKPVNDAK
-512 KVLEQTGDKQ
+512 KTLEQTGDKQ
-522 GFVKNLLNIGRN
+522 GFVKELLKIGRN

-599 DRYTMSALGGLFGG
+599 DRYTMSALGGLLGG
-613 GLTSAATNFSQ
+613 GITSAATNFSQ
-624 VKSLAGMDNSAAM
+624 VRSLARMDNSAAM

-694 KQAIHNQVKFIDN
+694 KQAIRNQVKFIDN

-747 IGMYAQDY
+747 IGTYAQDY
-755 QNLQADLITA
+755 LNLQADLITA
-765 SAQLKAIDDEIGD
+765 SAQLKAIDD

-855 QLSDTELTKLTK
+855 QLSDTELAKLTE
-867 EFKNYMNSDGK
+867 EFKNYMNGDGK
-878 KYTHTAAAAY
+878 QYTHTAAAAY

-901 YQEII
+901 YQELI
-906 KQANANNNSQFIQDF
+906 KQANTNNNAQFIQDF

-933 SIDTTDQEAYQTKAQ
+933 SIDTSDQEAYQTKAQ

-965 YLSEDQRSRLQSI
+965 YLSEDQRNRLQSI
-978 ADSTETDPNIMAQLN
+978 ADSTETDPNVVAQLN

-1003 ISTNIDN
+1003 ISTNVDN

-1041 TKADKD
+1041 TKADND
-1047 LMEAFPITDEVR
+1047 FREAPPGDKEAR
-1059 KRHKESVEKTKQ
+1059 KRYKESVENTNQINKLQKQ
-1071 IDDLQEQIEKLP
+1071 IEELP

-1097 ATNSQLKFTDHWQQ
+1097 ATNSQLKFSDHWQQ

-1211 TLAKMNRGQKL
+1211 TLTKMNRGQKL

-1290 DKYMM
+1290 EKYMM

-1307 NKDSKGELS
+1307 NRDSKGELS

-1350 NSYIWYLASRAAVK
+1350 NSYIWYLASRAAVR

-1449 AHDVLPQY
+1449 SHDVLPQY

-1506 TAEDLELQGQ
+1506 AAEDLELQGQ

-1566 KIANAP
+1566 KIADAP

-1662 AIQNLNEGKDVDLN
+1662 AIQNLNDGKDVDLN
-1676 FTYLDNDPDHLG
+1676 FTYLDNDPEHLG
-1688 LFGVKIAKPVNVLK
+1688 LFGVKIAQPVNVLK

-1816 KKFQLETIGAE
+1816 KRFQLETIGAE

-1857 NTPTPTKPPVSGGLL
+1857 NTPTPTKPPVPGGLP

-1884 TKTSQA
+1884 TTTSQA
-1890 DANIKVEEFKKLI
+1890 DANIEVEEFKKLI

-1915 KLDQEFDIIGVEAKE
+1915 KLDQEFDIIGVEAVE
-1930 DNGNWIPTVNLKN
+1930 DNGNWIPTVKLKN
-1943 GDDEFSIPLVD
+1943 GDDESSVPLVD
-1954 FNKEYTLQKKDD
+1954 FNKKYTLQTKDD
-1966 KTTVPLYTVGQTF
+1966 KKTVPFYKEGQTF
-1979 LLQTGPTDTQIT
+1979 LINDGSKDKQIT
-1991 IDEVLSGEPLTYKV
+1991 IDEVLSGEPLMYKI
-2005 HDKEGKSFEITQE
+2005 HDKDGNTFEVTQE
-2018 SIQKLYKGE
+2018 YLQRQYKGE
-2027 VPTEPITPE
+2027 VPTEPIIPE
-2036 VTTITTGM
+2036 TNTITTGM

-2086 DNGKAVFDDNTP
+2086 DNGKAVFDDDSP
-2098 ESQTRHDARIDGFIG
+2098 ESQARHDARIDGFVG
-2113 LSRILKTDD
+2113 LSRILNTDN
-2122 WKQLDDYFA
+2122 WKELDGYFA
-2131 YCRNVLFTN
+2131 YCRNALFTN
-2140 ESNADIAKNLANILG
+2140 ESNADVVKYLANILG
-2155 LTGNVNIRY
+2155 LTDNVNIRY

-2185 GENEECSYLHSDSN
+2185 GENEKCQYLHSDSK
-2199 DANDAMRK
+2199 DANNATRK
-2207 KVVAIIFDDSKPVLE
+2207 KIVAILFNGGKPVLE

-2233 LIYYTDPEG
+2233 LIYYTDEEG
-2242 NLLHPELNKAY
+2242 NLLHPDLNKAY
-2253 TEALN
+2253 TDALI
-2258 KYEGNKNQSDLAVQE
+2258 KYQGNKNQSDLAVQE
-2273 VINQFDKS
+2273 VVNQFDKS

-2300 IFFFDKSFNLAKQSP
+2300 IFFFDESFNLAKQSP

-2340 DVAELDRNPQFRIS
+2340 DVSELAKNPQFRVS
-2354 RILTSR
+2354 KILTSR

-2369 VNPGHSFI
+2369 VNSGHSFI
-2377 LVGNSNEFADT
+2377 LVGNPKEFAGT

-2399 ADPNKPKKVS
+2399 ADPKAPKKVS

-2418 TISAWLTNQHNLY
+2418 TVSAWLTNQHNLY

-2436 QGKQVYNIGNDF
+2436 QNKQVYNIGNDF
-2448 TAYRVLD
+2448 TGYRVLN
-2455 CLDKQGLLDSI
+2455 CLNDVKLLNSI
-2466 PSIGS
+2466 ESVGS

-2481 VLDSIKTILSN
+2481 VLDSVKTILAN
-2492 VRAIESKWKG
+2492 AKAIENKWKG

-2508 SNQIEGRGEEEYY
+2508 KNQIEGRGEEESY

-2547 RQDSPL
+2547 RQPSSL

-2562 KVLNTY
+2562 QVLNAY
-2568 LTCMVWNKTKA
+2568 LTCMVWNRTKA
-2579 IGQKEVI
+2579 NGQKEVI

-2616 TDKTHGSFLEIQQ
+2616 TDKAHGSFLEIQQ
-2629 RDNWQLEGI
+2629 RANWQLEGI

-2656 SDELPIARIAEEI
+2656 SDELPIARIAGEI
-2669 EQKAIRTKD
+2669 EQKTIRTKD

-2711 IDEFAPYIKRIG
+2711 IDEYAPYISRIG
-2723 ISEKELAGIISM
+2723 ISKEELAAIVAKGNRADIQQGI
-2735 DKGDKS
+2735 
-2741 AIQKDIVMWFNSQD
+2741 VEWFNSQD
-2755 THNFGFTYNGNV
+2755 AHNFGFTYNGNV

-2773 EYSLISAPTSLT
+2773 EYSLTSRPTSLA

-2790 VLKGVDNNGAHDIT
+2790 VLKGVDNNGEHDIT

-2812 GNITSIQGN
+2812 GNITSMQGN
-2821 VTTFK
+2821 TTTFK
-2826 QVSARRQIPDYM
+2826 QVKA
-2838 ESMEEQLKDKRSSWE
+2838 ESNKIAVSEEEW
-2853 IYRDD
+2853 
-2858 IQREDHGITYTTGIS
+2858 
-2873 YQSTIEPSINLA
+2873 
-2885 VDSGILPKKYLKYLN
+2885 KK
-2900 KDRPRS
+2900 
-2906 IALEDLQ
+2906 AQ
-2913 EIIDIFKKKGI
+2913 
-2924 NGPTDLLSYIK
+2924 
-2935 NDGITVSK
+2935 DGIRK
-2943 EEWEEAQNG
+2943 
-2952 IRSHLMSNALGK
+2952 HLMSNVLGK
-2964 NSSLLHDYSA
+2964 TSSLLHDYSA
-2974 LLNANTR
+2974 LLKANTR
-2981 QHIIN
+2981 QHIIDT
-2986 ARRTAVGYKNV
+2986 RKTAV
-2997 AMRRNDTK
+2997 RFRNAANNRKDAE
-3005 LVEAWD
+3005 LVKAWED
-3011 RMIKIIDSLKSE
+3011 MIAIIDSLQSK
-3023 NIPTISL
+3023 NIPAISL
-3030 ENGDTVTQNGK
+3030 ENGDTVIWNNE
-3041 RYTIIDKENL
+3041 RYTITDKETML
-3051 IGEDEV
+3051 AEKED
-3057 TKEQVTLTTDNL
+3057 TGEQVTLTTDNL
-3069 IKEETQCIPVKF
+3069 IKEETQCIPVEF

>member
-106 IDYKPTLVKRANPTL
+106 VDYKPTLVKRANPTL

-170 TLVLASYDNDIVD
+170 TLVLASYDNDVVD

-374 KFAELQKASN
+374 KLAELQKTSN

-420 YVDDLVRKANNIG
+420 YVDDLVRKANSIG

-522 GFVKNLLNIGRN
+522 GFVKKLLNIGRN

-587 DALNFWDGDNAL
+587 DTLNFWDGDNAL

-613 GLTSAATNFSQ
+613 GITSAATNFSQ

-637 QQLLYMANNN
+637 QQLLYMANNS

-755 QNLQADLITA
+755 QKLQAKLIKA
-765 SAQLKAIDDEIGD
+765 SAELKAIDD

-855 QLSDTELTKLTK
+855 QLSDTELTKLTE

-878 KYTHTAAAAY
+878 QYTHTAAAAY

-906 KQANANNNSQFIQDF
+906 KQANVNNNAQFIQDF

-965 YLSEDQRSRLQSI
+965 YLSEDQRNRLQSI
-978 ADSTETDPNIMAQLN
+978 ADSTETDPNIMAPLN

-1003 ISTNIDN
+1003 ISTNVDN

-1041 TKADKD
+1041 TKADND
-1047 LMEAFPITDEVR
+1047 FMEVYPGHPDYEEAK
-1059 KRHKESVEKTKQ
+1059 KRRKESVENIHQ

-1111 TMDLLDNNKDD
+1111 TIDLLDNNKDD
-1122 ISEFGTDEV
+1122 MSEFGTDEV

-1197 EDVNKIIAR
+1197 EDVSKIIAR

-1265 NITVEVKDALEGD
+1265 NITVEIKDALEGD

-1290 DKYMM
+1290 EKYMM

-1566 KIANAP
+1566 KIADAP

-1662 AIQNLNEGKDVDLN
+1662 AIQNLNDGKDVDLN
-1676 FTYLDNDPDHLG
+1676 FTYLDNDPEHLG
-1688 LFGVKIAKPVNVLK
+1688 LFGVKIAQPVNVLK

-1857 NTPTPTKPPVSGGLL
+1857 NTPTPTKSSVTGGLL
-1872 PILAPASVPPAS
+1872 PILAPASVPPAN

-1930 DNGNWIPTVNLKN
+1930 DNGNWVPTVNLKN
-1943 GDDEFSIPLVD
+1943 GDDEFSVSLVD

-2062 DTVETPKSVGTLYTM
+2062 GTIETPKSVGTLYTM

-2140 ESNADIAKNLANILG
+2140 ESNADIAKNLANVLG

-2185 GENEECSYLHSDSN
+2185 GENEECSYLHSDSK

-2207 KVVAIIFDDSKPVLE
+2207 KVVAIIFNDGKPVLE

-2233 LIYYTDPEG
+2233 LIYYTDSEG
-2242 NLLHPELNKAY
+2242 NLLHYDMYKIY
-2253 TEALN
+2253 TNALI
-2258 KYEGNKNQSDLAVQE
+2258 KYANDKNQSDLAVQE

-2340 DVAELDRNPQFRIS
+2340 DVAELAKNPQFRVS
-2354 RILTSR
+2354 KILTSR

-2377 LVGNSNEFADT
+2377 LVGNSNEFAGT

-2399 ADPNKPKKVS
+2399 ADPNEPKKVS

-2418 TISAWLTNQHNLY
+2418 TVSTWLTNQHNLY

-2436 QGKQVYNIGNDF
+2436 QNKQVYNIGNDF
-2448 TAYRVLD
+2448 TGYRVLD
-2455 CLDKQGLLDSI
+2455 CLEKQGLLDSI

-2471 TAQGYKSGQD
+2471 TAQGYKSGKD
-2481 VLDSIKTILSN
+2481 VLDSVKTILSN

-2508 SNQIEGRGEEEYY
+2508 SNQIEGKGEEEYY
-2521 QMLINQGMKESDARR
+2521 QMLINQGMKEPDARR

-2678 GREVKVW
+2678 GKEVKVW
-2685 SMTPDAKQKYEAV
+2685 SMTLDAKQKYEAV

-2711 IDEFAPYIKRIG
+2711 IDEFAPYIKKIG
-2723 ISEKELAGIISM
+2723 ISEKELAGIISIN
-2735 DKGDKS
+2735 KGDKS
-2741 AIQKDIVMWFNSQD
+2741 AIQRDIVMWFNSQD

-2812 GNITSIQGN
+2812 GNITSMQGN

-2826 QVSARRQIPDYM
+2826 QIKA
-2838 ESMEEQLKDKRSSWE
+2838 ESNK
-2853 IYRDD
+2853 
-2858 IQREDHGITYTTGIS
+2858 ITI
-2873 YQSTIEPSINLA
+2873 
-2885 VDSGILPKKYLKYLN
+2885 
-2900 KDRPRS
+2900 
-2906 IALEDLQ
+2906 
-2913 EIIDIFKKKGI
+2913 
-2924 NGPTDLLSYIK
+2924 
-2935 NDGITVSK
+2935 SK

-2952 IRSHLMSNALGK
+2952 IRDSIPPLLAK
-2964 NSSLLHDYSA
+2964 NSAFLREYDKSISAQGKRDLKRSLG
-2974 LLNANTR
+2974 
-2981 QHIIN
+2981 
-2986 ARRTAVGYKNV
+2986 TAKKFLATVKKK
-2997 AMRRNDTK
+2997 RNQAQE
-3005 LVEAWD
+3005 EAWSK
-3011 RMIKIIDSLKSE
+3011 MISYIESMISE
-3023 NIPTISL
+3023 STPTISL

>member
-106 IDYKPTLVKRANPTL
+106 VDYKPTLVKRANPTL

-170 TLVLASYDNDIVD
+170 TLVLASYDNDVVD

-374 KFAELQKASN
+374 KFAELQKVSN

-420 YVDDLVRKANNIG
+420 YVDDLVKKANNIG

-522 GFVKNLLNIGRN
+522 GFVKKLLNIGRN

-755 QNLQADLITA
+755 QKLQAKLIKA
-765 SAQLKAIDDEIGD
+765 SAELKAIDDEIR
-778 EIGDVKSA
+778 DVKSA
-786 ATPEQQKARTDK
+786 TTPEQQKARTDK

-855 QLSDTELTKLTK
+855 QLSDTELTKLTE
-867 EFKNYMNSDGK
+867 EFKDYMNSDGK

-906 KQANANNNSQFIQDF
+906 KQANVNNNAQFIQDF

-965 YLSEDQRSRLQSI
+965 YLSEDQRNRLQSI
-978 ADSTETDPNIMAQLN
+978 ADSTETDPNIIAQLN
-993 QEANNILMET
+993 QEADNILMET
-1003 ISTNIDN
+1003 ISTNVDN

-1016 QQGFIHPEARKA
+1016 QQGFVHPEARKA
-1028 LLQGL
+1028 LSQGL

-1041 TKADKD
+1041 TKAYNN
-1047 LMEAFPITDEVR
+1047 LMEAPPGDKEAR
-1059 KRHKESVEKTKQ
+1059 KRYKESVESTNK
-1071 IDDLQEQIEKLP
+1071 IDDLQKQIEKLP

-1097 ATNSQLKFTDHWQQ
+1097 ATNSQLKFSDHWQQ
-1111 TMDLLDNNKDD
+1111 TIDLLDNNKDD

-1211 TLAKMNRGQKL
+1211 TLTKMNRGQKL

-1290 DKYMM
+1290 EKYMM

-1350 NSYIWYLASRAAVK
+1350 NSYIWYLASRAAVT

-1676 FTYLDNDPDHLG
+1676 FTYLDNDPEHLG
-1688 LFGVKIAKPVNVLK
+1688 LFGVKIAQPVNVLK

-1707 ELDRVV
+1707 ELDRIV

-1804 TKGIKTIGTSQD
+1804 TKGIRTIGTSQD
-1816 KKFQLETIGAE
+1816 KRFQLETIGAE

-1857 NTPTPTKPPVSGGLL
+1857 NTPTPTKPPVPGGLL

-1884 TKTSQA
+1884 TTTSQA

-1930 DNGNWIPTVNLKN
+1930 DNGNWVPTVNLKN
-1943 GDDEFSIPLVD
+1943 GDDEFSVPLVD
-1954 FNKEYTLQKKDD
+1954 FNKEYTLQKKDN

-1979 LLQTGPTDTQIT
+1979 LINDGSNDKKIT
-1991 IDEVLSGEPLTYKV
+1991 IDEVLQGEPLMYKI
-2005 HDKEGKSFEITQE
+2005 HDEDGKSFEITQE
-2018 SIQKLYKGE
+2018 ALQRQYKGE

-2054 AISQSNIE
+2054 AIFQSNIE

-2086 DNGKAVFDDNTP
+2086 DNGKAVFDDDTP
-2098 ESQTRHDARIDGFIG
+2098 ESQARHNARIDGFIG

-2140 ESNADIAKNLANILG
+2140 ESNADIAKDLANVLG

-2185 GENEECSYLHSDSN
+2185 GENEKCEYLHSDSD

-2207 KVVAIIFDDSKPVLE
+2207 KVVAIIFNDGKPVLE

-2233 LIYYTDPEG
+2233 LIYYTDSEG

-2258 KYEGNKNQSDLAVQE
+2258 KYEGDKNQSDLAVQE

-2300 IFFFDKSFNLAKQSP
+2300 IFFFDESFNLAKQSP

-2360 DGLVNGTHA
+2360 DGLVNGIHA

-2377 LVGNSNEFADT
+2377 LVGNSSEFADT

-2399 ADPNKPKKVS
+2399 ADPNEPKKVS

-2418 TISAWLTNQHNLY
+2418 TVSTWLTNQHNLY

-2471 TAQGYKSGQD
+2471 TAQGYKSGQG
-2481 VLDSIKTILSN
+2481 VLDSVKTILNN

-2502 DLALDN
+2502 KG
-2508 SNQIEGRGEEEYY
+2508 EGEEEP
-2521 QMLINQGMKESDARR
+2521 DARR

-2547 RQDSPL
+2547 RQPSQL
-2553 LFQEGRTNN
+2553 IFQEGRTN
-2562 KVLNTY
+2562 KDILNAY
-2568 LTCMVWNKTKA
+2568 ITCMVWNRTKA

-2593 DQIQQACEN
+2593 DQIQQECEN

-2616 TDKTHGSFLEIQQ
+2616 TNKAHGSFLEIQQ

-2656 SDELPIARIAEEI
+2656 SDELPIARIAGEI

-2723 ISEKELAGIISM
+2723 ISEKELAGIISI

-2741 AIQKDIVMWFNSQD
+2741 AIQRDIVTWFNLKD
-2755 THNFGFTYNGNV
+2755 AHNFGFIYNGNT
-2767 YLFNNS
+2767 YFFTNS
-2773 EYSLISAPTSLT
+2773 EYRLAARPTSLD

-2790 VLKGVDNNGAHDIT
+2790 DLVGVANNGTHRIT

-2812 GNITSIQGN
+2812 GNITSMQGN

-2826 QVSARRQIPDYM
+2826 QIKA
-2838 ESMEEQLKDKRSSWE
+2838 ES
-2853 IYRDD
+2853 
-2858 IQREDHGITYTTGIS
+2858 
-2873 YQSTIEPSINLA
+2873 
-2885 VDSGILPKKYLKYLN
+2885 N
-2900 KDRPRS
+2900 K
-2906 IALEDLQ
+2906 
-2913 EIIDIFKKKGI
+2913 
-2924 NGPTDLLSYIK
+2924 
-2935 NDGITVSK
+2935 ITVSK

-2952 IRSHLMSNALGK
+2952 IRDSIPPLLAK
-2964 NSSLLHDYSA
+2964 NSVFLRDYNKSISA
-2974 LLNANTR
+2974 QGKKDLKRNLG
-2981 QHIIN
+2981 
-2986 ARRTAVGYKNV
+2986 TAKSVLATAKKKRDKV
-2997 AMRRNDTK
+2997 K
-3005 LVEAWD
+3005 EEAWSK
-3011 RMIKIIDSLKSE
+3011 MISYIESMISE
-3023 NIPTISL
+3023 STPTISL

>member
-106 IDYKPTLVKRANPTL
+106 VDYKPTLVKRANPTL

-170 TLVLASYDNDIVD
+170 TLVLASYDNDVVD

-343 RWIFKAAPVLFEGKD
+343 RWIFKAAPVLFEGKN

-374 KFAELQKASN
+374 KLAELQKTSN

-512 KVLEQTGDKQ
+512 KALEQTGDKQ
-522 GFVKNLLNIGRN
+522 GFVKKLLNIGKN
-534 VATNVYAEKAM
+534 VATNVYAEKAL

-694 KQAIHNQVKFIDN
+694 KQAIRNQVKFIDN

-755 QNLQADLITA
+755 QKLQADLITA
-765 SAQLKAIDDEIGD
+765 SAQLKAIDD

-855 QLSDTELTKLTK
+855 QLSDTELTKLTE

-878 KYTHTAAAAY
+878 QYTHTAAAAY

-906 KQANANNNSQFIQDF
+906 KQANTNNNSQFIQDF

-955 YGALRQMAQP
+955 YGALKQMAQP
-965 YLSEDQRSRLQSI
+965 YLSEDQRNRLQSI
-978 ADSTETDPNIMAQLN
+978 TDNTETDPNIIAQLN

-1003 ISTNIDN
+1003 ISTNVDN

-1016 QQGFIHPEARKA
+1016 QQGFVHPEARKA

-1041 TKADKD
+1041 TKADND
-1047 LMEAFPITDEVR
+1047 FMEVYPGHPDYEEAK
-1059 KRHKESVEKTKQ
+1059 KRRKESVENIHQ
-1071 IDDLQEQIEKLP
+1071 IDNLQEQIEKLP

-1111 TMDLLDNNKDD
+1111 TIDLLDNNKDD
-1122 ISEFGTDEV
+1122 MSEFGTDEV

-1254 TSIADLKNTFN
+1254 TSIADLKNAFN

-1290 DKYMM
+1290 EKYMM

-1350 NSYIWYLASRAAVK
+1350 NSYIWYLASRAAVR

-1566 KIANAP
+1566 KIADAP

-1616 IDDVKYK
+1616 VDDVKYK

-1662 AIQNLNEGKDVDLN
+1662 AIQNLNDGKDVDLN

-1804 TKGIKTIGTSQD
+1804 TKSIKTIGTSQD

-1857 NTPTPTKPPVSGGLL
+1857 NTPTPTKSSVTGGLL

-1915 KLDQEFDIIGVEAKE
+1915 KLDQEFDIMGVEAKE

-1943 GDDEFSIPLVD
+1943 GDDEFSIPLID

-2062 DTVETPKSVGTLYTM
+2062 GTIETPKSAGTLYTM

-2207 KVVAIIFDDSKPVLE
+2207 KVVAIIFNDGKPVLE

-2233 LIYYTDPEG
+2233 LIYYTDSEG
-2242 NLLHPELNKAY
+2242 NLLHYDMYKIY
-2253 TEALN
+2253 TNALI
-2258 KYEGNKNQSDLAVQE
+2258 KYANDKNQSDLAVQE

-2340 DVAELDRNPQFRIS
+2340 DVAELAKNPQFRVS
-2354 RILTSR
+2354 KILTSR

-2377 LVGNSNEFADT
+2377 LVGNSNEFAGT

-2399 ADPNKPKKVS
+2399 ADPNEPKKVS

-2418 TISAWLTNQHNLY
+2418 TVSTWLTNQHNLY

-2436 QGKQVYNIGNDF
+2436 QNKQVYNIGNDF
-2448 TAYRVLD
+2448 TGYRVLD
-2455 CLDKQGLLDSI
+2455 CLEKQGLLDSI

-2471 TAQGYKSGQD
+2471 TAQGYKSGKD
-2481 VLDSIKTILSN
+2481 VLDSVKTILSN

-2508 SNQIEGRGEEEYY
+2508 SNQIEGKGEEEYY

-2562 KVLNTY
+2562 KILNTY

-2593 DQIQQACEN
+2593 NQIQQACEN

-2656 SDELPIARIAEEI
+2656 SDELPIARIAGEI
-2669 EQKAIRTKD
+2669 EQKVIRTKD

-2698 YLDQKKLENKPDL
+2698 YLDQKKLENKPDP
-2711 IDEFAPYIKRIG
+2711 IDEYAPYISRIG
-2723 ISEKELAGIISM
+2723 ISEKELANIIALNH
-2735 DKGDKS
+2735 GDKS
-2741 AIQKDIVMWFNSQD
+2741 ATQRDIVTWFNSQD

-2812 GNITSIQGN
+2812 GNITSMQGN

-2826 QVSARRQIPDYM
+2826 QIKA
-2838 ESMEEQLKDKRSSWE
+2838 ESNK
-2853 IYRDD
+2853 
-2858 IQREDHGITYTTGIS
+2858 ITI
-2873 YQSTIEPSINLA
+2873 
-2885 VDSGILPKKYLKYLN
+2885 
-2900 KDRPRS
+2900 
-2906 IALEDLQ
+2906 
-2913 EIIDIFKKKGI
+2913 
-2924 NGPTDLLSYIK
+2924 
-2935 NDGITVSK
+2935 SK
-2943 EEWEEAQNG
+2943 EEWEEAQDG
-2952 IRSHLMSNALGK
+2952 IRGSFTKK
-2964 NSSLLHDYSA
+2964 NEQSSLFLKDYSFISDSENR
-2974 LLNANTR
+2974 LGLKRSLGTGRLKLNAAKR
-2981 QHIIN
+2981 N
-2986 ARRTAVGYKNV
+2986 AERAKDPEEKAKYN
-2997 AMRRNDTK
+2997 K
-3005 LVEAWD
+3005 LVEAWEKV
-3011 RMIKIIDSLKSE
+3011 ISIVESITSPS
-3023 NIPTISL
+3023 IPTISL

-3057 TKEQVTLTTDNL
+3057 TKEQVTLTIDNL

>member
-106 IDYKPTLVKRANPTL
+106 VDYKPTLVKRANPTL

-170 TLVLASYDNDIVD
+170 TLVLASYDNDVVD

-256 AALVGSMFIPYV
+256 AALVGSMFIPYI

-364 KEGYDALKKS
+364 KEGYNALKKS

-420 YVDDLVRKANNIG
+420 YVDDLVKKANNIG

-522 GFVKNLLNIGRN
+522 GFVKKLLNIGRN

-613 GLTSAATNFSQ
+613 GITSAATNFSQ
-624 VKSLAGMDNSAAM
+624 VRSLAGMDNSAAM

-694 KQAIHNQVKFIDN
+694 KQAIRNQVKFIDN

-755 QNLQADLITA
+755 QKLQAKLIKA
-765 SAQLKAIDDEIGD
+765 SAELKAIDDEIR
-778 EIGDVKSA
+778 DVKST

-855 QLSDTELTKLTK
+855 QLSDTELTKLTE

-878 KYTHTAAAAY
+878 EYTHTAAAAY

-906 KQANANNNSQFIQDF
+906 KQANTNNNAQFIQDF

-965 YLSEDQRSRLQSI
+965 YLSEDQRNRLQSI

-1003 ISTNIDN
+1003 ISTNVDN

-1211 TLAKMNRGQKL
+1211 TLTKMNRGQKL

-1290 DKYMM
+1290 EKYMM

-1566 KIANAP
+1566 KIADAP

-1688 LFGVKIAKPVNVLK
+1688 LFGVKIAQPVNVLK

-1707 ELDRVV
+1707 ELDRVI

-1804 TKGIKTIGTSQD
+1804 TKGIRTIGTSQD
-1816 KKFQLETIGAE
+1816 KRFQLETIGAE

-1857 NTPTPTKPPVSGGLL
+1857 NTPTPTKPQVSGGLL
-1872 PILAPASVPPAS
+1872 PILAPESVPPAS
-1884 TKTSQA
+1884 TTTSQA

-1915 KLDQEFDIIGVEAKE
+1915 KLDQEFDIISVEAKE
-1930 DNGNWIPTVNLKN
+1930 DNGNWVPTVNLKN
-1943 GDDEFSIPLVD
+1943 GDDEFSVPLVD

-1966 KTTVPLYTVGQTF
+1966 KTTVPLYTKGQTF
-1979 LLQTGPTDTQIT
+1979 LINDGSNDKKIT
-1991 IDEVLSGEPLTYKV
+1991 IDEVLQGEPLMYKI
-2005 HDKEGKSFEITQE
+2005 HDEDGKASEVTQE
-2018 SIQKLYKGE
+2018 YLQRQYKGE

-2086 DNGKAVFDDNTP
+2086 DNGKAIFDDNTP
-2098 ESQTRHDARIDGFIG
+2098 ESQARYNARIDGFIG

-2122 WKQLDDYFA
+2122 WEELDNYFA

-2140 ESNADIAKNLANILG
+2140 ESNADVAKNLADILE
-2155 LTGNVNIRY
+2155 LPGNVNIRY

-2185 GENEECSYLHSDSN
+2185 GENEECSYLHSDSK

-2207 KVVAIIFDDSKPVLE
+2207 KVVAIIFNDGKPVLE

-2233 LIYYTDPEG
+2233 LIYYTDSEG

-2258 KYEGNKNQSDLAVQE
+2258 KYEGDKNQSDLAVQE

-2300 IFFFDKSFNLAKQSP
+2300 IFFFDESFNLAKQSP

-2377 LVGNSNEFADT
+2377 LVGNSSEFADT

-2399 ADPNKPKKVS
+2399 ADPNEPKKVS

-2418 TISAWLTNQHNLY
+2418 TVSAWLTNQHNLY

-2471 TAQGYKSGQD
+2471 TAQGYKSGQG
-2481 VLDSIKTILSN
+2481 VLDSVKTILNN

-2502 DLALDN
+2502 KG
-2508 SNQIEGRGEEEYY
+2508 EGEEEP
-2521 QMLINQGMKESDARR
+2521 DARR

-2547 RQDSPL
+2547 RQPSQL
-2553 LFQEGRTNN
+2553 IFQEGRTN
-2562 KVLNTY
+2562 KDILNAY
-2568 LTCMVWNKTKA
+2568 ITCMVWNRTKA

-2593 DQIQQACEN
+2593 DQIQQECEN

-2616 TDKTHGSFLEIQQ
+2616 TNKAHGSFLEIQQ

-2656 SDELPIARIAEEI
+2656 SDELPIARIAGEI

-2711 IDEFAPYIKRIG
+2711 IDEFAPYIKSIG
-2723 ISEKELAGIISM
+2723 ISEKELAGIISI

-2741 AIQKDIVMWFNSQD
+2741 AIQRDIVTWFNLKD
-2755 THNFGFTYNGNV
+2755 AHNFGFIYNGNT
-2767 YLFNNS
+2767 YFFTNS
-2773 EYSLISAPTSLT
+2773 EYRLAARPTSLD

-2790 VLKGVDNNGAHDIT
+2790 DLVGVANNGTHRIT

-2812 GNITSIQGN
+2812 GNITSMQGN

-2826 QVSARRQIPDYM
+2826 QIKA
-2838 ESMEEQLKDKRSSWE
+2838 ES
-2853 IYRDD
+2853 
-2858 IQREDHGITYTTGIS
+2858 
-2873 YQSTIEPSINLA
+2873 
-2885 VDSGILPKKYLKYLN
+2885 N
-2900 KDRPRS
+2900 K
-2906 IALEDLQ
+2906 
-2913 EIIDIFKKKGI
+2913 
-2924 NGPTDLLSYIK
+2924 
-2935 NDGITVSK
+2935 ITVSK

-2952 IRSHLMSNALGK
+2952 IRDSIPPLLAK
-2964 NSSLLHDYSA
+2964 NSVFLRDYNKSISA
-2974 LLNANTR
+2974 QGKKDLKRNLG
-2981 QHIIN
+2981 
-2986 ARRTAVGYKNV
+2986 TAKSVLATAKKKRDKV
-2997 AMRRNDTK
+2997 K
-3005 LVEAWD
+3005 EEAWSK
-3011 RMIKIIDSLKSE
+3011 MISYIESMISE
-3023 NIPTISL
+3023 STPTISL

>member
-44 KIKSI
+44 KIKSV

-86 ILEQAQYSKDNIWVN
+86 ILEQAQYSKNNIWVN

-149 NPITGEKSASPND
+149 NPITGKKSASPND

-170 TLVLASYDNDIVD
+170 TLVLASYDNDVVD

-335 TIGQLAEQ
+335 TVGQLAEQ
-343 RWIFKAAPVLFEGKD
+343 RWIFKAAPVLFEGKN

-364 KEGYDALKKS
+364 KDGYEALKKS
-374 KFAELQKASN
+374 KYAELQKTSGI
-384 LTTDKLLQDAVSEKN
+384 TTEQLMRDALSPENTIHLK
-399 VPLLQQ
+399 Q
-405 YMTELNAINE
+405 YAAELNAINE

-420 YVDDLVRKANNIG
+420 YVDDLVKKANSIG

-503 LVKPVKDAK
+503 LVKPVNDAK

-522 GFVKNLLNIGRN
+522 GFVKKLLNIGRN

-599 DRYTMSALGGLFGG
+599 DRYAMSALGGLVGG
-613 GLTSAATNFSQ
+613 GITSAATNFSQ
-624 VKSLAGMDNSAAM
+624 VKSLAGMKNSEAM

-694 KQAIHNQVKFIDN
+694 KQAIRNQVKFIDN

-747 IGMYAQDY
+747 IGTYAQDY

-765 SAQLKAIDDEIGD
+765 SAQLKAIDD

-855 QLSDTELTKLTK
+855 QLSDTELAKLTE
-867 EFKNYMNSDGK
+867 EFKDYMNNDGK
-878 KYTHTAAAAY
+878 QYTHTAAAAY
-888 QNMMELGSPIVQQ
+888 QNMMELGSPIIQQ
-901 YQEII
+901 YQELI
-906 KQANANNNSQFIQDF
+906 KQANTNNNAQFIQDF
-921 NQFITN
+921 NQFVTN

-933 SIDTTDQEAYQTKAQ
+933 SIDTTDQEAYQTRAQ
-948 LLNDSLA
+948 LLNNSLA
-955 YGALRQMAQP
+955 YGTLRQMAQP
-965 YLSEDQRSRLQSI
+965 YLSEDQRNRLQSI
-978 ADSTETDPNIMAQLN
+978 ADSTETDPNIVAQLN

-1003 ISTNIDN
+1003 ISTNIEN

-1028 LLQGL
+1028 LLQGV
-1033 SKLKDLIV
+1033 SKLKDLIA

-1059 KRHKESVEKTKQ
+1059 KRHKESVEKTHQ
-1071 IDDLQEQIEKLP
+1071 IEDLQDQIAKLP

-1097 ATNSQLKFTDHWQQ
+1097 ATNSQLKFSDHWQQ
-1111 TMDLLDNNKDD
+1111 TIDLLDNNKDD
-1122 ISEFGTDEV
+1122 MSEFGTDEV

-1197 EDVNKIIAR
+1197 EDVSKIIAR

-1254 TSIADLKNTFN
+1254 TSIVDLKNSFN
-1265 NITVEVKDALEGD
+1265 NITTEVKDALEGD

-1290 DKYMM
+1290 EKYMM

-1316 VEKIGKLLKK
+1316 TEKIGKLLKK

-1434 NSGEA
+1434 DSGEA

-1516 TFGRVDFLKHLSSE
+1516 TFGRVDFLRHLSSE
-1530 WKDIRDNSKDRK
+1530 WKDIRNNSKDRK

-1676 FTYLDNDPDHLG
+1676 FTYLDDDPEHLG
-1688 LFGVKIAKPVNVLK
+1688 LFGVKIAQPVNVLK
-1702 GLSKE
+1702 GLDKE
-1707 ELDRVV
+1707 ELDRII

-1745 KYKDKIIPYKDSD
+1745 KYKDKIIPFKDSD

-1804 TKGIKTIGTSQD
+1804 TKSIKTIGTTKD

-1827 AIKHASKERLEQLED
+1827 AIKHASKERLEQLEG
-1842 MVDDNDAITKLEAPT
+1842 MVGDNDAITKLEKPT
-1857 NTPTPTKPPVSGGLL
+1857 NTPTPVKPPVPGGLP
-1872 PILAPASVPPAS
+1872 PIPAPASVPPAS
-1884 TKTSQA
+1884 TTTSQA
-1890 DANIKVEEFKKLI
+1890 DANIEVEEFKKLI

-1915 KLDQEFDIIGVEAKE
+1915 KLDQEFDIMGVEAVE

-1943 GDDEFSIPLVD
+1943 GDDEFSVPLVD
-1954 FNKEYTLQKKDD
+1954 FNKEYTLQTKDD
-1966 KTTVPLYTVGQTF
+1966 KKTVPLYKEGQTF
-1979 LLQTGPTDTQIT
+1979 LINDGSKDKQIT
-1991 IDEVLSGEPLTYKV
+1991 IDEVLSGEPLMYKI
-2005 HDKEGKSFEITQE
+2005 HDEDGKSAEVTQE
-2018 SIQKLYKGE
+2018 ALQRLYKGE
-2027 VPTEPITPE
+2027 IPTEPITPE
-2036 VTTITTGM
+2036 TKIITTGM

-2086 DNGKAVFDDNTP
+2086 DNGKAVFDDDSP
-2098 ESQTRHDARIDGFIG
+2098 EGQARYNARIDGFVG
-2113 LSRILKTDD
+2113 LSRILNTDD
-2122 WKQLDDYFA
+2122 WKELDDYFA
-2131 YCRNVLFTN
+2131 YCRNALFTN
-2140 ESNADIAKNLANILG
+2140 ENNADLAKDLAQVLG
-2155 LTGNVNIRY
+2155 LSGPVNIRY
-2164 ALKSSAGRINSSDP
+2164 ALKSSAGRINSPDP

-2185 GENEECSYLHSDSN
+2185 GENEECSYLHSDSK

-2207 KVVAIIFDDSKPVLE
+2207 KVVAIVFNDGKPVLE
-2222 IPVASLNSPIS
+2222 IPVASLNSPKTI
-2233 LIYYTDPEG
+2233 IQYTDLEG
-2242 NLLHPELNKAY
+2242 NLLHPELHDAYEKAY
-2253 TEALN
+2253 NSYKGL
-2258 KYEGNKNQSDLAVQE
+2258 KNQEYLAREE
-2273 VINQFDKS
+2273 VIRKFDGK
-2281 GIDQDIVDL
+2281 GIDQDVVDL

-2300 IFFFDKSFNLAKQSP
+2300 IFFFDNDFNLAKQSP
-2315 TGIILTGEKGKLQQ
+2315 TGIILTGEKGKLQE
-2329 NGSYQTSNKFI
+2329 NGKYQTSNKFI
-2340 DVAELDRNPQFRIS
+2340 DVSELAKNPQFRVS

-2360 DGLVNGTHA
+2360 DGLVNGVHA

-2377 LVGNSNEFADT
+2377 LVGNPKEFTGT

-2399 ADPNKPKKVS
+2399 ADPKAPKKVS
-2409 LYYVMPPKT
+2409 LYYVMPPRT
-2418 TISAWLTNQHNLY
+2418 TVSAWLTNQHNLY

-2436 QGKQVYNIGNDF
+2436 QNKQVYNIGNDF
-2448 TAYRVLD
+2448 TGYRVLN
-2455 CLDKQGLLDSI
+2455 CLYDAGLLDSI
-2466 PSIGS
+2466 ESIGS

-2481 VLDSIKTILSN
+2481 VLDSIKKILN
-2492 VRAIESKWKG
+2492 TARAIEAKWNG

-2508 SNQIEGRGEEEYY
+2508 TNQIEGNGEEELY
-2521 QMLINQGMKESDARR
+2521 QMLINQGMKEPDARR
-2536 VMSIKE
+2536 TMSIKE

-2547 RQDSPL
+2547 RQVPQL
-2553 LFQEGRTNN
+2553 TFQEGRTN
-2562 KVLNTY
+2562 KDILNAY
-2568 LTCMVWNKTKA
+2568 LTCMVWNRTKA

-2586 TYHPEVL
+2586 TYHPEIL
-2593 DQIQQACEN
+2593 NQIEQAC
-2602 AEEPLKDIFYKTQY
+2602 ATSLKDIFYKTQY
-2616 TDKTHGSFLEIQQ
+2616 TDKTHGSFIEIQQ
-2629 RDNWQLEGI
+2629 RANWQLEGI

-2698 YLDQKKLENKPDL
+2698 YLDQKKLENKPDP
-2711 IDEFAPYIKRIG
+2711 INEYAPYINRIG
-2723 ISEKELAGIISM
+2723 ISEKELAHIISIA
-2735 DKGDKS
+2735 KGNKAD
-2741 AIQKDIVMWFNSQD
+2741 IQQGIVEWFNSQNP
-2755 THNFGFTYNGNV
+2755 HNFGFTYNGNV

-2773 EYSLISAPTSLT
+2773 EYSLTSRPTSLA

-2790 VLKGVDNNGAHDIT
+2790 VLKGVDNNGEHDIT

-2812 GNITSIQGN
+2812 GNITSMQGN

-2826 QVSARRQIPDYM
+2826 QVNAVSIEIPVT
-2838 ESMEEQLKDKRSSWE
+2838 EQEWKEVQDG
-2853 IYRDD
+2853 I
-2858 IQREDHGITYTTGIS
+2858 REY
-2873 YQSTIEPSINLA
+2873 INKI
-2885 VDSGILPKKYLKYLN
+2885 G
-2900 KDRPRS
+2900 
-2906 IALEDLQ
+2906 E
-2913 EIIDIFKKKGI
+2913 KKGAKLKPFLQ
-2924 NGPTDLLSYIK
+2924 NYSQLS
-2935 NDGITVSK
+2935 D
-2943 EEWEEAQNG
+2943 
-2952 IRSHLMSNALGK
+2952 
-2964 NSSLLHDYSA
+2964 
-2974 LLNANTR
+2974 ANTR
-2981 QHIIN
+2981 DLLKRYLGT
-2986 ARRTAVGYKNV
+2986 ARG
-2997 AMRRNDTK
+2997 
-3005 LVEAWD
+3005 
-3011 RMIKIIDSLKSE
+3011 MIKIIKDKNLIKVWEKMTSIIESIKHSST
-3023 NIPTISL
+3023 PTISL
-3030 ENGDTVTQNGK
+3030 EDGNTVIWNNE
-3041 RYTIIDKENL
+3041 RYTITDKENL
-3051 IGEDEV
+3051 IAEKED
-3057 TKEQVTLTTDNL
+3057 TKELVKLTTDNL
-3069 IKEETQCIPVKF
+3069 IKEETQCIPIKF
-3081 KMI
+3081 ILK

>member
-170 TLVLASYDNDIVD
+170 TLVLASYDNDVVD

-242 DLDQKGVGSSLLKN
+242 DLDQKGIGSSLLKN

-343 RWIFKAAPVLFEGKD
+343 RWIFKAAPVLFEGKN

-374 KFAELQKASN
+374 KLAELQKTSN

-420 YVDDLVRKANNIG
+420 YVDDLVRKVNSIG

-447 DTYGDAKAAGASD
+447 DTYGDAKDAGASD

-522 GFVKNLLNIGRN
+522 GFVKKLLNIGRN
-534 VATNVYAEKAM
+534 IATNVYAEKAL

-563 ETSEELLA
+563 ETSEELLE

-587 DALNFWDGDNAL
+587 DTLNFWDGDNAL

-613 GLTSAATNFSQ
+613 GITSAATNFSQ

-747 IGMYAQDY
+747 IGTYAQDY
-755 QNLQADLITA
+755 QNLQAKLIKA
-765 SAQLKAIDDEIGD
+765 SAELKAIDD

-855 QLSDTELTKLTK
+855 QLSDTELTKLTE

-878 KYTHTAAAAY
+878 QYTHTAAAAY

-978 ADSTETDPNIMAQLN
+978 ANSTETNPNIMAQLN

-1047 LMEAFPITDEVR
+1047 FMEVYPGHPDYEEAK
-1059 KRHKESVEKTKQ
+1059 KRRKESVEKTKQ

-1097 ATNSQLKFTDHWQQ
+1097 ATNSQLKFSDHWQQ

-1211 TLAKMNRGQKL
+1211 TLTKMNRGQKL

-1254 TSIADLKNTFN
+1254 TSIADLKNAFN

-1278 GVKQSKETRAAV
+1278 EVKQSKETRAAV
-1290 DKYMM
+1290 EKYMM

-1350 NSYIWYLASRAAVK
+1350 NSYIWYLASRAAVR

-1398 NMNTLNKF
+1398 NMNILNKF

-1478 VINTINHIDPEYLK
+1478 VINTINHIDSEYLK

-1506 TAEDLELQGQ
+1506 AAKDLELQGQ
-1516 TFGRVDFLKHLSSE
+1516 TFGRVDFLKHLSPE

-1566 KIANAP
+1566 KIADAP

-1662 AIQNLNEGKDVDLN
+1662 AIQNLNDGKDVDLN
-1676 FTYLDNDPDHLG
+1676 FTYLDNDPDHVG

-1707 ELDRVV
+1707 ELDRIV

-1816 KKFQLETIGAE
+1816 KKFQLETIGDE

-1857 NTPTPTKPPVSGGLL
+1857 NTPTPTKPQVSGGLL
-1872 PILAPASVPPAS
+1872 PILAPASVPSAS
-1884 TKTSQA
+1884 TTTSQA

-1930 DNGNWIPTVNLKN
+1930 DNGNWIPTINLKN

-2027 VPTEPITPE
+2027 VPTESITPE

-2062 DTVETPKSVGTLYTM
+2062 GTVETPKSAGTLYTM

-2086 DNGKAVFDDNTP
+2086 DNGKAVFDDDTP
-2098 ESQTRHDARIDGFIG
+2098 ESQIRHDARIDGFIG
-2113 LSRILKTDD
+2113 ISRILKTDD

-2140 ESNADIAKNLANILG
+2140 ESNADIAKDLANVLG

-2178 RYYRYDQ
+2178 SYYRYDQ
-2185 GENEECSYLHSDSN
+2185 GENEECSYLHSDSK

-2207 KVVAIIFDDSKPVLE
+2207 KVVAIIFDDGKPVLE

-2233 LIYYTDPEG
+2233 LIYYTDSEG

-2340 DVAELDRNPQFRIS
+2340 DVSELAKNPQFRIS
-2354 RILTSR
+2354 KILTSR

-2377 LVGNSNEFADT
+2377 LVGNSNEFAGT

-2399 ADPNKPKKVS
+2399 ANPNEPKKVS

-2418 TISAWLTNQHNLY
+2418 TVSAWLTNQHNLY

-2436 QGKQVYNIGNDF
+2436 QNKQVYNIGNDF
-2448 TAYRVLD
+2448 TGYRVLD

-2492 VRAIESKWKG
+2492 VRSIESKWKG

-2521 QMLINQGMKESDARR
+2521 QMLINQGMQEPDARR

-2547 RQDSPL
+2547 RQPSSL

-2562 KVLNTY
+2562 QVLNAY
-2568 LTCMVWNKTKA
+2568 LTCMVWNRLRDTN
-2579 IGQKEVI
+2579 QKEVI
-2586 TYHPEVL
+2586 VYLDIAL

-2602 AEEPLKDIFYKTQY
+2602 VEEPLKDIFYKTQY
-2616 TDKTHGSFLEIQQ
+2616 TDKAHGSFLEIQQ

-2656 SDELPIARIAEEI
+2656 SDELPIARITGEI

-2685 SMTPDAKQKYEAV
+2685 SMTPDAKQKYEVV
-2698 YLDQKKLENKPDL
+2698 YLDQKKLENKPDP
-2711 IDEFAPYIKRIG
+2711 IDEYAPYISRIG
-2723 ISEKELAGIISM
+2723 ISEKELANIIALNH
-2735 DKGDKS
+2735 GDKS
-2741 AIQKDIVMWFNSQD
+2741 AIQKDIVKWFNSQD

-2812 GNITSIQGN
+2812 GNITSMQGN

-2826 QVSARRQIPDYM
+2826 QIKA
-2838 ESMEEQLKDKRSSWE
+2838 ES
-2853 IYRDD
+2853 
-2858 IQREDHGITYTTGIS
+2858 
-2873 YQSTIEPSINLA
+2873 
-2885 VDSGILPKKYLKYLN
+2885 N
-2900 KDRPRS
+2900 K
-2906 IALEDLQ
+2906 
-2913 EIIDIFKKKGI
+2913 
-2924 NGPTDLLSYIK
+2924 
-2935 NDGITVSK
+2935 ITVSK

-2952 IRSHLMSNALGK
+2952 IRDSIPPLLAK
-2964 NSSLLHDYSA
+2964 NSVFLREYDKSISAQGKRDLKRSLG
-2974 LLNANTR
+2974 
-2981 QHIIN
+2981 
-2986 ARRTAVGYKNV
+2986 TAKKFLATVKKK
-2997 AMRRNDTK
+2997 RNQAQE
-3005 LVEAWD
+3005 EAWSK
-3011 RMIKIIDSLKSE
+3011 MISYIESMISE
-3023 NIPTISL
+3023 STPTISL
-3030 ENGDTVTQNGK
+3030 ENGDTVTQNDK

-3069 IKEETQCIPVKF
+3069 IKEETQCIPIKF

>member
-106 IDYKPTLVKRANPTL
+106 VDYKPTLVKRANPTL

-170 TLVLASYDNDIVD
+170 TLVLASYDNDVVD

-343 RWIFKAAPVLFEGKD
+343 RWIFKATPVLFEGKD

-420 YVDDLVRKANNIG
+420 YVNDLVKKANNIG

-522 GFVKNLLNIGRN
+522 GFVKKLLNIGRN

-613 GLTSAATNFSQ
+613 GITSAATNFSQ

-694 KQAIHNQVKFIDN
+694 KQAIRNQVKFIDN

-755 QNLQADLITA
+755 QKLQADLITA

-778 EIGDVKSA
+778 VKSA
-786 ATPEQQKARTDK
+786 ATLEQQKARTDK

-855 QLSDTELTKLTK
+855 QLSDTELTKLTE

-965 YLSEDQRSRLQSI
+965 YLSEDQRNRLQSI

-1003 ISTNIDN
+1003 ISTNVDN

-1041 TKADKD
+1041 TKADNDFMKVYPGHPD
-1047 LMEAFPITDEVR
+1047 YEEAK
-1059 KRHKESVEKTKQ
+1059 KRRKESVENIHQ

-1122 ISEFGTDEV
+1122 MSEFGTDEV

-1211 TLAKMNRGQKL
+1211 TLTKMNRGQKL

-1290 DKYMM
+1290 EKYMM

-1676 FTYLDNDPDHLG
+1676 FTYLDNDLEHLG
-1688 LFGVKIAKPVNVLK
+1688 LFGVKIAQPVNVLK

-1733 DTNTELYKLLTT
+1733 NTNTELYKLLTT

-1804 TKGIKTIGTSQD
+1804 TKSIKTIGTSQD
-1816 KKFQLETIGAE
+1816 KRFQLETIGTE

-1857 NTPTPTKPPVSGGLL
+1857 NTPTPTKSPVSGGLL

-1884 TKTSQA
+1884 TTTSQA

-1930 DNGNWIPTVNLKN
+1930 DNGNWVPTVNLKN
-1943 GDDEFSIPLVD
+1943 GDDEFSVPLVD

-1966 KTTVPLYTVGQTF
+1966 KTTVPLYTKGQTF
-1979 LLQTGPTDTQIT
+1979 LINDGSNDKKIT
-1991 IDEVLSGEPLTYKV
+1991 IDEVLQGEPLMYKI
-2005 HDKEGKSFEITQE
+2005 HDEDGKASEVTQE
-2018 SIQKLYKGE
+2018 YLQRQYKGE

-2086 DNGKAVFDDNTP
+2086 DNGKAVFDDDTP
-2098 ESQTRHDARIDGFIG
+2098 ESQARHNARIDGFIG

-2122 WKQLDDYFA
+2122 WEELDDYFA

-2140 ESNADIAKNLANILG
+2140 ESNADIAKNLADILE

-2207 KVVAIIFDDSKPVLE
+2207 KVVAIIFNDGKPVLE

-2233 LIYYTDPEG
+2233 LIYYTDSEG
-2242 NLLHPELNKAY
+2242 NLLHPELNKTY

-2258 KYEGNKNQSDLAVQE
+2258 KYEGEKNQSDLAVQE

-2340 DVAELDRNPQFRIS
+2340 DVAELDKNPQFRIS

-2377 LVGNSNEFADT
+2377 LVGNSSEFADT

-2399 ADPNKPKKVS
+2399 ADPKAPKKVS

-2418 TISAWLTNQHNLY
+2418 TVSAWLTNQHNLY

-2448 TAYRVLD
+2448 TAYKVLD

-2471 TAQGYKSGQD
+2471 TAQGYKSGKD
-2481 VLDSIKTILSN
+2481 VLDSVKTILDN
-2492 VRAIESKWKG
+2492 VRAIESKWRG
-2502 DLALDN
+2502 NLSLDN

-2521 QMLINQGMKESDARR
+2521 QMLINQGMKEPDARR

-2568 LTCMVWNKTKA
+2568 LTCMVWNRTKA
-2579 IGQKEVI
+2579 NGQKEVI

-2593 DQIQQACEN
+2593 NQIEQACEN

-2656 SDELPIARIAEEI
+2656 SDELPIARIAGEI

-2685 SMTPDAKQKYEAV
+2685 SMTPDAKQKYEEV

-2723 ISEKELAGIISM
+2723 ISEKELAGIISI

-2741 AIQKDIVMWFNSQD
+2741 AIQRDIVTWFNSQD
-2755 THNFGFTYNGNV
+2755 AHNFGFIYNGNT
-2767 YLFNNS
+2767 YFFTNS
-2773 EYSLISAPTSLT
+2773 EYRLAARPTSLD

-2790 VLKGVDNNGAHDIT
+2790 DLVGVANNGTHRIT

-2812 GNITSIQGN
+2812 GNITSMQGN

-2826 QVSARRQIPDYM
+2826 QIKA
-2838 ESMEEQLKDKRSSWE
+2838 ES
-2853 IYRDD
+2853 
-2858 IQREDHGITYTTGIS
+2858 
-2873 YQSTIEPSINLA
+2873 
-2885 VDSGILPKKYLKYLN
+2885 N
-2900 KDRPRS
+2900 KV
-2906 IALEDLQ
+2906 
-2913 EIIDIFKKKGI
+2913 
-2924 NGPTDLLSYIK
+2924 
-2935 NDGITVSK
+2935 TVSK

-2952 IRSHLMSNALGK
+2952 IRDSIPPLLAK
-2964 NSSLLHDYSA
+2964 NSVFLREYDKSISAQGKRDLKRSLG
-2974 LLNANTR
+2974 
-2981 QHIIN
+2981 
-2986 ARRTAVGYKNV
+2986 TAKKFLATVKKK
-2997 AMRRNDTK
+2997 RNQAQE
-3005 LVEAWD
+3005 EAWSK
-3011 RMIKIIDSLKSE
+3011 MISYIESMISE
-3023 NIPTISL
+3023 STPTISL

>member
-19 EDFQAVGLNSDN
+19 EDFQAVGLNSNN

-44 KIKSI
+44 KIKSV

-106 IDYKPTLVKRANPTL
+106 VDYKPTLVKKANPTL

-170 TLVLASYDNDIVD
+170 TLVLASYDNDVVD

-242 DLDQKGVGSSLLKN
+242 DLDQKGIGSSLLKN

-343 RWIFKAAPVLFEGKD
+343 RWIFKAAPVLFEGKN

-374 KFAELQKASN
+374 KLVELQKTSN

-420 YVDDLVRKANNIG
+420 YVDDLVKKANSIG

-522 GFVKNLLNIGRN
+522 GFVKKLLNIGRN
-534 VATNVYAEKAM
+534 VATNVYAEKAL

-587 DALNFWDGDNAL
+587 DSLNFWDGDNAL

-613 GLTSAATNFSQ
+613 GITSAATNFSQ

-694 KQAIHNQVKFIDN
+694 KQAIRNQVKFIDN

-747 IGMYAQDY
+747 IGTYAQDY

-765 SAQLKAIDDEIGD
+765 SAQLKAIDD

-855 QLSDTELTKLTK
+855 QLSDTELTKLTE

-878 KYTHTAAAAY
+878 QYTHTAAAAY

-906 KQANANNNSQFIQDF
+906 KQANVNNNSQFIQDF

-965 YLSEDQRSRLQSI
+965 YLSEDQRNRLQSI
-978 ADSTETDPNIMAQLN
+978 ADNTETDPNIIAQLN

-1003 ISTNIDN
+1003 ISTNVDN

-1016 QQGFIHPEARKA
+1016 QQGFVHPEARKA

-1041 TKADKD
+1041 TKAYND
-1047 LMEAFPITDEVR
+1047 LMEAFPADEEAR
-1059 KRHKESVEKTKQ
+1059 KRYKESVESTNK
-1071 IDDLQEQIEKLP
+1071 IDDLQKQIEKLP

-1111 TMDLLDNNKDD
+1111 TIDLLDNNKDD
-1122 ISEFGTDEV
+1122 MSEFGTDEV

-1254 TSIADLKNTFN
+1254 TSIADLKNAFN

-1290 DKYMM
+1290 EKYMM

-1350 NSYIWYLASRAAVK
+1350 NSYIWYLASRAAVR

-1506 TAEDLELQGQ
+1506 AAKDLELQGQ

-1566 KIANAP
+1566 KIADAP

-1597 HGTIVLTA
+1597 HRTIVLTA

-1662 AIQNLNEGKDVDLN
+1662 AIQNLNDGKDVDLN
-1676 FTYLDNDPDHLG
+1676 FTYLDNDPDHVG
-1688 LFGVKIAKPVNVLK
+1688 LFGVKIAQPVNVLK

-1707 ELDRVV
+1707 ELDRIV

-1745 KYKDKIIPYKDSD
+1745 KYKDKVIPYKDSD

-1857 NTPTPTKPPVSGGLL
+1857 NTPTPTKPSVPGGLP

-1884 TKTSQA
+1884 TTASQA

-1930 DNGNWIPTVNLKN
+1930 DNGNWIPTVKLKN
-1943 GDDEFSIPLVD
+1943 GDDEFSVSLVD

-2027 VPTEPITPE
+2027 IPTEPITPE
-2036 VTTITTGM
+2036 VNTITTGM

-2054 AISQSNIE
+2054 AISQSNTE
-2062 DTVETPKSVGTLYTM
+2062 GTVETPKSVGTLYTM

-2098 ESQTRHDARIDGFIG
+2098 ESQARHDARIDGFIG

-2122 WKQLDDYFA
+2122 WEELDDYFA

-2140 ESNADIAKNLANILG
+2140 ESNADIAKGLADILE
-2155 LTGNVNIRY
+2155 LTGNINIRY

-2185 GENEECSYLHSDSN
+2185 GENEECSYLHSDSK

-2207 KVVAIIFDDSKPVLE
+2207 KVVAIIFDNGKPVLE

-2233 LIYYTDPEG
+2233 LIYYTDSEG

-2300 IFFFDKSFNLAKQSP
+2300 IFFFDESFNLAKQSP

-2340 DVAELDRNPQFRIS
+2340 DVAELDKNPQFRIS
-2354 RILTSR
+2354 KILTSR
-2360 DGLVNGTHA
+2360 DGLVNGIHA

-2377 LVGNSNEFADT
+2377 LVGNSSEFADT

-2399 ADPNKPKKVS
+2399 ADPNEPKKVS

-2418 TISAWLTNQHNLY
+2418 TVSAWLTNQHNLY

-2471 TAQGYKSGQD
+2471 TAQGYKSGQG
-2481 VLDSIKTILSN
+2481 VLDSVKTILNN

-2502 DLALDN
+2502 KG
-2508 SNQIEGRGEEEYY
+2508 EGE
-2521 QMLINQGMKESDARR
+2521 KEPDARR

-2547 RQDSPL
+2547 RQPSQL
-2553 LFQEGRTNN
+2553 IFQEGRTN
-2562 KVLNTY
+2562 KDILNAY
-2568 LTCMVWNKTKA
+2568 ITCMVWNRTKA

-2616 TDKTHGSFLEIQQ
+2616 TNKAHGSFLEIQQ

-2656 SDELPIARIAEEI
+2656 SDELPIARIAGEI

-2723 ISEKELAGIISM
+2723 ISEKELAGIISI

-2741 AIQKDIVMWFNSQD
+2741 AIQRDIVMWFNLKD
-2755 THNFGFTYNGNV
+2755 AHNFGFIYNGNT
-2767 YLFNNS
+2767 YFFTNS
-2773 EYSLISAPTSLT
+2773 EYRLAARPTSLD

-2790 VLKGVDNNGAHDIT
+2790 DLVGLANNGTHNIT

-2812 GNITSIQGN
+2812 GNITSMQGN

-2826 QVSARRQIPDYM
+2826 QVKA
-2838 ESMEEQLKDKRSSWE
+2838 ES
-2853 IYRDD
+2853 
-2858 IQREDHGITYTTGIS
+2858 
-2873 YQSTIEPSINLA
+2873 
-2885 VDSGILPKKYLKYLN
+2885 N
-2900 KDRPRS
+2900 KV
-2906 IALEDLQ
+2906 
-2913 EIIDIFKKKGI
+2913 
-2924 NGPTDLLSYIK
+2924 
-2935 NDGITVSK
+2935 TVSK

-2952 IRSHLMSNALGK
+2952 IRDSIPPLLAK
-2964 NSSLLHDYSA
+2964 NSVFLRDYDKSISA
-2974 LLNANTR
+2974 QGKKDLKRNLG
-2981 QHIIN
+2981 
-2986 ARRTAVGYKNV
+2986 TAKKCLATAKKKRDKVKE
-2997 AMRRNDTK
+2997 
-3005 LVEAWD
+3005 EAWSK
-3011 RMIKIIDSLKSE
+3011 MISYIESMISE
-3023 NIPTISL
+3023 STPTISL

>member
-44 KIKSI
+44 KIKSV

-80 DDYEKA
+80 NDYEKA

-101 PKKRT
+101 PRKRT
-106 IDYKPTLVKRANPTL
+106 VDYKPTLVKRANPTL

-170 TLVLASYDNDIVD
+170 TLVLASYDNDVVD

-242 DLDQKGVGSSLLKN
+242 DLDQKGIGSSLLKN

-343 RWIFKAAPVLFEGKD
+343 RWIFKAAPVLFEGKN

-374 KFAELQKASN
+374 KLAELQKTSN
-384 LTTDKLLQDAVSEKN
+384 LTTDKLLQDAVSERN

-512 KVLEQTGDKQ
+512 KALEQTGDKQ
-522 GFVKNLLNIGRN
+522 GFVKKLLNIGRN

-587 DALNFWDGDNAL
+587 DSLNFWDGDNAL
-599 DRYTMSALGGLFGG
+599 DRYTMSALGGLLGG
-613 GLTSAATNFSQ
+613 GITSAATNFSQ

-670 TIYDSEQGVIFAE
+670 TIYDSEQGIIFAE

-694 KQAIHNQVKFIDN
+694 KQAIRNQVKFIDN

-747 IGMYAQDY
+747 IGTYAQDY

-765 SAQLKAIDDEIGD
+765 SAQLKAIDD

-855 QLSDTELTKLTK
+855 QLSDTELAKLTE
-867 EFKNYMNSDGK
+867 EFKDYMNGDGK
-878 KYTHTAAAAY
+878 QYTHTAAAAY

-901 YQEII
+901 YQELI
-906 KQANANNNSQFIQDF
+906 KQSNVNNNAQFIQDF
-921 NQFITN
+921 NQFVTN

-965 YLSEDQRSRLQSI
+965 YLSEDQRNRLQSI
-978 ADSTETDPNIMAQLN
+978 ADSTETDPNVIAQLN

-1003 ISTNIDN
+1003 ISTNVDN

-1033 SKLKDLIV
+1033 SKLKDLIA
-1041 TKADKD
+1041 TKAYKD
-1047 LMEAFPITDEVR
+1047 LMEASPGDAEAR
-1059 KRHKESVEKTKQ
+1059 KRYKESVENTNQ
-1071 IDDLQEQIEKLP
+1071 INDLQKQIEKLP

-1097 ATNSQLKFTDHWQQ
+1097 ATNSQLKFSDHWQQ
-1111 TMDLLDNNKDD
+1111 TIDLLDNNKDD
-1122 ISEFGTDEV
+1122 MSEFGTDEV

-1143 KAFRSVLNGMKV
+1143 KAFRSVLNGMKI

-1211 TLAKMNRGQKL
+1211 TLTKMNRGQKL

-1229 ARKNQLLYNGTKRL
+1229 ARKNQLLYSGTKRL

-1254 TSIADLKNTFN
+1254 TGIADLKNAFN

-1290 DKYMM
+1290 EKYMM

-1350 NSYIWYLASRAAVK
+1350 NSYIWYLASRAAVR

-1506 TAEDLELQGQ
+1506 AAEDLELQGQ

-1542 NYLYKDSYKFDPL
+1542 NYLYKDSYKFDSL

-1566 KIANAP
+1566 KIADAP

-1662 AIQNLNEGKDVDLN
+1662 AIQNLNDGKDVDLN
-1676 FTYLDNDPDHLG
+1676 FTYLDNDPDHVG
-1688 LFGVKIAKPVNVLK
+1688 LFGVKIAQPVNVLK

-1745 KYKDKIIPYKDSD
+1745 KYKDKVIPYKDSD

-1842 MVDDNDAITKLEAPT
+1842 MVDDNNAITKLEAPT
-1857 NTPTPTKPPVSGGLL
+1857 NTPTPTKPPIPGGLP
-1872 PILAPASVPPAS
+1872 PIPAPASVPPAN
-1884 TKTSQA
+1884 TTTSQA
-1890 DANIKVEEFKKLI
+1890 DANIEVENFKKLV

-1915 KLDQEFDIIGVEAKE
+1915 KLDQEFDIMGVEAKE
-1930 DNGNWIPTVNLKN
+1930 DNGNWVPTINLKN
-1943 GDDEFSIPLVD
+1943 GDDEFSVPLVD

-2005 HDKEGKSFEITQE
+2005 HDKEGKFFEITQE

-2036 VTTITTGM
+2036 VATITTGM

-2062 DTVETPKSVGTLYTM
+2062 DTIETPKSVGTLYTM

-2086 DNGKAVFDDNTP
+2086 DNGKAVFDDSTP
-2098 ESQTRHDARIDGFIG
+2098 ESQARHDARIDGFVG
-2113 LSRILKTDD
+2113 LSRILNTDD
-2122 WKQLDDYFA
+2122 WKGLDDYFA

-2140 ESNADIAKNLANILG
+2140 ESNADVAKDLANILG

-2185 GENEECSYLHSDSN
+2185 GDTEKCEYLHSDSK
-2199 DANDAMRK
+2199 DANNATRK
-2207 KVVAIIFDDSKPVLE
+2207 KVVAIVFNNGKPVLE

-2233 LIYYTDPEG
+2233 LIYYTDEEG
-2242 NLLHPELNKAY
+2242 NLLHPQLNKTY
-2253 TEALN
+2253 TDALI
-2258 KYEGNKNQSDLAVQE
+2258 KYANDKNQSDLAVQE

-2329 NGSYQTSNKFI
+2329 NGSYRTSNKFI
-2340 DVAELDRNPQFRIS
+2340 DVSELAKNPQFRVS
-2354 RILTSR
+2354 KILTSR

-2377 LVGNSNEFADT
+2377 LVGNPKEFAGT

-2399 ADPNKPKKVS
+2399 ADPNEPKKVS

-2418 TISAWLTNQHNLY
+2418 TVSAWLTNQHNLY

-2436 QGKQVYNIGNDF
+2436 QNKQVYNIGNDF
-2448 TAYRVLD
+2448 TGYRVLD

-2471 TAQGYKSGQD
+2471 TAQGYKSGKD
-2481 VLDSIKTILSN
+2481 VLDSVKTILSN

-2521 QMLINQGMKESDARR
+2521 QMLINQGMNELDARR

-2553 LFQEGRTNN
+2553 LFQAGRTNN

-2568 LTCMVWNKTKA
+2568 LTCMVWNRTKA

-2586 TYHPEVL
+2586 TYHPEIL

-2616 TDKTHGSFLEIQQ
+2616 TDKAHGSFLEIQQ
-2629 RDNWQLEGI
+2629 RNNWQLEGI

-2656 SDELPIARIAEEI
+2656 SDELPIARIAGEI

-2698 YLDQKKLENKPDL
+2698 YLDQKKLENKPDP
-2711 IDEFAPYIKRIG
+2711 IDGYAPYIKRIG
-2723 ISEKELAGIISM
+2723 ISEKELASMISI

-2741 AIQKDIVMWFNSQD
+2741 AIQRDIVTWFNLKD
-2755 THNFGFTYNGNV
+2755 DHNFGFIYNGNT
-2767 YLFNNS
+2767 YFFTNS
-2773 EYSLISAPTSLT
+2773 EYRLAARPTSLD

-2790 VLKGVDNNGAHDIT
+2790 DLVGLANGTHHIT

-2812 GNITSIQGN
+2812 GNITSMQGN

-2826 QVSARRQIPDYM
+2826 QIKA
-2838 ESMEEQLKDKRSSWE
+2838 ESN
-2853 IYRDD
+2853 
-2858 IQREDHGITYTTGIS
+2858 GVTIS
-2873 YQSTIEPSINLA
+2873 
-2885 VDSGILPKKYLKYLN
+2885 
-2900 KDRPRS
+2900 R
-2906 IALEDLQ
+2906 
-2913 EIIDIFKKKGI
+2913 
-2924 NGPTDLLSYIK
+2924 
-2935 NDGITVSK
+2935 

-2952 IRSHLMSNALGK
+2952 IRDSIPPLLAK
-2964 NSSLLHDYSA
+2964 NSVFLREYDKSITAQGKRDLKRNLGTAKKLLATVKKKGDK
-2974 LLNANTR
+2974 
-2981 QHIIN
+2981 
-2986 ARRTAVGYKNV
+2986 VKE
-2997 AMRRNDTK
+2997 
-3005 LVEAWD
+3005 EAWSK
-3011 RMIKIIDSLKSE
+3011 MISCIESISSE
-3023 NIPTISL
+3023 STPTISL

>member
-106 IDYKPTLVKRANPTL
+106 VDYKPTLVKRANPTL

-170 TLVLASYDNDIVD
+170 TLVLASYDNDVVD

-343 RWIFKAAPVLFEGKD
+343 RWIFKAAPVLFEGKN

-374 KFAELQKASN
+374 KLAELQKTSN

-512 KVLEQTGDKQ
+512 KALEQTGDKQ
-522 GFVKNLLNIGRN
+522 GFVKKLLNIGKN
-534 VATNVYAEKAM
+534 VATNVYAEKAL

-694 KQAIHNQVKFIDN
+694 KQAIRNQVKFIDN

-755 QNLQADLITA
+755 QKLQADLITA
-765 SAQLKAIDDEIGD
+765 SAQLKAIDD

-855 QLSDTELTKLTK
+855 QLSDTELTKLTE

-878 KYTHTAAAAY
+878 QYTHTAAAAY

-906 KQANANNNSQFIQDF
+906 KQANTNNNSQFIQDF

-955 YGALRQMAQP
+955 YGALKQMAQP
-965 YLSEDQRSRLQSI
+965 YLSEDQRNRLQSI
-978 ADSTETDPNIMAQLN
+978 TDNTETDPNIIAQLN

-1003 ISTNIDN
+1003 ISTNVDN

-1016 QQGFIHPEARKA
+1016 QQGFVHPEARKA

-1041 TKADKD
+1041 TKADND
-1047 LMEAFPITDEVR
+1047 FMEVYPGHPDYEEAK
-1059 KRHKESVEKTKQ
+1059 KRRKESVENIHQ
-1071 IDDLQEQIEKLP
+1071 IDNLQEQIEKLP

-1111 TMDLLDNNKDD
+1111 TIDLLDNNKDD
-1122 ISEFGTDEV
+1122 MSEFGTDEV

-1254 TSIADLKNTFN
+1254 TSIADLKNAFN

-1290 DKYMM
+1290 EKYMM

-1316 VEKIGKLLKK
+1316 IEKIGKLLKK

-1350 NSYIWYLASRAAVK
+1350 NSYIWYLASRAAVR

-1406 VDAYRNTVVQEFN
+1406 VDAYRKTVVQEFN

-1566 KIANAP
+1566 KIADAP

-1616 IDDVKYK
+1616 VDDVKYK

-1662 AIQNLNEGKDVDLN
+1662 AIQNLNDGKDVDLN

-1804 TKGIKTIGTSQD
+1804 TKSIKTIGTSQD

-1857 NTPTPTKPPVSGGLL
+1857 NTPTPTKSSVTGGLL

-1915 KLDQEFDIIGVEAKE
+1915 KLDQEFDIMGVEAKE

-1943 GDDEFSIPLVD
+1943 GDDEFSIPLID

-2062 DTVETPKSVGTLYTM
+2062 GTIETPKSAGTLYTM

-2207 KVVAIIFDDSKPVLE
+2207 KVVAIIFNDGKPVLE

-2233 LIYYTDPEG
+2233 LIYYTDSEG
-2242 NLLHPELNKAY
+2242 NLLHYDMYKIY
-2253 TEALN
+2253 TNALI
-2258 KYEGNKNQSDLAVQE
+2258 KYANDKNQSDLAVQE

-2340 DVAELDRNPQFRIS
+2340 DVAELAKNPQFRVS
-2354 RILTSR
+2354 KILTSR

-2377 LVGNSNEFADT
+2377 LVGNSNEFAGT

-2399 ADPNKPKKVS
+2399 ADPNEPKKVS

-2418 TISAWLTNQHNLY
+2418 TVSTWLTNQHNLY

-2436 QGKQVYNIGNDF
+2436 QNKQIYNIGNDF
-2448 TAYRVLD
+2448 TGYRVLD
-2455 CLDKQGLLDSI
+2455 CLEKQGLLDSI

-2471 TAQGYKSGQD
+2471 TAQGYKSGKD
-2481 VLDSIKTILSN
+2481 VLDSVKTILSN

-2508 SNQIEGRGEEEYY
+2508 SNQIEGKGEEEYY

-2562 KVLNTY
+2562 KILNTY

-2656 SDELPIARIAEEI
+2656 SDELPIARIAGEI

-2698 YLDQKKLENKPDL
+2698 YLDQKKLENKPDP
-2711 IDEFAPYIKRIG
+2711 IDEYAPYISRIG
-2723 ISEKELAGIISM
+2723 ISEKELANIIALNH
-2735 DKGDKS
+2735 GDKS
-2741 AIQKDIVMWFNSQD
+2741 ATQRDIVTWFNSQD

-2812 GNITSIQGN
+2812 GNITSMQGN

-2826 QVSARRQIPDYM
+2826 QIKA
-2838 ESMEEQLKDKRSSWE
+2838 ESNK
-2853 IYRDD
+2853 
-2858 IQREDHGITYTTGIS
+2858 ITI
-2873 YQSTIEPSINLA
+2873 
-2885 VDSGILPKKYLKYLN
+2885 
-2900 KDRPRS
+2900 
-2906 IALEDLQ
+2906 
-2913 EIIDIFKKKGI
+2913 
-2924 NGPTDLLSYIK
+2924 
-2935 NDGITVSK
+2935 SK
-2943 EEWEEAQNG
+2943 EEWEEAQDG
-2952 IRSHLMSNALGK
+2952 IRGSFTKK
-2964 NSSLLHDYSA
+2964 NEQSSLFLKDYSFISDSENR
-2974 LLNANTR
+2974 LGLKRSLGTGRLKLNAAKR
-2981 QHIIN
+2981 N
-2986 ARRTAVGYKNV
+2986 AERAKDPEEKAKYN
-2997 AMRRNDTK
+2997 K
-3005 LVEAWD
+3005 LVEAWEKV
-3011 RMIKIIDSLKSE
+3011 ISIVESITSLS
-3023 NIPTISL
+3023 IPTISL

-3057 TKEQVTLTTDNL
+3057 TKEQVTLTIDNL